1 MTGFAN
7 TPGEPIAVVGL
18 SCRLP
23 GADGPAAFRRLLAEG
38 RSAITEVPAD
48 RWDAAATG
56 VRHGGFLDAVD
67 RFDAAFFGVSP
78 REAAA
83 MDPQQRL
90 VLELA
95 WEALEHAGIVP
106 STLDGTTAGVFVG
119 AMWDDYAAL
128 GHARGPAGISHHTIT
143 GVHRSLLANR
153 VSRLLGAHGP
163 SFTVDSGQSSS
174 LVAVHLA
181 VQSLR
186 RGECPVALAGGVN
199 LVFSPGNAVTTAK
212 FGGLSP
218 DGQCFTFDARAN
230 GFVRGEGGGLVV
242 LKTLSRA
249 HADGDEILCVIRGT
263 AVNNDGAGEG
273 LTVPDARAQAAVV
286 RSAHA
291 DAGIDAAAVGYV
303 ELHGTGTKVGDPVE
317 AAALGEVFA
326 AVRDEPLPVGSV
338 KTNIG
343 HLEGAAGI
351 AGLLKAVLAV
361 RHGLLPASLNF
372 ATPNPAIP
380 LAELKLRVVTA
391 ATGWTA
397 RRRVA
402 GVSSFG
408 MGGTNAHVVVESA
421 EPAPVPPRD
430 LPAGPVPWLLSA
442 RTPAALRAQAAR
454 LLAHV
459 DEHPE
464 LSPVDVGW
472 SLATRRA
479 MFEHRAVAVGRA
491 ELRAIADGVPSAVTQ
506 GATATRDGR
515 VVFVFPGQGGQWAGM
530 AAELLDASPVFA
542 ARLAECAAALAPHLG
557 WDVVDVLRE
566 VPGAPA
572 LDRTDVL
579 QPVFWSVAV
588 ALAAEWRARGVEPA
602 AVLGHSQGELAAAAV
617 AGALSLDD
625 AARIVALRAR
635 LLAERMAGNGGM
647 LSVDLPVAVVTDLL
661 AAYGGRLSVGAVNGP
676 ATTAVSGD
684 LDALGELQAELT
696 ARGVRSRRIAIAYAS
711 HSAQAEP
718 LKAELLRLI
727 AGIRPR
733 ATEIPFYSSTAGGLL
748 DPARLDAAH
757 WFANLRQPVLFDP
770 AVRAALDEGMGLFV
784 EVSPHPVLLGGLL
797 ATAADHDCP
806 AAAAGTL
813 RRGDGG
819 PARFRTSVAE
829 LWTRGGRVD
838 WTATFPGARPV
849 ELPTYAFQRQRFWLD
864 EDPAGTGTAETA
876 GAARYAG
883 NRGPAAQPPQDL
895 LETVRAH
902 TAVVLGHPGPAAIDP
917 AASFKDL
924 GFDSIVG
931 VELCERLSA
940 ATGLRLP
947 ATAVFDHPTP
957 ARLAAMLRDELT
969 GGARTAPA
977 EVVGRAEE
985 PIAIVAMSCRYPGGV
1000 RSADELWDVVAEGRD
1015 VIAGLPDD
1023 RGWDLDDLYD
1033 ANPGKAGKSYARHG
1047 GFLTGVADFD
1057 ADFFG
1062 ISPREALAMDPQ
1074 QRLLLETA
1082 WEAFEHAG
1090 IDPATLR
1097 GSRTGVYVGATS
1109 SEYGPRLSEGGEG
1122 FDGHLLTGTTGSV
1135 ASGRLAYVLGLEGPA
1150 LTVDTAC
1157 SSSLVALHLAVRALL
1172 AGECTLA
1179 LAGGAAVMASPGM
1192 LVEFSRQ
1199 RGLSRD
1205 GRCRAFSADA
1215 DGTGWAEGAGLVLL
1229 ERLSDAR
1236 RHGHP
1241 VLALVRGTAVNSDG
1255 ASNGLTAPNGPS
1267 QQRVIRAALAD
1278 AGLEPSDVDVVEAHG
1293 TGTPL
1298 GDPIEA
1304 QALIATYGQDRDRP
1318 LLLGSLKSNLGHTQ
1332 AAAGV
1337 GGVIKM
1343 VQALWH
1349 EVVPRTLH
1357 AGEPSPRIDWTAGAV
1372 TLASA
1377 QQPWPETGA
1386 PRRAGVSSFGISG
1399 TNAHVI
1405 VEQAPESAAE
1415 PVPVAED
1422 APESA
1427 AEPAPVA
1434 EDALGVWVLS
1444 GRSERAVADRASA
1457 LSETGHGVA
1466 EVGWSLAATR
1476 TAFEHRAAVVGQRAE
1491 LLAGLREVAAGTPG
1505 AAVVTGLAGPAG
1517 RTVFVFPGQGA
1528 QWAGMAA
1535 GLLGESPVFAARF
1548 GECAAA
1554 LESFVDWSPVDVL
1567 RGGELDRVDVVQ
1579 PLSWAVMVSLAAL
1592 WQSYGV
1598 TPDAVVGHSQGEIAA
1613 AVVAGG
1619 LSLEDGARVVALRS
1633 KAIAAGLAGKGGM
1646 ASIAADA
1653 GRVAALLDDRTSIAA
1668 FNSPSSTVVAGEPA
1682 ALRELAGRCEREGIR
1697 ARLIPVDYASHSAH
1711 VAAIEAGLRE
1721 VLAPI
1726 RPRTGDVPFYSTV
1739 TAEPV
1744 DTATL
1749 DAGYWYRNLR
1759 QPVRFRETAD
1769 VLAGRGH
1776 RFFVEVGPH
1785 PVLGGAL
1792 QETVDAAV
1800 VGTLRRNEGGL
1811 RRFLLSAAQLW
1822 AHGHDVDWSALYPR
1836 RRTVSLPTYPFQRRR
1851 FWLEPA
1857 TATTGDRGFWTA
1869 LEDDTL
1875 GLAGD
1880 TPWRDARL
1888 ALTRWRRQA
1897 DIDGW
1902 RHRIAWRAR
1911 PEPSGP
1917 ALTGTWL
1924 VVTPGPGALD
1934 ALGGLGADLVEVVGD
1949 GDRAALAERLTG
1961 LSPDGVLALPALEAD
1976 PIRAVTRAT
1985 VLVQALGDAGIDA
1998 PLWCL
2003 TSGAVAA
2010 LDTDPP
2016 PEPAQAAVWGFG
2028 RVAALEHSGR
2038 WGGLVDLP
2046 ATRDAGTFAR
2056 LAAVLSGADDEDQ
2069 VAIRPSGVFARRL
2082 IPAPLRGR
2090 APARTWET
2098 GGTALV
2104 TGGTG
2109 ALGRHLARWLV
2120 TRGAEHV
2127 VLTGRRGADAPGVA
2141 ELRAELGTRVS
2152 VVACD
2157 VADADALRAV
2167 VEGIGDDL
2175 RTVVHAAGAGTLAAI
2190 ADTGPDAV
2198 AGVLRAK
2205 VHGARHLDDLLG
2217 DRDLDAFVLFSSI
2230 SGVWGVAD
2238 HAAYAASNAYLDALA
2253 VRRRALGRTA
2263 LSVAW
2268 GPWAGGGMIAESL
2281 HDVLARRGVPVIAP
2295 DLALAALGQA
2305 LDHDETFVALAE
2317 IDWPVFADVFSAVRP
2332 SPLLAEQPAVKRL
2345 REAAPATA
2353 GWAARLAGHTGPERE
2368 KLVSALVRQ
2377 QVAAA
2382 LGHDGPETVDVRR
2395 AFKDLGFDSL
2405 TAVELRNRLAAATG
2419 LKLPSTLVFDH
2430 PTAAKLTEYLL
2441 AEVAP
2446 VAAVASGPAPAAADG
2461 DDPIAIVAMSC
2472 RFPGGVTSPE
2482 QLWTLLTDG
2491 ADAISGLPADRGWNL
2506 GSLYDADPGR
2516 AGTTYTRHGGF
2527 LADATRFDPAFFGI
2541 SPREA
2546 VAMDPQQRL
2555 LLEVCWE
2562 VFERAGIDP
2571 ATLAGTPAGV
2581 FVGMTDQAYG
2591 AGSGG
2596 EGEDYLVTGAVSS
2609 VASGRIAY
2617 LLGLEGPAVTIDT
2630 ACSSSLVALHLAA
2643 RSLRSGE
2650 CSMALA
2656 GASMVMSTPSQ
2667 FLGFSRQRGLA
2678 PDGRCKPFA
2687 AAADGFSLAEGV
2699 GVLLVERLSDA
2710 RRHNH
2715 PVLALLRGSAINS
2728 DGASNGLTA
2737 PNGLSQQ
2744 RVIRSALADAGLEPS
2759 EVDVVEAHGTG
2770 TPLGDPIEAQ
2780 ALIAAYGPDRDRPL
2794 LVGSLKS
2801 NLGHTQT
2808 ASGVAGVI
2816 KVVEAMRHGLLPK
2829 TLHLDEPTPEV
2840 DWSSGVVELT
2850 GEDREWPD
2858 TGNPR
2863 RAGVS
2868 AFGISGTNAHVIL
2881 EQAPE
2886 EPVLDPLPD
2895 TVGTWV
2901 LSARSEAAVRA
2912 QAAALAETGH
2922 GVAEVGWSLVSTRS
2936 AFEYRAAVVGDRDE
2950 LLAGL
2955 RELAAGGPVTTTVA
2969 GETVFVFPGQGAQW
2983 AGMAAGLLGES
2994 PVFAARFGECAAALE
3009 SYVDWSPV
3017 DVLRGGELDRVDVV
3031 QPLSWAVMVSLA
3043 ALWQSYGVTPDAVV
3057 GHSQG
3062 EIAAAVVAGGLSLE
3076 DGARVVAL
3084 RSKAIAA
3091 GLAGHG
3097 GMAWIAAPEAEIT
3110 PLLAAH
3116 DGRICVAA
3124 VNGPGSVVVSG
3135 ETEAVDALLAG
3146 AGDLRVRRI
3155 PVDYASH
3162 SAAVEAIEVEL
3173 REALAPVRPRTSAI
3187 TYVSGITGE
3196 AIDTAGLDAGYWYR
3210 NLREPV
3216 RFHDATKTLAESG
3229 HRFFVEVS
3237 PHPVLGGGIEETLDE
3252 TGERAAVV
3260 GTLRRHAGGFRRFL
3274 TSLAQLWTHGHDV
3287 GWPALYPVRRT
3298 VPLPTYPFQ
3307 RQRFWLEPRSAAA
3320 VVRSAVDELRYEVR
3334 WSPVATPRTA
3344 ALDAGWLAV
3353 VPAGLD
3359 VRDLLGPDVRLL
3371 EVSTEDRAALG
3382 ALLAA
3387 EAPPSGVVSLL
3398 ALAGEPHTEHPVL
3411 TAGLAGNVLLT
3422 QALADA
3428 GITAPLWF
3436 VTRGA
3441 VSTGPGDSLASP
3453 AQAMD
3458 WGLGGILGL
3467 DHPDR
3472 WGGLVDLP
3480 PVADTTTAG
3489 RLAAVL
3495 TGHDGEDQVAL
3506 RPSGVFARRLV
3517 RAAASPPAGTRW
3529 RPRGTALVTGGT
3541 GALGGQAARWLAAN
3555 GTPHL
3560 VLVSRKGE
3568 DAPGAGELTGE
3579 LAALGAEVT
3588 VAACDVADRDALRDL
3603 LAQLPPVHAVVHTAG
3618 AVDVERPLTA
3628 VTLADVAELA
3638 EAKVQG
3644 ARNLDEL
3651 CGDVDAFVL
3660 FSSGAAVWGNA
3671 GQAGYAAANAFLDA
3685 LAQQRHDRGLP
3696 ATSIAWGAWAGGGM
3710 VDENVGA
3717 QLARRGVPM
3726 MRPELAVTAIQPSV
3740 DTGSPTGVVADI
3752 DWAAFTPLYT
3762 AARPRPLLRDLPEAQ
3777 RAVAEESPVDSGG
3790 ELVRRLRAASDGER
3804 DRIVL
3809 DLVRGEVAAVL
3820 GLPGRDAVRPAQ
3832 TLKDLGFDSLTALDL
3847 RNRLGSATGLR
3858 LPATLV
3864 FDYPTPAA
3872 VAGYVLSGLVGTEPA
3887 EAGGLLGEL
3896 DRIEAALA
3904 ALPAGDPAAELVTAR
3919 LRKLLWK
3926 HDDTGGEIGGDPDD
3940 LELDTATDDEMFAA
3954 IDRELGIS

>member
-1 MTGFAN
+1 MTGFAS
-7 TPGEPIAVVGL
+7 TPGEPVAVVGL

-23 GADGPAAFRRLLAEG
+23 GADGPAAFWRLLTEG
-38 RSAITEVPAD
+38 RSAITGVPAG
-48 RWDAAATG
+48 RWDPDVSG
-56 VRHGGFLDAVD
+56 VRQGGFLDDVD
-67 RFDAAFFGVSP
+67 RFDAAFFGISP
-78 REAAA
+78 REATA

-106 STLDGTTAGVFVG
+106 ASLGGSSAGVFVG

-128 GHARGPAGISHHTIT
+128 VHASDPEAITHHTIT
-143 GVHRSLLANR
+143 GVHRSLLGNR
-153 VSRLLGAHGP
+153 VSHLLGAHGP

-199 LVFSPGNAVTTAK
+199 LNFAPGNAVTAAK

-249 HADGDEILCVIRGT
+249 RADGDEILCVIRGT

-286 RSAHA
+286 RGAHA
-291 DAGIDAAAVGYV
+291 DAGIEPSAVGYV
-303 ELHGTGTKVGDPVE
+303 ELHGTGTKVGDPIE

-326 AVRDEPLPVGSV
+326 AGRDEPLPVGSV

-351 AGLLKAVLAV
+351 AGLLKAVLSV
-361 RHGLLPASLNF
+361 RHATLPASLNF

-380 LAELKLRVVTA
+380 LDALKLHVVA
-391 ATGWTA
+391 EKTGWDAET
-397 RRRVA
+397 RIA

-408 MGGTNAHVVVESA
+408 MGGTNAHVVLEAADPVAPRAATDASA
-421 EPAPVPPRD
+421 
-430 LPAGPVPWLLSA
+430 PWLLSA
-442 RTPAALRAQAAR
+442 RTAEALRAQAAR
-454 LLAHV
+454 LLSHV

-464 LSPVDVGW
+464 LSAVDVGW
-472 SLATRRA
+472 SLANRRTA
-479 MFEHRAVAVGRA
+479 FAHRAVADGRDA
-491 ELRAIADGVPSAVTQ
+491 LRAVADGLGRTQ
-506 GATATRDGR
+506 GVTATNDDR

-530 AAELLDASPVFA
+530 AAELLDGSPVFA
-542 ARLAECAAALAPHLG
+542 ARLAECAAALAPHLD

-566 VPGAPA
+566 APGAPS

-588 ALAAEWRARGVEPA
+588 SLAAEWRAHGVEPA
-602 AVLGHSQGELAAAAV
+602 AVLGHSQGELAAAVV

-625 AARIVALRAR
+625 AARIVALRAK
-635 LLAERMAGNGGM
+635 LLAARMAGNGGM
-647 LSVDLPVAVVTDLL
+647 LSVDLPVAAVTDLL
-661 AAYGGRLSVGAVNGP
+661 QAYPGRLSVGAVNGP

-684 LDALGELQAELT
+684 LDALDELQAELT
-696 ARGVRSRRIAIAYAS
+696 AREVRSRRIAIAYAS

-718 LKAELLRLI
+718 LKDELLRLI
-727 AGIRPR
+727 AGIRPQPS
-733 ATEIPFYSSTAGGLL
+733 ELPFYSSTAGGLL
-748 DPARLDAAH
+748 DTERLDADH
-757 WFANLRQPVLFDP
+757 WFANLRQPVLFAP
-770 AVRAALDEGMGLFV
+770 AIRAALDAGIGLFA
-784 EVSPHPVLLGGLL
+784 EVSPHPVLVGGLL
-797 ATAADHDCP
+797 ETAADADRP
-806 AAAAGTL
+806 AAAVGTL

-829 LWTRGGRVD
+829 LWTRGGGVD
-838 WTATFPGARPV
+838 WTAAFPGASPV
-849 ELPTYAFQRQRFWLD
+849 DLPTYAFQRERFWLD
-864 EDPAGTGTAETA
+864 VDTAETV
-876 GAARYAG
+876 GAHRYAG
-883 NRGPAAQPPQDL
+883 SRGPEARPQPSQDL
-895 LETVRAH
+895 LETVRAY
-902 TAVVLGHPGPAAIDP
+902 TALVLGHAGPDAIDP
-917 AASFKDL
+917 TASFKDL
-924 GFDSIVG
+924 GFDSIIG

-940 ATGLRLP
+940 ATGRKVP
-947 ATAVFDHPTP
+947 ATSVFDHPTP
-957 ARLAAMLRDELT
+957 ARLAAMLRDE
-969 GGARTAPA
+969 PA
-977 EVVGRAEE
+977 ATSPAVATRADE

-1000 RSADELWDVVAEGRD
+1000 RSADELWQLVADGRD
-1015 VIAGLPDD
+1015 VIGALPAD

-1033 ANPGKAGKSYARHG
+1033 ANPGKAGKSYARLG
-1047 GFLTGVADFD
+1047 GFLTDVAEFD

-1074 QRLLLETA
+1074 QRLLLETT

-1090 IDPATLR
+1090 IDPASLK

-1109 SEYGPRLSEGGEG
+1109 SEYGPRLFEGGEG

-1172 AGECTLA
+1172 AGECTMA
-1179 LAGGAAVMASPGM
+1179 VAGGAAVLASPGM

-1215 DGTGWAEGAGLVLL
+1215 DGTGWAEGAGVVLV
-1229 ERLSDAR
+1229 ERLSDAQR
-1236 RHGHP
+1236 LGHP
-1241 VLALVRGTAVNSDG
+1241 VLAVVRGTAVNSDG

-1267 QQRVIRAALAD
+1267 QQRVIRSALAD
-1278 AGLEPSDVDVVEAHG
+1278 AGLAPSEVDVVEAHG

-1304 QALIATYGQDRDRP
+1304 QALLATYGQDRERP

-1332 AAAGV
+1332 AAAGI

-1343 VQALWH
+1343 VEALRH
-1349 EVVPRTLH
+1349 GVVPRTLH
-1357 AGEPSPRIDWTAGAV
+1357 ADEPSPRVDWSGGAV

-1377 QQPWPETGA
+1377 EQPWPETGA

-1405 VEQAPESAAE
+1405 VEQAPEA
-1415 PVPVAED
+1415 
-1422 APESA
+1422 
-1427 AEPAPVA
+1427 APVVS
-1434 EDALGVWVLS
+1434 EKDSLGVWVLS
-1444 GRSERAVADRASA
+1444 GRSEDAVADRASA
-1457 LSETGHGVA
+1457 LAETDHGVA
-1466 EVGWSLAATR
+1466 GVGWSLATTR
-1476 TAFEHRAAVVGQRAE
+1476 TAFEHRAAVVGERAE
-1491 LLAGLREVAAGTPG
+1491 LLDGLREIAARTPG
-1505 AAVVTGLAGPAG
+1505 ASVVTGRTGPVG

-1528 QWAGMAA
+1528 QWIGMAA
-1535 GLLGESPVFAARF
+1535 GLLDESPVFAERF
-1548 GECAAA
+1548 ADCATA
-1554 LESFVDWSPVDVL
+1554 LESFVDWSPFDVL
-1567 RGGELDRVDVVQ
+1567 REGALDRVDVVQ
-1579 PLSWAVMVSLAAL
+1579 PLSWAVMVSLSAL

-1633 KAIAAGLAGKGGM
+1633 KAIAAGLAGQGGM
-1646 ASIAADA
+1646 ASIALDA
-1653 GRVAALLDDRTSIAA
+1653 ERVTALLDDRISIAA
-1668 FNSPSSTVVAGEPA
+1668 FNSPSSTVVCGDPV
-1682 ALRELAGRCEREGIR
+1682 ALQELVARCERDGVR
-1697 ARLIPVDYASHSAH
+1697 ARVIPVDYASHSAH
-1711 VAAIEAGLRE
+1711 VEAIEAELRE

-1726 RPRTGDVPFYSTV
+1726 RPRTGNIPFYSTV
-1739 TAEPV
+1739 TAEPI
-1744 DTATL
+1744 DTASL

-1759 QPVRFRETAD
+1759 QPVRFRETAE
-1769 VLAGRGH
+1769 VLAERGH
-1776 RFFVEVGPH
+1776 RFFVEVSPH
-1785 PVLGGAL
+1785 PVLGGGL
-1792 QETVDAAV
+1792 QETLEEAAV
-1800 VGTLRRNEGGL
+1800 VGTLRRGEGGL

-1836 RRTVSLPTYPFQRRR
+1836 RQTVSLPTYPFQRQR
-1851 FWLEPA
+1851 FWIEPA
-1857 TATTGDRGFWTA
+1857 AKPTDDSGFWTA
-1869 LEDDTL
+1869 LDDDTL
-1875 GLAGD
+1875 GLAED
-1880 TPWRDARL
+1880 LPWRDARV
-1888 ALTRWRRQA
+1888 ALSRWRRQA
-1897 DIDGW
+1897 DLDSR
-1902 RHRIAWRAR
+1902 RHRIAWRPL
-1911 PEPSGP
+1911 PEPP
-1917 ALTGTWL
+1917 ATPLTGTWL
-1924 VVTPGPGALD
+1924 LLTPTAGALT
-1934 ALGGLGADLVEVVGD
+1934 GLGLVEVLVTAD
-1949 GDRAALAERLTG
+1949 DDRASLAERLAG
-1961 LSPDGVLALPALEAD
+1961 LTPDGVLALTTSDD
-1976 PIRAVTRAT
+1976 PIHAVTSTA

-1998 PLWCL
+1998 PLWSL
-2003 TSGAVAA
+2003 TRGAVAA
-2010 LDTDPP
+2010 LDTDSP
-2016 PEPAQAAVWGFG
+2016 PEPAQAAVWGLG
-2028 RVAALEHSGR
+2028 RVAALEHPGR
-2038 WGGLVDLP
+2038 WGGLIDLP
-2046 ATRDAGTFAR
+2046 EPWDASVAAK
-2056 LAAVLSGADDEDQ
+2056 LAAVLSGDEDQ

-2082 IPAPLRGR
+2082 VPASLRGKT
-2090 APARTWET
+2090 PARTWET
-2098 GGTALV
+2098 RGTALV

-2109 ALGRHLARWLV
+2109 ALGRHLARWLIA
-2120 TRGAEHV
+2120 RGAEHV
-2127 VLTGRRGADAPGVA
+2127 VLTGRRDADVA
-2141 ELRAELGTRVS
+2141 ELGPRVS
-2152 VVACD
+2152 AVICD
-2157 VADADALRAV
+2157 VTDAHAIRELVD
-2167 VEGIGDDL
+2167 GIDDL
-2175 RTVVHAAGAGTLAAI
+2175 RTVVHAAGVGTLATLDDTDPAAI
-2190 ADTGPDAV
+2190 AD
-2198 AGVLRAK
+2198 VLRAK
-2205 VHGARHLDDLLG
+2205 VLGAQHLDDLLG
-2217 DRDLDAFVLFSSI
+2217 DRELDAFVLFSSI

-2253 VRRRALGRTA
+2253 LRRRALGRTA

-2268 GPWAGGGMIAESL
+2268 GPWAGGGMIAETL
-2281 HDVLARRGVPVIAP
+2281 HDVLARRGVPVIEP
-2295 DLALAALGQA
+2295 ELALAGLGQA
-2305 LDHDETFVALAE
+2305 LGHEEAFVALAE
-2317 IDWPVFADVFSAVRP
+2317 IDWPVFADVFTAVRP
-2332 SPLLAEQPAVKRL
+2332 SPLLAEQPAVKQL
-2345 REAAPATA
+2345 REQSPETA
-2353 GWAARLAGHTGPERE
+2353 GWGDQLAAFTGPERE
-2368 KLVSALVRQ
+2368 KFVSTVVRQ

-2382 LGHDGPETVDVRR
+2382 LGHTSPETVDVRR

-2405 TAVELRNRLAAATG
+2405 TAVELRNRLSAATG

-2430 PTAAKLTEYLL
+2430 PTAALLTEHLL
-2441 AEVAP
+2441 AEVTPESTVDATPVP
-2446 VAAVASGPAPAAADG
+2446 VAAPADG
-2461 DDPIAIVAMSC
+2461 DPIAIVAMGC
-2472 RFPGGVTSPE
+2472 RFPGGVTTPE
-2482 QLWTLLTDG
+2482 QLWSLLTDG
-2491 ADAISGLPADRGWNL
+2491 VDAISGLPADRGWDL
-2506 GSLYDADPGR
+2506 GSLYDTDASRP
-2516 AGTTYTRHGGF
+2516 GTTYARHGGF

-2571 ATLAGTPAGV
+2571 AALHGTPAGV

-2591 AGSGG
+2591 SGSGT

-2617 LLGLEGPAVTIDT
+2617 VLGLEGPAVTVDT

-2643 RSLRSGE
+2643 QSLRSGE

-2687 AAADGFSLAEGV
+2687 AGADGFALAEGV

-2710 RRHNH
+2710 RRHGH
-2715 PVLALLRGSAINS
+2715 PVLAVLRGSAINS

-2737 PNGLSQQ
+2737 PNGGSQQ
-2744 RVIRSALADAGLEPS
+2744 RVIRAALAGAGLRPS

-2780 ALIAAYGPDRDRPL
+2780 ALIAAYGPDRERPL

-2816 KVVEAMRHGLLPK
+2816 KMVEAMRHGQLPK
-2829 TLHLDEPTPEV
+2829 TLHLDEPTAEV
-2840 DWSSGVVELT
+2840 DWSSGAVELT
-2850 GEDREWPD
+2850 AEERAWPA
-2858 TGNPR
+2858 TGAPR

-2886 EPVLDPLPD
+2886 ETPVDALPD

-2901 LSARSEAAVRA
+2901 LSGRSEAAVRE
-2912 QAAALAETGH
+2912 QAAALAETEH
-2922 GVAEVGWSLVSTRS
+2922 GVAEVGWSLVGTRS
-2936 AFEYRAAVVGDRDE
+2936 AFEYRAAVAGDRDE

-2955 RELAAGGPVTTTVA
+2955 RELAAGGPVTTGTA

-2983 AGMAAGLLGES
+2983 AGMAVGLLDES
-2994 PVFAARFGECAAALE
+2994 PVFAERIAECAAALAPH
-3009 SYVDWSPV
+3009 VDWSLTE
-3017 DVLRGGELDRVDVV
+3017 VLDDAEALERVDVV
-3031 QPLSWAVMVSLA
+3031 QPASWAVMVSLA
-3043 ALWQSYGVTPDAVV
+3043 ALWRAHGVEPDAVV

-3091 GLAGHG
+3091 GLAGRG
-3097 GMAWIAAPEAEIT
+3097 GMAWIAAPESVVT
-3110 PLLAAH
+3110 PLLEPY
-3116 DGRICVAA
+3116 DGRLSLAA
-3124 VNGPGSVVVSG
+3124 VNGPASVVVSG
-3135 ETEAVDALLAG
+3135 EVEALETLIAG
-3146 AGDLRVRRI
+3146 AGELRVRRI

-3162 SAAVEAIEVEL
+3162 SAAVEAIEAEL
-3173 REALAPVRPRTSAI
+3173 REVLAPVRPRTSSI
-3187 TYVSGITGE
+3187 TYISGVTGTPV
-3196 AIDTAGLDAGYWYR
+3196 DTGTLDAEYWYR
-3210 NLREPV
+3210 NLRQPV
-3216 RFHDATKTLAESG
+3216 RFHDATKTLIDAG

-3252 TGERAAVV
+3252 TEESAAVV
-3260 GTLRRHAGGFRRFL
+3260 GTLRRNAGDLRRFL
-3274 TSLAQLWTHGHDV
+3274 TSLSQLWAHGHDV
-3287 GWPALYPVRRT
+3287 DWPVLYPVRRT

-3307 RQRFWLEPRSAAA
+3307 RQRFWLEPRSSAP
-3320 VVRSAVDELRYEVR
+3320 VVRSTVDELRYEVR
-3334 WSPVATPRTA
+3334 WSPLATPRA
-3344 ALDAGWLAV
+3344 ATLDAGWLAV
-3353 VPAGLD
+3353 VPAGAD
-3359 VRDLLGPDVRLL
+3359 YRDLLGPDVRLL
-3371 EVSTEDRAALG
+3371 EVSTEDRSELAV
-3382 ALLAA
+3382 LLAA
-3387 EAPPSGVVSLL
+3387 EDTPAGVVSLL
-3398 ALAGEPHTEHPVL
+3398 ALDDEPHARHPVL

-3428 GITAPLWF
+3428 GIAAPLWF
-3436 VTRGA
+3436 ATRGA
-3441 VSTGPGDSLASP
+3441 VSTGPGEPLHSST
-3453 AQAMD
+3453 QAMA

-3467 DHPDR
+3467 DQPDR

-3480 PVADTTTAG
+3480 ETVDATTAG

-3517 RAAASPPAGTRW
+3517 RAAASPPVRW
-3529 RPRGTALVTGGT
+3529 RPHGTALVTGGT
-3541 GALGGQAARWLAAN
+3541 GALGGQVARWLAAN
-3555 GTPHL
+3555 GAEHL
-3560 VLVSRKGE
+3560 VLLSRQGG
-3568 DAPGAGELTGE
+3568 DAPGAADLTGE
-3579 LAALGAEVT
+3579 LSALGAKVT
-3588 VAACDVADRDALRDL
+3588 VAACDVSDRDALREL
-3603 LAQLPPVHAVVHTAG
+3603 LAELPPVNAVVHTAG
-3618 AVDVERPLTA
+3618 AVDVERPITA
-3628 VTLADVAELA
+3628 VTLADFAELA
-3638 EAKVQG
+3638 EAKVRG

-3651 CGDVDAFVL
+3651 CGDLDAFVL
-3660 FSSGAAVWGNA
+3660 FSSGAGVWGNA

-3685 LAQQRHDRGLP
+3685 LAQQRHDRGVP

-3717 QLARRGVPM
+3717 QLERRGVPM

-3740 DTGSPTGVVADI
+3740 DTGGPTTVVADI
-3752 DWAAFTPLYT
+3752 DWAKFTPLYT
-3762 AARPRPLLRDLPEAQ
+3762 ASRQRPLLRELPEAQ
-3777 RAVAEESPVDSGG
+3777 QESPVDSDG
-3790 ELVRRLRAASDGER
+3790 ELAKRLRAASENER
-3804 DRIVL
+3804 ERVVL
-3809 DLVRGEVAAVL
+3809 DLVRAEAATVL
-3820 GLPGRDAVRPAQ
+3820 GFPGRDAVRPTQ
-3832 TLKDLGFDSLTALDL
+3832 TLKELGFDSLTALDL
-3847 RNRLGSATGLR
+3847 RNRLSAATGLK

-3872 VAGYVLSGLVGTEPA
+3872 VAQHVLEGLFTEDTA
-3887 EAGGLLGEL
+3887 DDEL

-3904 ALPAGDPAAELVTAR
+3904 ALPAELVTAR

-3926 HDDTGGEIGGDPDD
+3926 WDDTGDDPGDDD
-3940 LELDTATDDEMFAA
+3940 GLELDTATDDEMFAA

>member
-1 MTGFAN
+1 MTGFAS
-7 TPGEPIAVVGL
+7 TPGEPVAVVGL

-23 GADGPAAFRRLLAEG
+23 GADGPEAFWRLLSDG

-48 RWDAAATG
+48 RWDAGATG

-67 RFDAAFFGVSP
+67 RFDAAFFGISP

-106 STLDGTTAGVFVG
+106 ASLGGSAAGVFVG

-128 GHARGPAGISHHTIT
+128 VHASDPDGISHHTIT
-143 GVHRSLLANR
+143 GVHRSLLGNR
-153 VSRLLGAHGP
+153 VSHFLGAHGP
-163 SFTVDSGQSSS
+163 SFTIDSGQSSS

-199 LVFSPGNAVTTAK
+199 LIFAPDNAVTTAR

-249 HADGDEILCVIRGT
+249 QADGDEILCVIRGT
-263 AVNNDGAGEG
+263 AVNNDGAGDG
-273 LTVPDARAQAAVV
+273 LTVPDAGAQAAAV

-291 DAGIDAAAVGYV
+291 DAGIEPADVGYV
-303 ELHGTGTKVGDPVE
+303 ELHGTGTKVGDPIE
-317 AAALGEVFA
+317 AAALGQVFA
-326 AVRDEPLPVGSV
+326 AGRTEPLPVGSV

-361 RHGLLPASLNF
+361 RHATLPASLNF
-372 ATPNPAIP
+372 TTPNPAIP
-380 LAELKLRVVTA
+380 LDELKLRVIA
-391 ATGWTA
+391 EPTGWA
-397 RRRVA
+397 GRRIA

-408 MGGTNAHVVVESA
+408 MGGTNAHVVLEA
-421 EPAPVPPRD
+421 ADPVARRAVTD
-430 LPAGPVPWLLSA
+430 AAAPWLLSA
-442 RTPAALRAQAAR
+442 RTAPALRAQATR
-454 LLAHV
+454 LLSHV
-459 DEHPE
+459 DDHPE
-464 LSPVDVGW
+464 LSAVDIGW
-472 SLATRRA
+472 TLANRRTA
-479 MFEHRAVAVGRA
+479 FEHRAVVDSRDG
-491 ELRAIADGVPSAVTQ
+491 LRALADGLGVTQ
-506 GATATRDGR
+506 GVTATSDDR

-542 ARLAECAAALAPHLG
+542 ARVAECAAALAPHLD
-557 WDVVDVLRE
+557 WDVVDVLRHGTPSLE
-566 VPGAPA
+566 
-572 LDRTDVL
+572 RTDVL

-588 ALAAEWRARGVEPA
+588 SLAAEWRARGVEPA
-602 AVLGHSQGELAAAAV
+602 AVLGHSQGELAAAVV
-617 AGALSLDD
+617 ADALSLED

-635 LLAERMAGNGGM
+635 LLADRMAGHGGM
-647 LSVDLPVAVVTDLL
+647 LSVDIAVAEVTELL
-661 AAYGGRLSVGAVNGP
+661 TAYPGRLSIGAVNGP

-684 LDALGELQAELT
+684 LDALDELQAELT
-696 ARGVRSRRIAIAYAS
+696 AREVRTRRIAIAYAS

-718 LKAELLRLI
+718 LKDELLRLI

-733 ATEIPFYSSTAGGLL
+733 ASAIPFYSSTAGGRL
-748 DPARLDAAH
+748 DTERLDADH
-757 WFANLRQPVLFDP
+757 WFANLRQPVLFDS
-770 AVRAALDEGMGLFV
+770 AVRAALDAGIGVFA
-784 EVSPHPVLLGGLL
+784 EVSPHPVLVGGIL
-797 ATAADHDCP
+797 ATAADHDRP
-806 AAAAGTL
+806 AAAVGTL
-813 RRGDGG
+813 RRGEGG
-819 PARFRTSVAE
+819 PARFAKSVAE
-829 LWTRGGRVD
+829 LWTRGGAVD
-838 WTATFPGARPV
+838 WTFPGGHRV
-849 ELPTYAFQRQRFWLD
+849 DLPTYAFQRERFWLD
-864 EDPAGTGTAETA
+864 GAETTGATGTVGTPRYTGDRGAEA
-876 GAARYAG
+876 HPKPGS
-883 NRGPAAQPPQDL
+883 QPSQDL

-902 TAVVLGHPGPAAIDP
+902 TALVLGHPGPAAIDP
-917 AASFKDL
+917 TASFKDL
-924 GFDSIVG
+924 GFDSIIG
-931 VELCERLSA
+931 VELCERLST
-940 ATGLRLP
+940 ATGRKIP
-947 ATAVFDHPTP
+947 ATSVFDHPTP
-957 ARLAAMLRDELT
+957 ARLAAMLAGTTDADQAQPT
-969 GGARTAPA
+969 
-977 EVVGRAEE
+977 RADE

-1000 RSADELWDVVAEGRD
+1000 RSADDLWDLVAAGRD
-1015 VIAGLPDD
+1015 VIGGLPTD
-1023 RGWDLDDLYD
+1023 RGWDLDALYD
-1033 ANPGKAGKSYARHG
+1033 PDPGHQGTSYARHG
-1047 GFLTGVADFD
+1047 GFLTDVAGFD

-1090 IDPATLR
+1090 IDPASLK
-1097 GSRTGVYVGATS
+1097 GSRTGVYIGATN

-1122 FDGHLLTGTTGSV
+1122 GHLLTGTTGSV

-1179 LAGGAAVMASPGM
+1179 LAGGAAVLASPGM

-1199 RGLSRD
+1199 RGLSAD

-1215 DGTGWAEGAGLVLL
+1215 DGTGWAEGAGVVVV

-1241 VLALVRGTAVNSDG
+1241 VLAVVRGTAVNSDG

-1278 AGLEPSDVDVVEAHG
+1278 AGLAPSEVDVVEAHG

-1304 QALIATYGQDRDRP
+1304 QALIATYGQDRERP
-1318 LLLGSLKSNLGHTQ
+1318 LLLGSLKSNVGHTQ
-1332 AAAGV
+1332 AAAGI

-1343 VQALWH
+1343 VQALRH
-1349 EVVPRTLH
+1349 GVVPRTLH
-1357 AGEPSPRIDWTAGAV
+1357 AAEPSPRIDWSAGAV
-1372 TLASA
+1372 TLAVTE
-1377 QQPWPETGA
+1377 QPWPETGA
-1386 PRRAGVSSFGISG
+1386 PRRAGISSFGISG

-1405 VEQAPESAAE
+1405 VEQ
-1415 PVPVAED
+1415 VP
-1422 APESA
+1422 
-1427 AEPAPVA
+1427 EPAPAPPA
-1434 EDALGVWVLS
+1434 EDVVGVWVLS
-1444 GRSERAVADRASA
+1444 GRSESALADRASA
-1457 LSETGHGVA
+1457 LTGTEHGVA
-1466 EVGWSLAATR
+1466 EVGWSLATTR
-1476 TAFEHRAAVVGQRAE
+1476 TAFEHRAAVVGERAE
-1491 LLAGLREVAAGTPG
+1491 LLTGLHEIAAGTPG
-1505 AAVVTGLAGPAG
+1505 ASVVTGVTGPAG

-1535 GLLGESPVFAARF
+1535 GLLAESPVFAERF
-1548 GECAAA
+1548 AECEAA
-1554 LESFVDWSPVDVL
+1554 LESFMDCSL
-1567 RGGELDRVDVVQ
+1567 RDGDLDRVDVVQ

-1633 KAIAAGLAGKGGM
+1633 KAIAAGLAGRGGM

-1653 GRVAALLDDRTSIAA
+1653 ERVEALLDDRISIAA

-1682 ALRELAGRCEREGIR
+1682 ALAELVARCEGEGLR
-1697 ARLIPVDYASHSAH
+1697 VRLIPVDYASHSAH
-1711 VAAIEAGLRE
+1711 VEAIEAELRE
-1721 VLAPI
+1721 VLAPV
-1726 RPRTGDVPFYSTV
+1726 RPRTGEIPFYSTV

-1759 QPVRFRETAD
+1759 RPVLFHETAD
-1769 VLAGRGH
+1769 VLAERGH
-1776 RFFVEVGPH
+1776 RFFVEVSPH
-1785 PVLGGAL
+1785 PVLGGGL
-1792 QETVDAAV
+1792 QETLDAAV

-1811 RRFLLSAAQLW
+1811 HRFLLSAAQLW
-1822 AHGHDVDWSALYPR
+1822 AHGHDVDWSPLHPH
-1836 RRTVSLPTYPFQRRR
+1836 RRTVSLPTYPFQRQR
-1851 FWLEPA
+1851 FWLDPA
-1857 TATTGDRGFWTA
+1857 TKPTDDTGFWTA
-1869 LEDDTL
+1869 LEEDAF
-1875 GLAGD
+1875 GLRED

-1888 ALTRWRRQA
+1888 ALTHWRQQA
-1897 DIDGW
+1897 DVDSR
-1902 RHRIAWRAR
+1902 RHRIAWRPL
-1911 PEPSGP
+1911 PEPAAAP
-1917 ALTGTWL
+1917 LTGTWL
-1924 VVTPGPGALD
+1924 VVTPTPGALD
-1934 ALGGLGADLVEVVGD
+1934 GLGPDLVEVLD
-1949 GDRAALAERLTG
+1949 TGDRATLAERLAG
-1961 LSPDGVLALPALEAD
+1961 LTPDGVLALPAPDDD
-1976 PIRAVTRAT
+1976 PIGAVTRAT

-2003 TSGAVAA
+2003 TSGAVAP
-2010 LDTDPP
+2010 LDTDPAP
-2016 PEPAQAAVWGFG
+2016 KPDQAAVWGFG

-2046 ATRDAGTFAR
+2046 ETWDVETFTR
-2056 LAAVLSGADDEDQ
+2056 LSAVLAGEEDQ
-2069 VAIRPSGVFARRL
+2069 VAIRPSGVFVRRL
-2082 IPAPLRGR
+2082 VPAVLRK
-2090 APARTWET
+2090 APERTWET
-2098 GGTALV
+2098 RGTALV

-2120 TRGAEHV
+2120 ARGAEHV

-2141 ELRAELGTRVS
+2141 ELQAELGTRLS

-2157 VADADALRAV
+2157 VADAHAV
-2167 VEGIGDDL
+2167 RELVDGVEDL
-2175 RTVVHAAGAGTLAAI
+2175 RTVVHAAGVGTLAAI
-2190 ADTGPDAV
+2190 ADTDPDAI
-2198 AGVLRAK
+2198 ADVLRAK
-2205 VHGARHLDDLLG
+2205 VLGARHLDDLLG
-2217 DRDLDAFVLFSSI
+2217 DRELDAFVLFSSI

-2253 VRRRALGRTA
+2253 ERRRVLGRTA

-2281 HDVLARRGVPVIAP
+2281 HDVLARRGVPVIQP
-2295 DLALAALGQA
+2295 EPALAGLGQA

-2317 IDWPVFADVFSAVRP
+2317 IDWPVFAEVFTAVRP
-2332 SPLLAEQPAVKRL
+2332 SPLLAERPGAQAGEEPA
-2345 REAAPATA
+2345 AAS
-2353 GWAARLAGHTGPERE
+2353 GWLAAHSGPERE
-2368 KLVSALVRQ
+2368 KLVSTVVRQ

-2382 LGHDGPETVDVRR
+2382 LGHASPEAVDVRR

-2405 TAVELRNRLAAATG
+2405 TAVELRNRLNAVTG

-2430 PTAAKLTEYLL
+2430 PTVAKLTEFLL
-2441 AEVAP
+2441 AEATPESEVDDVP
-2446 VAAVASGPAPAAADG
+2446 AVE
-2461 DDPIAIVAMSC
+2461 DDPIAIVAMGC

-2482 QLWTLLTDG
+2482 ELWTLLTDG
-2491 ADAISGLPADRGWNL
+2491 VDAISGLPADRGWDL
-2506 GSLYDADPGR
+2506 GSLYDADADANRP
-2516 AGTTYTRHGGF
+2516 GTTYVRHGGF
-2527 LADATRFDPAFFGI
+2527 LDGATGFDPAFFGI

-2546 VAMDPQQRL
+2546 LAMDPQQRL

-2581 FVGMTDQAYG
+2581 FVGLTDQAYG
-2591 AGSGG
+2591 SGG
-2596 EGEDYLVTGAVSS
+2596 GSEGEDYLVTGAVSS

-2617 LLGLEGPAVTIDT
+2617 VLGLEGPAVTVDT

-2643 RSLRSGE
+2643 QSLRAGE

-2687 AAADGFSLAEGV
+2687 ASADGFSLAEGV

-2710 RRHNH
+2710 RRHGH
-2715 PVLALLRGSAINS
+2715 PVLAVLRGSAINS

-2737 PNGLSQQ
+2737 PNGGSQQ
-2744 RVIRSALADAGLEPS
+2744 RVIRAALASAGLRPS

-2780 ALIAAYGPDRDRPL
+2780 ALIAAYGPDRERPL

-2816 KVVEAMRHGLLPK
+2816 KVVEAMRHGVLPR
-2829 TLHLDEPTPEV
+2829 TLHLDEPTAEV
-2840 DWSSGVVELT
+2840 DWSAGVVELT
-2850 GEDREWPD
+2850 AEDRAWPE
-2858 TGNPR
+2858 TGAPR

-2868 AFGISGTNAHVIL
+2868 AFGISGTNAHVLL

-2886 EPVLDPLPD
+2886 ESLVDALPD

-2901 LSARSEAAVRA
+2901 LSARSEAAVRE
-2912 QAAALAETGH
+2912 QAAALAETEH

-2955 RELAAGGPVTTTVA
+2955 RELAAGSPVTTATA

-2983 AGMAAGLLGES
+2983 AGMATGLLDES
-2994 PVFAARFGECAAALE
+2994 PVFAERIAECAAALAP
-3009 SYVDWSPV
+3009 YVDWSLT
-3017 DVLRGGELDRVDVV
+3017 DVLGDAEALERVDVV
-3031 QPLSWAVMVSLA
+3031 QPASWAVMVSLA

-3091 GLAGHG
+3091 GLAGRG

-3110 PLLAAH
+3110 PLLEPY
-3116 DGRICVAA
+3116 DGRISLAA

-3135 ETEAVDALLAG
+3135 EADAIEALLAE
-3146 AGDLRVRRI
+3146 AGELRVRRI

-3162 SAAVEAIEVEL
+3162 SAAVEAIEAEL
-3173 REALAPVRPRTSAI
+3173 REALAPVRPRPSAI
-3187 TYVSGITGE
+3187 RYISGVTGTP
-3196 AIDTAGLDAGYWYR
+3196 IDTSTLDAGYWYR
-3210 NLREPV
+3210 NLRQPV
-3216 RFHDATKTLAESG
+3216 RFHDATKTLVEAG

-3237 PHPVLGGGIEETLDE
+3237 PHPVLGAGIEETLDE
-3252 TGERAAVV
+3252 TPEPAAVV
-3260 GTLRRHAGGFRRFL
+3260 GTLRRNAGDLRRFL
-3274 TSLAQLWTHGHDV
+3274 TSLAQLWAHGHDV
-3287 GWPALYPVRRT
+3287 DWSVLYPVKRT

-3307 RQRFWLEPRSAAA
+3307 RQRFWLEPRSATP
-3320 VVRSAVDELRYEVR
+3320 VVRSAVDELRYDVR
-3334 WSPVATPRTA
+3334 WSPLATPRATT
-3344 ALDAGWLAV
+3344 LDAGWLAV

-3359 VRDLLGPDVRLL
+3359 VQDLLGPDVRVL
-3371 EVSTEDRAALG
+3371 EVSTEDRPELAL
-3382 ALLAA
+3382 ALAA
-3387 EAPPSGVVSLL
+3387 EAPAIGVVSLL
-3398 ALAGEPHTEHPVL
+3398 ALNDEPHDEHPVL
-3411 TAGLAGNVLLT
+3411 TAGLAANVLLT

-3428 GITAPLWF
+3428 GIPAPLWF
-3436 VTRGA
+3436 ATRGA
-3441 VSTGPGDSLASP
+3441 VSVDATEPLTSP
-3453 AQAMD
+3453 AQAMA
-3458 WGLGGILGL
+3458 WGLGGILAL
-3467 DHPDR
+3467 DQPDR

-3480 PVADTTTAG
+3480 PTTDATTAG

-3506 RPSGVFARRLV
+3506 RPSGLFARRLV
-3517 RAAASPPAGTRW
+3517 RAAAAPPAGTRW

-3541 GALGGQAARWLAAN
+3541 GALGGQVARWLAAN
-3555 GTPHL
+3555 GVEHV
-3560 VLVSRKGE
+3560 VLASRQGE
-3568 DAPGAGELTGE
+3568 HAPGAAELTGE
-3579 LAALGAEVT
+3579 LSALGAKVT
-3588 VAACDVADRDALRDL
+3588 VAACDVSDREALSEL
-3603 LAQLPPVHAVVHTAG
+3603 LADLPPINAVVHTAG
-3618 AVDVERPLTA
+3618 AVDVERPITA
-3628 VTLADVAELA
+3628 VTLADFAHLA
-3638 EAKVQG
+3638 EAKVRG
-3644 ARNLDEL
+3644 AQHLHEL
-3651 CGDVDAFVL
+3651 CGDDVDAFVL
-3660 FSSGAAVWGNA
+3660 FSSGAGVWGNA

-3685 LAQQRHDRGLP
+3685 LAHQRRDRGLP

-3717 QLARRGVPM
+3717 QLERRGVPM

-3740 DTGSPTGVVADI
+3740 DTGGPASVVADI
-3752 DWAAFTPLYT
+3752 DWAKFTPLYT
-3762 AARPRPLLRDLPEAQ
+3762 ASRQRPLLRELPEAQ
-3777 RAVAEESPVDSGG
+3777 QESPVDSGG
-3790 ELVRRLRAASDGER
+3790 ELARRLQAASENER
-3804 DRIVL
+3804 ERVVL
-3809 DLVRGEVAAVL
+3809 DLVRGEAATVL
-3820 GLPGRDAVRPAQ
+3820 GFRGRDAVRPTQ
-3832 TLKDLGFDSLTALDL
+3832 TLKELGFDSLTALDL
-3847 RNRLGSATGLR
+3847 RNRLSAATGLK

-3864 FDYPTPAA
+3864 FDYPTPDA
-3872 VAGYVLSGLVGTEPA
+3872 VAKLVLDGLFGA
-3887 EAGGLLGEL
+3887 DSAADEL
-3896 DRIEAALA
+3896 DRIEAELA
-3904 ALPAGDPAAELVTAR
+3904 ALPAELVTAR

-3926 HDDTGGEIGGDPDD
+3926 WDDAGDDGDDD

>member
-1 MTGFAN
+1 MTGFAS
-7 TPGEPIAVVGL
+7 TPGEPVAVVGL

-23 GADGPAAFRRLLAEG
+23 GADGPAAFWRLLTEG
-38 RSAITEVPAD
+38 RSAITDVPAE
-48 RWDAAATG
+48 RWDPDVSG
-56 VRHGGFLDAVD
+56 VRRGGFLDDVD
-67 RFDAAFFGVSP
+67 RFDAAFFGISP
-78 REAAA
+78 REAGA

-106 STLDGTTAGVFVG
+106 ASLGGSAAGVFVG

-128 GHARGPAGISHHTIT
+128 VHASDPETITHHTIT
-143 GVHRSLLANR
+143 GVHRSLLGNR
-153 VSRLLGAHGP
+153 VSHLLGAHGP

-199 LVFSPGNAVTTAK
+199 LIFSPGNAVTTAK

-218 DGQCFTFDARAN
+218 DGQCFTFDERAN

-242 LKTLSRA
+242 LKLLSRA
-249 HADGDEILCVIRGT
+249 QADGDEILGVIRGT
-263 AVNNDGAGEG
+263 AVNNDGAGDG
-273 LTVPDARAQAAVV
+273 LTVPDAQAQAAVV
-286 RSAHA
+286 RGAHA
-291 DAGIDAAAVGYV
+291 DAGIEPSAVGYV
-303 ELHGTGTKVGDPVE
+303 ELHGTGTKVGDPIE

-326 AVRDEPLPVGSV
+326 AGRDEPLPVGSV

-361 RHGLLPASLNF
+361 RHATLPASLNF

-380 LAELKLRVVTA
+380 LDELKLRVVAENAGWA
-391 ATGWTA
+391 AET
-397 RRRVA
+397 RIA

-408 MGGTNAHVVVESA
+408 MGGTNAHVVVEAA
-421 EPAPVPPRD
+421 EPAAPRETTD
-430 LPAGPVPWLLSA
+430 ATAPWLLSA
-442 RTPAALRAQAAR
+442 RTAEALRAQAAR
-454 LLAHV
+454 LLSHV

-464 LSPVDVGW
+464 LSAVDIGW
-472 SLATRRA
+472 SLANHRTA
-479 MFEHRAVAVGRA
+479 FAHRAVADGRDA
-491 ELRAIADGVPSAVTQ
+491 LRAVADGMGRTQ
-506 GATATRDGR
+506 GVTATSDDR

-530 AAELLDASPVFA
+530 AAELLDGSPVFA
-542 ARLAECAAALAPHLG
+542 ARLAECAAALAPHLD

-566 VPGAPA
+566 TPGAPS

-588 ALAAEWRARGVEPA
+588 SLAAEWRARGVEPA
-602 AVLGHSQGELAAAAV
+602 AVLGHSQGELAAAVV

-625 AARIVALRAR
+625 AARIVALRAK
-635 LLAERMAGNGGM
+635 LLATRMAGNGGM
-647 LSVDLPVAVVTDLL
+647 LSVDLPVAAVTEFLD
-661 AAYGGRLSVGAVNGP
+661 AYPGRLSVGAVNGP

-684 LDALGELQAELT
+684 LDALDELQAEFS
-696 ARGVRSRRIAIAYAS
+696 AREVRSRRIAIAYAS

-718 LKAELLRLI
+718 LKDELLRLI
-727 AGIRPR
+727 AGIRPQPS
-733 ATEIPFYSSTAGGLL
+733 EVPFYSSTAGGLL
-748 DPARLDAAH
+748 DTERLDADH

-770 AVRAALDEGMGLFV
+770 AIRAALDAGVGLFV
-784 EVSPHPVLLGGLL
+784 EVSPHPVLVGGLL
-797 ATAADHDCP
+797 ETAAAADRP
-806 AAAAGTL
+806 AAAVGTL

-819 PARFRTSVAE
+819 PARFATSVAE
-829 LWTRGGRVD
+829 LWTRGGGID
-838 WTATFPGARPV
+838 WTSTFAGGGPV
-849 ELPTYAFQRQRFWLD
+849 DLPTYAFQRERFWLEGD
-864 EDPAGTGTAETA
+864 TAETV
-876 GAARYAG
+876 GTHRYAG
-883 NRGPAAQPPQDL
+883 NRGPEAHPQPAQDL

-902 TAVVLGHPGPAAIDP
+902 TALVLGHPGPDAIDP
-917 AASFKDL
+917 TASFKDL
-924 GFDSIVG
+924 GFDSIIG

-940 ATGLRLP
+940 ATGLKVP
-947 ATAVFDHPTP
+947 ATSVFDHPTP
-957 ARLAAMLRDELT
+957 TRLAAMLRSEPAVT
-969 GGARTAPA
+969 SPAVTARAD
-977 EVVGRAEE
+977 E
-985 PIAIVAMSCRYPGGV
+985 PIAIIAMSCRYPGGV
-1000 RSADELWDVVAEGRD
+1000 RSADELWQLVADGRD
-1015 VIAGLPDD
+1015 VIGGLPAD

-1047 GFLTGVADFD
+1047 GFLADVAEFD

-1074 QRLLLETA
+1074 QRLLLETT

-1090 IDPATLR
+1090 IDPASLK

-1109 SEYGPRLSEGGEG
+1109 SEYGPRLFEGGEG

-1172 AGECTLA
+1172 AGECTMA
-1179 LAGGAAVMASPGM
+1179 VAGGAAVLASPGM

-1215 DGTGWAEGAGLVLL
+1215 DGTGWAEGAGVVLV
-1229 ERLSDAR
+1229 ERLSDAQR
-1236 RHGHP
+1236 LGHP
-1241 VLALVRGTAVNSDG
+1241 VLAVVRGTAVNSDG

-1267 QQRVIRAALAD
+1267 QQRVIRSALAD
-1278 AGLEPSDVDVVEAHG
+1278 AGLEPSEVDVVEAHG

-1304 QALIATYGQDRDRP
+1304 QALIATYGQDRERP

-1332 AAAGV
+1332 AAAGI

-1343 VQALWH
+1343 VQALRH
-1349 EVVPRTLH
+1349 GVVPRTLH
-1357 AGEPSPRIDWTAGAV
+1357 ADEPSPRVDWSAGAV

-1377 QQPWPETGA
+1377 EQPWPETGA

-1405 VEQAPESAAE
+1405 VEQAPE
-1415 PVPVAED
+1415 
-1422 APESA
+1422 
-1427 AEPAPVA
+1427 PAPVVSE
-1434 EDALGVWVLS
+1434 EDTLGVWVLS
-1444 GRSERAVADRASA
+1444 GRTDAAVADRASA
-1457 LSETGHGVA
+1457 LAETPHGVA

-1476 TAFEHRAAVVGQRAE
+1476 TAFEHRAAVVGERAE
-1491 LLAGLREVAAGTPG
+1491 LLAGLGEIATRTPG
-1505 AAVVTGLAGPAG
+1505 ASVVTGVTGPVG

-1528 QWAGMAA
+1528 QWVGMAA
-1535 GLLGESPVFAARF
+1535 GLLDESPVFADRF
-1548 GECAAA
+1548 AECASA
-1554 LESFVDWSPVDVL
+1554 LESFVDWSPFAIL
-1567 RGGELDRVDVVQ
+1567 REGALDRVDVVQ
-1579 PLSWAVMVSLAAL
+1579 PLSWAVMVSLSAL

-1619 LSLEDGARVVALRS
+1619 LSLVDGARVVALRS
-1633 KAIAAGLAGKGGM
+1633 KAIAAGLAGRGGM
-1646 ASIAADA
+1646 ASIALAA
-1653 GRVAALLDDRTSIAA
+1653 ERVEALLDERISIAA
-1668 FNSPSSTVVAGEPA
+1668 FNSPSSTVVCGDPV
-1682 ALRELAGRCEREGIR
+1682 ALQELVARCESDGVR
-1697 ARLIPVDYASHSAH
+1697 ARVIPVDYASHSAH
-1711 VAAIEAGLRE
+1711 VEAIEAELRE

-1726 RPRTGDVPFYSTV
+1726 RPRTGDIPFYSTV
-1739 TAEPV
+1739 TAEPI

-1759 QPVRFRETAD
+1759 QPVLFRDTAD
-1769 VLAGRGH
+1769 VLAERGH
-1776 RFFVEVGPH
+1776 RFFVEVSPH
-1785 PVLGGAL
+1785 PVLGGGL
-1792 QETVDAAV
+1792 QETLEEAAV
-1800 VGTLRRNEGGL
+1800 VGTLRRGEGGL

-1822 AHGHDVDWSALYPR
+1822 ARGHDVDWSALYPR
-1836 RRTVSLPTYPFQRRR
+1836 RRTVPLPTYPFQRQR
-1851 FWLEPA
+1851 FWIEPA
-1857 TATTGDRGFWTA
+1857 AKSSDDSGFWTA
-1869 LEDDTL
+1869 LDDDTL
-1875 GLAGD
+1875 GLAD
-1880 TPWRDARL
+1880 DLPWRDARV
-1888 ALTRWRRQA
+1888 ALSRWRRQA
-1897 DIDGW
+1897 DLDTW
-1902 RHRIAWRAR
+1902 RHRITWRAW
-1911 PEPSGP
+1911 PEPP
-1917 ALTGTWL
+1917 ATPLTGTWL
-1924 VVTPGPGALD
+1924 VVTPTAGAL
-1934 ALGGLGADLVEVVGD
+1934 AGLDADLVEVLVTAED
-1949 GDRAALAERLTG
+1949 DRATIAERLAG
-1961 LSPDGVLALPALEAD
+1961 LTPDGVLALGTSDD
-1976 PIRAVTRAT
+1976 PIHAVTSVA

-1998 PLWCL
+1998 PLWSL
-2003 TSGAVAA
+2003 TRGAVAA
-2010 LDTDPP
+2010 LDTDPAP
-2016 PEPAQAAVWGFG
+2016 KPAQAAVWGLG
-2028 RVAALEHSGR
+2028 RVAALEHPGR
-2038 WGGLVDLP
+2038 WGGLIDLP
-2046 ATRDAGTFAR
+2046 GTWDAEAAAR
-2056 LAAVLSGADDEDQ
+2056 LAAVLAGDEDQ
-2069 VAIRPSGVFARRL
+2069 VAIRPTGVLVRRL
-2082 IPAPLRGR
+2082 VPASVRGKT
-2090 APARTWET
+2090 PGRTWET
-2098 GGTALV
+2098 RGTALV

-2120 TRGAEHV
+2120 AHGAEHV
-2127 VLTGRRGADAPGVA
+2127 VLTGRRAADVA
-2141 ELRAELGTRVS
+2141 ELGPRVS
-2152 VVACD
+2152 AVICD
-2157 VADADALRAV
+2157 VTDAHALRELV
-2167 VEGIGDDL
+2167 DGIDDL
-2175 RTVVHAAGAGTLAAI
+2175 RTVVHAAGVGTLATLDDTDPAAI
-2190 ADTGPDAV
+2190 AE
-2198 AGVLRAK
+2198 VLRAK
-2205 VHGARHLDDLLG
+2205 VLGAQHLDDLLG
-2217 DRDLDAFVLFSSI
+2217 DRELDAFVLFSSI

-2253 VRRRALGRTA
+2253 LRRRALGRTA
-2263 LSVAW
+2263 LSIAW
-2268 GPWAGGGMIAESL
+2268 GPWAGGGMIAETL
-2281 HDVLARRGVPVIAP
+2281 HDVLARRGVPVIEP
-2295 DLALAALGQA
+2295 ELALAGLGQA
-2305 LDHDETFVALAE
+2305 LGHEEAFVALAE
-2317 IDWPVFADVFSAVRP
+2317 IDWPVFADVFTAVRP
-2332 SPLLAEQPAVKRL
+2332 SPLLAEQPAVKQL
-2345 REAAPATA
+2345 REQSPETSGWGDQLAAF
-2353 GWAARLAGHTGPERE
+2353 TGPERE
-2368 KLVSALVRQ
+2368 KFVSTVVRQ

-2382 LGHDGPETVDVRR
+2382 LGHASPETVDVRR

-2405 TAVELRNRLAAATG
+2405 TAVELRNRLSAATG

-2430 PTAAKLTEYLL
+2430 PTAALLTEHLL

-2446 VAAVASGPAPAAADG
+2446 ESTVDATPVPVAAPAD
-2461 DDPIAIVAMSC
+2461 DDPIAIVAMGC
-2472 RFPGGVTSPE
+2472 RFPGGVTTPE

-2491 ADAISGLPADRGWNL
+2491 VDAISGLPADRGWDL
-2506 GSLYDADPGR
+2506 GSLYDSDASRP
-2516 AGTTYTRHGGF
+2516 GTTYARHGGF

-2571 ATLAGTPAGV
+2571 TALHGTPAGV

-2591 AGSGG
+2591 SGG
-2596 EGEDYLVTGAVSS
+2596 GSEGEDYLVTGAVSS

-2617 LLGLEGPAVTIDT
+2617 VLGLEGPAVTVDT

-2643 RSLRSGE
+2643 QSLRSGE

-2687 AAADGFSLAEGV
+2687 AAADGFALAEGV

-2710 RRHNH
+2710 RRHGH
-2715 PVLALLRGSAINS
+2715 PVLAVLRGSAINS

-2737 PNGLSQQ
+2737 PNGGSQQ
-2744 RVIRSALADAGLEPS
+2744 RVIRAALAGAGLRPS

-2780 ALIAAYGPDRDRPL
+2780 ALIAAYGPDRERPL

-2816 KVVEAMRHGLLPK
+2816 KMVEAMRHGQLPK
-2829 TLHLDEPTPEV
+2829 TLHLDEPTAEV

-2850 GEDREWPD
+2850 AEERAWPE
-2858 TGNPR
+2858 TGAPR

-2886 EPVLDPLPD
+2886 AAPVEALPD

-2901 LSARSEAAVRA
+2901 LSGRSEAAVRE
-2912 QAAALAETGH
+2912 QAAALAEAEH
-2922 GVAEVGWSLVSTRS
+2922 GVAEVGWSLVSTRP

-2955 RELAAGGPVTTTVA
+2955 RELAAGSPVTTGTA

-2983 AGMAAGLLGES
+2983 AGMAVDLLDES
-2994 PVFAARFGECAAALE
+2994 PVFAERIAQCAAALAP
-3009 SYVDWSPV
+3009 YVDWSLTE
-3017 DVLRGGELDRVDVV
+3017 VLGDADALERVDVV
-3031 QPLSWAVMVSLA
+3031 QPVSWAVMVSLA
-3043 ALWQSYGVTPDAVV
+3043 ALWRAHGVEPDAVV

-3091 GLAGHG
+3091 GLAGRG
-3097 GMAWIAAPEAEIT
+3097 GMAWIAAPEAEVA
-3110 PLLAAH
+3110 PLLEPYG
-3116 DGRICVAA
+3116 GRLSIAA

-3135 ETEAVDALLAG
+3135 EVEALDELVAET
-3146 AGDLRVRRI
+3146 GDHLRVRRI

-3162 SAAVEAIEVEL
+3162 SAAVEAIEAEL
-3173 REALAPVRPRTSAI
+3173 SEVLAPVRPRPSAI
-3187 TYVSGITGE
+3187 TYLSGVTGTPV
-3196 AIDTAGLDAGYWYR
+3196 DTATLDAGYWYR
-3210 NLREPV
+3210 NLRQPV
-3216 RFHDATKTLAESG
+3216 RFHDATKTLIEAG

-3252 TGERAAVV
+3252 TEESAAVV
-3260 GTLRRHAGGFRRFL
+3260 GTLRRNAGDLRRFL
-3274 TSLAQLWTHGHDV
+3274 ASLSQLWAHGHDV
-3287 GWPALYPVRRT
+3287 DWSVLYPVKRT

-3307 RQRFWLEPRSAAA
+3307 RQRFWLEPRSAAP
-3320 VVRSAVDELRYEVR
+3320 VVRSTVDELRYEVR
-3334 WSPVATPRTA
+3334 WSPLATPRATT
-3344 ALDAGWLAV
+3344 LDAGWLAV
-3353 VPAGLD
+3353 VPAGAD
-3359 VRDLLGPDVRLL
+3359 FRDLLGEDVRVL
-3371 EVSTEDRAALG
+3371 EVAAQDRSELA

-3387 EAPPSGVVSLL
+3387 EDTPAGVVSLL
-3398 ALAGEPHTEHPVL
+3398 ALDDEPHAEHPVL
-3411 TAGLAGNVLLT
+3411 TAGLAGNVVLT

-3428 GITAPLWF
+3428 GIAAPLWF
-3436 VTRGA
+3436 ATRGA
-3441 VSTGPGDSLASP
+3441 VSTGPGEPLHSP
-3453 AQAMD
+3453 AQAMA

-3467 DHPDR
+3467 DQPDR

-3480 PVADTTTAG
+3480 PVTDATTAG
-3489 RLAAVL
+3489 RFAAVL

-3517 RAAASPPAGTRW
+3517 RAAASPPVRW
-3529 RPRGTALVTGGT
+3529 RPHGTALVTGGT
-3541 GALGGQAARWLAAN
+3541 GALGGQVARWLAAN
-3555 GTPHL
+3555 GAEHL
-3560 VLVSRKGE
+3560 VLLSRQGE
-3568 DAPGAGELTGE
+3568 EAPGATDLTGE
-3579 LAALGAEVT
+3579 LSALGAKVT
-3588 VAACDVADRDALRDL
+3588 VAACDVSDRDALREL
-3603 LAQLPPVHAVVHTAG
+3603 LAELPPVNAVVHTAG
-3618 AVDVERPLTA
+3618 AVDVERPITA
-3628 VTLADVAELA
+3628 VTLADFADLA
-3638 EAKVQG
+3638 EAKVRG

-3651 CGDVDAFVL
+3651 CGDLDAFVL
-3660 FSSGAAVWGNA
+3660 FSSGAGVWGNA
-3671 GQAGYAAANAFLDA
+3671 GQAGYAAANAYLDA
-3685 LAQQRHDRGLP
+3685 LAHQRRDRGVP

-3717 QLARRGVPM
+3717 QLERRGVPM

-3740 DTGSPTGVVADI
+3740 DTSGPTTVVADI
-3752 DWAAFTPLYT
+3752 DWAKFTPLYT
-3762 AARPRPLLRDLPEAQ
+3762 ASRQRPLLRELPEAQ
-3777 RAVAEESPVDSGG
+3777 QESPVDSDG
-3790 ELVRRLRAASDGER
+3790 ELAKRLRAASENER
-3804 DRIVL
+3804 ERVVL
-3809 DLVRGEVAAVL
+3809 DLVRGEAATVL
-3820 GLPGRDAVRPAQ
+3820 GFPGRDAVRPTQ
-3832 TLKDLGFDSLTALDL
+3832 TLKELGFDSLTALDL
-3847 RNRLGSATGLR
+3847 RNRLSAATGLK

-3872 VAGYVLSGLVGTEPA
+3872 VAQHVLEGLFTEDTA
-3887 EAGGLLGEL
+3887 DDEL

-3904 ALPAGDPAAELVTAR
+3904 ALPTELVTAR

-3926 HDDTGGEIGGDPDD
+3926 WDDTGDD
-3940 LELDTATDDEMFAA
+3940 EDDGLELDTATDDEMFAA

>member
-1 MTGFAN
+1 MEREMTGFAS
-7 TPGEPIAVVGL
+7 TPGEPVAVVGL
-18 SCRLP
+18 SCRFP
-23 GADGPAAFRRLLAEG
+23 GADGPAAFWRLLTEG
-38 RSAITEVPAD
+38 RSAITDVPAG
-48 RWDAAATG
+48 RWDAAETG
-56 VRHGGFLDAVD
+56 VRRGGFLDDVD
-67 RFDAAFFGVSP
+67 RFDAAFFGISP
-78 REAAA
+78 REATA

-106 STLDGTTAGVFVG
+106 ASLGGSAAGVFVG

-128 GHARGPAGISHHTIT
+128 VHASDPEAITHHTIT
-143 GVHRSLLANR
+143 GVHRSLLGNR
-153 VSRLLGAHGP
+153 VSHLLGVHGP

-199 LVFSPGNAVTTAK
+199 LIFSPGNAVTTAK

-242 LKTLSRA
+242 LKRLSQA
-249 HADGDEILCVIRGT
+249 QADGDEILGVIRGT
-263 AVNNDGAGEG
+263 AVNNDGAGDG

-286 RSAHA
+286 RGAHA
-291 DAGIDAAAVGYV
+291 DAGIEPAAVGYV
-303 ELHGTGTKVGDPVE
+303 ELHGTGTKVGDPIE

-326 AVRDEPLPVGSV
+326 AGRDEPLPVGSV
-338 KTNIG
+338 KTNVG

-351 AGLLKAVLAV
+351 AGLLKAVLSL
-361 RHGLLPASLNF
+361 RHATLPANLNF

-380 LAELKLRVVTA
+380 LAELNLRVVTENAGWA
-391 ATGWTA
+391 AE
-397 RRRVA
+397 RRIA

-408 MGGTNAHVVVESA
+408 MGGTNAHVVLEAA
-421 EPAPVPPRD
+421 EPVAPRATTD
-430 LPAGPVPWLLSA
+430 AAAPWLLSA
-442 RTPAALRAQAAR
+442 RTAAALRAQAAR
-454 LLAHV
+454 LLSHV
-459 DEHPE
+459 DEHSE
-464 LSPVDVGW
+464 LSAVDIGW
-472 SLATRRA
+472 SLATRRTA
-479 MFEHRAVAVGRA
+479 FEHRAVADGPDA
-491 ELRAIADGVPSAVTQ
+491 LRAIANGMGVTQ
-506 GATATRDGR
+506 GVTATSDDR

-542 ARLAECAAALAPHLG
+542 TRLAECAAALAPHLD
-557 WDVVDVLRE
+557 WNVVDVLQE
-566 VPGAPA
+566 MPGAPS

-588 ALAAEWRARGVEPA
+588 SLAAEWRARGVEPA
-602 AVLGHSQGELAAAAV
+602 AVLGHSQGELAAAVV

-625 AARIVALRAR
+625 AARIVALRAK
-635 LLAERMAGNGGM
+635 LLAERMAGHGGM
-647 LSVDLPVAVVTDLL
+647 LSVDLPVAAVTELL
-661 AAYGGRLSVGAVNGP
+661 EAYSGRLSVGAVNGP

-684 LDALGELQAELT
+684 LDALDELQAELT
-696 ARGVRSRRIAIAYAS
+696 AREVRSRRIAIAYAS

-718 LKAELLRLI
+718 LKDELLGLI
-727 AGIRPR
+727 AGIRPMPSDV
-733 ATEIPFYSSTAGGLL
+733 PFYSSTAGGLL
-748 DPARLDAAH
+748 DTERLDTDH

-770 AVRAALDEGMGLFV
+770 AIRAALDAGIGVFV
-784 EVSPHPVLLGGLL
+784 EVSPHPVLVGGVL
-797 ATAADHDCP
+797 ATAADADRP
-806 AAAAGTL
+806 AAAVGTL

-819 PARFRTSVAE
+819 PARFTTSVAE
-829 LWTRGGRVD
+829 LWTRGGGVD
-838 WTATFPGARPV
+838 WTAAFPGARPV
-849 ELPTYAFQRQRFWLD
+849 DLPTYAFQRERFWLD
-864 EDPAGTGTAETA
+864 AEPAETV
-876 GAARYAG
+876 GTHRYAG
-883 NRGPAAQPPQDL
+883 NRGPEAHPDTPTQPAQDL

-902 TAVVLGHPGPAAIDP
+902 TALVLGHPGPDAIDP
-917 AASFKDL
+917 TTSFKDL
-924 GFDSIVG
+924 GFDSIIG

-940 ATGLRLP
+940 ATGRKVP
-947 ATAVFDHPTP
+947 ATSVFDHPTP
-957 ARLAAMLRDELT
+957 ARLAAMLRDEPAAASPAVA
-969 GGARTAPA
+969 ARAD
-977 EVVGRAEE
+977 E

-1000 RSADELWDVVAEGRD
+1000 RSADELWQLVADGRD
-1015 VIAGLPDD
+1015 VIGGLPAD
-1023 RGWDLDDLYD
+1023 RGWDLDTLYD
-1033 ANPGKAGKSYARHG
+1033 ANPGKAGKTYARHG
-1047 GFLTGVADFD
+1047 GFLTDVAEFD

-1074 QRLLLETA
+1074 QRLLLETT

-1090 IDPATLR
+1090 IDPASLK

-1109 SEYGPRLSEGGEG
+1109 SEYGPRLFEGGEG

-1172 AGECTLA
+1172 AGECSLA
-1179 LAGGAAVMASPGM
+1179 VAGGAAVMASPGM

-1215 DGTGWAEGAGLVLL
+1215 DGTGWAEGAGVVLV

-1236 RHGHP
+1236 RLGHP
-1241 VLALVRGTAVNSDG
+1241 VLAVVRGTAVNSDG

-1267 QQRVIRAALAD
+1267 QQRVIRSALAD
-1278 AGLEPSDVDVVEAHG
+1278 AGLAPSEVDVVEAHG

-1304 QALIATYGQDRDRP
+1304 QALIATYGQDRERP

-1332 AAAGV
+1332 AAAGI

-1343 VQALWH
+1343 VQALRH
-1349 EVVPRTLH
+1349 GVVPRTLH
-1357 AGEPSPRIDWTAGAV
+1357 ADEPSPKVDWSAGAV

-1377 QQPWPETGA
+1377 EQPWPETGA

-1405 VEQAPESAAE
+1405 VEQAPEAT
-1415 PVPVAED
+1415 PVVSEED
-1422 APESA
+1422 T
-1427 AEPAPVA
+1427 
-1434 EDALGVWVLS
+1434 LGVWVLS
-1444 GRSERAVADRASA
+1444 GRTEAAVADRALELA
-1457 LSETGHGVA
+1457 ETKHGVA
-1466 EVGWSLAATR
+1466 DVGWSLAATR
-1476 TAFEHRAAVVGQRAE
+1476 TAFEHRAAVVGERAE
-1491 LLAGLREVAAGTPG
+1491 LLAGLGEIAARTPG
-1505 AAVVTGLAGPAG
+1505 ASVVTGVTGPVG

-1535 GLLGESPVFAARF
+1535 GLLDESPVFADRF
-1548 GECAAA
+1548 AECAAA
-1554 LESFVDWSPVDVL
+1554 LESFVDWSPFEIL
-1567 RGGELDRVDVVQ
+1567 REGTLDRVDVVQ

-1613 AVVAGG
+1613 AVVASG

-1633 KAIAAGLAGKGGM
+1633 KAIAAGLAGQGGM
-1646 ASIAADA
+1646 ASIALDA
-1653 GRVAALLDDRTSIAA
+1653 ERVTALLDDRISIAA
-1668 FNSPSSTVVAGEPA
+1668 YNSPSSTVVAGDPA
-1682 ALRELAGRCEREGIR
+1682 ALQELVARCESDGVR
-1697 ARLIPVDYASHSAH
+1697 ARVIPVDYASHSAH
-1711 VAAIEAGLRE
+1711 VEAIEAELRE

-1759 QPVRFRETAD
+1759 QAVRFRDTAE
-1769 VLAGRGH
+1769 VLAERGH
-1776 RFFVEVGPH
+1776 RFFVEVSPH
-1785 PVLGGAL
+1785 PVLGGGL
-1792 QETVDAAV
+1792 QETLEEAAV
-1800 VGTLRRNEGGL
+1800 VGTLRRGEGGL

-1822 AHGHDVDWSALYPR
+1822 ARGHDVDWSALYPDP
-1836 RRTVSLPTYPFQRRR
+1836 RTVSLPTYPFQRQR

-1857 TATTGDRGFWTA
+1857 AKPADDSGFWTA
-1869 LEDDTL
+1869 LDDDTL
-1875 GLAGD
+1875 GLADD
-1880 TPWRDARL
+1880 TPWRDARA

-1897 DIDGW
+1897 DLDTW
-1902 RHRIAWRAR
+1902 RHRIAWRAL
-1911 PEPSGP
+1911 PEPP
-1917 ALTGTWL
+1917 AAQLTGTWL
-1924 VVTPGPGALD
+1924 VVTPSAGAL
-1934 ALGGLGADLVEVVGD
+1934 AGLDADLVEVLVTAD
-1949 GDRAALAERLTG
+1949 DDRATLAERLTG
-1961 LSPDGVLALPALEAD
+1961 RTPDGVLALGTSDD
-1976 PIRAVTRAT
+1976 PVHAVTSAA
-1985 VLVQALGDAGIDA
+1985 VLVQALGDTGIDA
-1998 PLWCL
+1998 PLWYL
-2003 TSGAVAA
+2003 TRGAVAP
-2010 LDTDPP
+2010 LDTDSPP
-2016 PEPAQAAVWGFG
+2016 QPAQAAVWGLG
-2028 RVAALEHSGR
+2028 RVAALEHPGR
-2038 WGGLVDLP
+2038 WGGLIDLP
-2046 ATRDAGTFAR
+2046 ETWDAESAAR
-2056 LAAVLSGADDEDQ
+2056 LAAVLAGDEDQ

-2082 IPAPLRGR
+2082 VPASLRGTAPAP
-2090 APARTWET
+2090 AWET
-2098 GGTALV
+2098 RGTALV

-2109 ALGRHLARWLV
+2109 ALGRQLARWLV
-2120 TRGAEHV
+2120 ARGAEHV

-2141 ELRAELGTRVS
+2141 DLRAELGTRIS

-2157 VADADALRAV
+2157 VTDADAVRGV
-2167 VEGIGDDL
+2167 VESIQDL
-2175 RTVVHAAGAGTLAAI
+2175 RTVVHAAGVGTLAALDDTDPEAI
-2190 ADTGPDAV
+2190 AE
-2198 AGVLRAK
+2198 VLRGK
-2205 VHGARHLDDLLG
+2205 VLGAQHLADLLG
-2217 DRDLDAFVLFSSI
+2217 DRELDAFVLFSSI

-2253 VRRRALGRTA
+2253 LRRRALGRTA

-2268 GPWAGGGMIAESL
+2268 GPWAGGGMIAETL
-2281 HDVLARRGVPVIAP
+2281 HDVLARRGVPVIEP
-2295 DLALAALGQA
+2295 DAALTGLGQA

-2317 IDWPVFADVFSAVRP
+2317 IDWPVFAEVFSAVRP
-2332 SPLLAEQPAVKRL
+2332 SPLLAEQPEVKRL
-2345 REAAPATA
+2345 REETPDAS
-2353 GWAARLAGHTGPERE
+2353 GWAEQLAALAGPERE

-2382 LGHDGPETVDVRR
+2382 LGHASPETVDVRR

-2405 TAVELRNRLAAATG
+2405 TAVELRNRLSAATG

-2430 PTAAKLTEYLL
+2430 PTAALLAEHLL

-2446 VAAVASGPAPAAADG
+2446 ESTVDAAPAPVAVAD
-2461 DDPIAIVAMSC
+2461 DDPIAIVAMGC

-2491 ADAISGLPADRGWNL
+2491 VDAISGLPADRGWDL
-2506 GSLYDADPGR
+2506 GSLYDTDATRP
-2516 AGTTYTRHGGF
+2516 GTTYARHGGF

-2571 ATLAGTPAGV
+2571 TALHGTPAGV

-2591 AGSGG
+2591 SGSGS
-2596 EGEDYLVTGAVSS
+2596 EGEDYLVTGAVAS

-2617 LLGLEGPAVTIDT
+2617 VLGLEGPAVTVDT

-2643 RSLRSGE
+2643 QSLRSGE

-2687 AAADGFSLAEGV
+2687 AAADGFALAEGV

-2710 RRHNH
+2710 RRHGH
-2715 PVLALLRGSAINS
+2715 PVLAVLRGSAINS

-2737 PNGLSQQ
+2737 PNGGSQQ
-2744 RVIRSALADAGLEPS
+2744 RVIRAALAGAGLRPS

-2780 ALIAAYGPDRDRPL
+2780 ALIAAYGPDRERPL

-2816 KVVEAMRHGLLPK
+2816 KMVEAMRHGQLPK
-2829 TLHLDEPTPEV
+2829 TLHLDEPTAEV

-2850 GEDREWPD
+2850 AENRAWPE
-2858 TGNPR
+2858 TGAPR

-2886 EPVLDPLPD
+2886 EAPVDALPD

-2901 LSARSEAAVRA
+2901 LSARSEAAVRE
-2912 QAAALAETGH
+2912 QAAALAEWAGH
-2922 GVAEVGWSLVSTRS
+2922 GVAEIGWSLVSTRP
-2936 AFEYRAAVVGDRDE
+2936 AFEYRAAVAGDRDE

-2955 RELAAGGPVTTTVA
+2955 RALAAGGPVTTGTT

-2983 AGMAAGLLGES
+2983 VGMAVDLLGES
-2994 PVFAARFGECAAALE
+2994 PVFAERIAECAAALAPF
-3009 SYVDWSPV
+3009 VDWSLT
-3017 DVLRGGELDRVDVV
+3017 DVLGDAEALERVDVV
-3031 QPLSWAVMVSLA
+3031 QPASWAVMVSLA
-3043 ALWQSYGVTPDAVV
+3043 ALWRAHGVEPDAVV

-3091 GLAGHG
+3091 GLAGRG
-3097 GMAWIAAPEAEIT
+3097 GMAWIAAPEAEVA
-3110 PLLAAH
+3110 LLLEPYA
-3116 DGRICVAA
+3116 GRICVAA

-3135 ETEAVDALLAG
+3135 EAEALEALLAD
-3146 AGDLRVRRI
+3146 AGELRVRRI

-3162 SAAVEAIEVEL
+3162 SAAVETIEAEL
-3173 REALAPVRPRTSAI
+3173 LEVLAPVRPRTSAI
-3187 TYVSGITGE
+3187 TYISGVTGE
-3196 AIDTAGLDAGYWYR
+3196 PVDTATLDAGYWYR
-3210 NLREPV
+3210 NLRQPV
-3216 RFHDATKTLAESG
+3216 RFHDATKTLIEAG

-3252 TGERAAVV
+3252 AEESAAVV
-3260 GTLRRHAGGFRRFL
+3260 GTLRRNAGDLRRFF
-3274 TSLAQLWTHGHDV
+3274 TSLGQLWAHGHDV
-3287 GWPALYPVRRT
+3287 GWTVLYPVKRT

-3307 RQRFWLEPRSAAA
+3307 RQRFWLEPRSAAP
-3320 VVRSAVDELRYEVR
+3320 VVRSTVDELRYEVR
-3334 WSPVATPRTA
+3334 WNPLVTPRA
-3344 ALDAGWLAV
+3344 ATLDAGWLAV
-3353 VPAGLD
+3353 VPAGTDFRNLLGDD
-3359 VRDLLGPDVRLL
+3359 VRVL
-3371 EVSTEDRAALG
+3371 EVAAQDRSELA

-3387 EAPPSGVVSLL
+3387 EDTPTGVVSLL
-3398 ALAGEPHTEHPVL
+3398 ALDDEPHAEHSVL
-3411 TAGLAGNVLLT
+3411 TAGLAGNVVLT

-3428 GITAPLWF
+3428 GIAAPLWF
-3436 VTRGA
+3436 ATRGA
-3441 VSTGPGDSLASP
+3441 VSTGPGELLNSP
-3453 AQAMD
+3453 TQAMA

-3467 DHPDR
+3467 DQPDR

-3480 PVADTTTAG
+3480 PVADATTAG

-3495 TGHDGEDQVAL
+3495 TGHDGEDQVAV

-3541 GALGGQAARWLAAN
+3541 GALGGQVARWLAAH
-3555 GTPHL
+3555 GVEHL
-3560 VLVSRKGE
+3560 VLLSRQGD
-3568 DAPGAGELTGE
+3568 DAPGAADLTAELS
-3579 LAALGAEVT
+3579 ALGAKVT
-3588 VAACDVADRDALRDL
+3588 VAACDVSDRDSLGEL
-3603 LAQLPPVHAVVHTAG
+3603 LAELPPIDAVVHTAG
-3618 AVDVERPLTA
+3618 AVDVERPITA
-3628 VTLADVAELA
+3628 VTLADFAELA
-3638 EAKVQG
+3638 EAKVRG

-3651 CGDVDAFVL
+3651 CGDLDAFVL
-3660 FSSGAAVWGNA
+3660 FSSGAGVWGNA

-3685 LAQQRHDRGLP
+3685 LAHQRRDRGAP

-3717 QLARRGVPM
+3717 QLERRGVPM

-3740 DTGSPTGVVADI
+3740 DTGSPTSVVADI
-3752 DWAAFTPLYT
+3752 DWAKFTPLYT
-3762 AARPRPLLRDLPEAQ
+3762 ASRPRPLLRELPEAQ
-3777 RAVAEESPVDSGG
+3777 QTAVEESPVDSGG
-3790 ELVRRLRAASDGER
+3790 ELARRLQAASESER
-3804 DRIVL
+3804 ERVVL
-3809 DLVRGEVAAVL
+3809 DLVRGEVATVL
-3820 GLPGRDAVRPAQ
+3820 GFPGRDAVRPAQ
-3832 TLKDLGFDSLTALDL
+3832 TLKELGFDSLTALDL
-3847 RNRLGSATGLR
+3847 RNRLGAATGLK

-3864 FDYPTPAA
+3864 FDYPTPTA
-3872 VAGYVLSGLVGTEPA
+3872 VAKHLLAGLVVDET
-3887 EAGGLLGEL
+3887 EAGDLADEL

-3904 ALPAGDPAAELVTAR
+3904 ALPAGDPAGELVAAR

-3926 HDDTGGEIGGDPDD
+3926 WDDTGDD
-3940 LELDTATDDEMFAA
+3940 ADDDGLELDTATDDEMFAA

>member
-1 MTGFAN
+1 MTGFAS
-7 TPGEPIAVVGL
+7 TPGEPVAVVGL

-23 GADGPAAFRRLLAEG
+23 GADGPEAFWQLLSDG

-48 RWDAAATG
+48 RWDAEETG

-67 RFDAAFFGVSP
+67 RFDAAFFGISP

-106 STLDGTTAGVFVG
+106 ASLGGSAAGVFVG

-128 GHARGPAGISHHTIT
+128 VHASDPGSIGHHTIT
-143 GVHRSLLANR
+143 GVHRSLLGNR
-153 VSRLLGAHGP
+153 VSHLLGAHGP

-199 LVFSPGNAVTTAK
+199 LIFAPDNAVTTAR

-242 LKTLSRA
+242 LKLLSQA
-249 HADGDEILCVIRGT
+249 QADGDEILCVIRGT
-263 AVNNDGAGEG
+263 AVNNDGAGDG
-273 LTVPDARAQAAVV
+273 LTVPDADAQAAAV
-286 RSAHA
+286 RGAHA
-291 DAGIDAAAVGYV
+291 DAGIEPSAVGYV
-303 ELHGTGTKVGDPVE
+303 ELHGTGTKVGDPIE
-317 AAALGEVFA
+317 AAALGRVFA
-326 AVRDEPLPVGSV
+326 AGRTEPLPVGSV

-361 RHGLLPASLNF
+361 RHATLPASLNF
-372 ATPNPAIP
+372 TTPNPAIP
-380 LAELKLRVVTA
+380 LDELNLRVVA
-391 ATGWTA
+391 EPAGWA
-397 RRRVA
+397 GRRIA

-408 MGGTNAHVVVESA
+408 MGGTNAHVVLEAA
-421 EPAPVPPRD
+421 EPAAPREVTD
-430 LPAGPVPWLLSA
+430 TPAPWLLSA
-442 RTPAALRAQAAR
+442 RTASALRAQACR
-454 LLAHV
+454 LLSRV

-464 LSPVDVGW
+464 LSPVDIGW
-472 SLATRRA
+472 TLASHRTA
-479 MFEHRAVAVGRA
+479 FEHRAVVDSRDG
-491 ELRAIADGVPSAVTQ
+491 LRAVADGLGVTQ
-506 GATATRDGR
+506 GVAATGDDR

-542 ARLAECAAALAPHLG
+542 ARLAECAAALAPHLD
-557 WDVVDVLRE
+557 WDVVDVLRHGTPSLE
-566 VPGAPA
+566 
-572 LDRTDVL
+572 RTDVL

-588 ALAAEWRARGVEPA
+588 SLAAEWRARGVEPA
-602 AVLGHSQGELAAAAV
+602 AVLGHSQGELAAAVV
-617 AGALSLDD
+617 ADALSLED
-625 AARIVALRAR
+625 AARIVALRAK

-647 LSVDLPVAVVTDLL
+647 LSVDLPVAEVTELL
-661 AAYGGRLSVGAVNGP
+661 AAYEGRLSVGAVNGP

-684 LDALGELQAELT
+684 LDALEELQAELT
-696 ARGVRSRRIAIAYAS
+696 TREVRSRRIAIAYAS

-718 LKAELLRLI
+718 LKDELLRLI

-733 ATEIPFYSSTAGGLL
+733 ASAIPFYSSTAGGRL
-748 DPARLDAAH
+748 DTERLDADH

-770 AVRAALDEGMGLFV
+770 AVRAALDAGLSVFA
-784 EVSPHPVLLGGLL
+784 EVSPHPVLVGGIV
-797 ATAADHDCP
+797 ATAADRDHP
-806 AAAAGTL
+806 AAAVGTL
-813 RRGDGG
+813 RRGEGG
-819 PARFRTSVAE
+819 PARFARSVAE
-829 LWTRGGRVD
+829 LWTRGGAVK
-838 WTATFPGARPV
+838 WTFPGGQRV
-849 ELPTYAFQRQRFWLD
+849 DLPTYAFQRERFWLD
-864 EDPAGTGTAETA
+864 TTETVGTPRYTGDRGAE
-876 GAARYAG
+876 ARPEASSH
-883 NRGPAAQPPQDL
+883 PTQDL

-902 TAVVLGHPGPAAIDP
+902 TALVLGHPGPDAIDP
-917 AASFKDL
+917 AATFKDL
-924 GFDSIVG
+924 GFDSIIG
-931 VELCERLSA
+931 VELCERLST
-940 ATGLRLP
+940 ATGRKVP

-957 ARLAAMLRDELT
+957 ARLAAMLT
-969 GGARTAPA
+969 GATHTDQAHPT
-977 EVVGRAEE
+977 RAEE

-1000 RSADELWDVVAEGRD
+1000 RSADDLWDLVKDGRD
-1015 VIAGLPDD
+1015 VIGGFPTD
-1023 RGWDLDDLYD
+1023 RGWDLDTLYD
-1033 ANPGKAGKSYARHG
+1033 ANPDKAGTSYARHG
-1047 GFLTGVADFD
+1047 GFLTDIAGFD

-1090 IDPATLR
+1090 IDPASLK
-1097 GSRTGVYVGATS
+1097 GSRTGVYVGATN

-1122 FDGHLLTGTTGSV
+1122 GHLLTGTTGSV

-1179 LAGGAAVMASPGM
+1179 IAGGAAVMASPGM

-1215 DGTGWAEGAGLVLL
+1215 DGTGWAEGAGVVVV

-1241 VLALVRGTAVNSDG
+1241 VLAVVRGTAVNSDG

-1278 AGLEPSDVDVVEAHG
+1278 AGLTPSEVDVVEAHG

-1304 QALIATYGQDRDRP
+1304 QALIATYGQDRERP

-1332 AAAGV
+1332 AAAGI
-1337 GGVIKM
+1337 GGVIKV
-1343 VQALWH
+1343 VQALRH
-1349 EVVPRTLH
+1349 GVVPRTLH
-1357 AGEPSPRIDWTAGAV
+1357 ADEPSSRIDWSAGAV
-1372 TLASA
+1372 TLAA
-1377 QQPWPETGA
+1377 TEQPWPETSA

-1405 VEQAPESAAE
+1405 VEQVPEPTSE
-1415 PVPVAED
+1415 MSEVD
-1422 APESA
+1422 S
-1427 AEPAPVA
+1427 
-1434 EDALGVWVLS
+1434 LGVWVLS
-1444 GRSERAVADRASA
+1444 GRSESALADRASA
-1457 LSETGHGVA
+1457 LAETEHGVA
-1466 EVGWSLAATR
+1466 DVGWSLAATR
-1476 TAFEHRAAVVGQRAE
+1476 TAFERRAAVVGERAE
-1491 LLAGLREVAAGTPG
+1491 LLAGLREIAAGTPG
-1505 AAVVTGLAGPAG
+1505 PSVVTGVTGLVG

-1528 QWAGMAA
+1528 QWAGMTAE
-1535 GLLGESPVFAARF
+1535 LLDESPVFAARF
-1548 GECAAA
+1548 AECETA
-1554 LESFVDWSPVDVL
+1554 LSSFVDFSL
-1567 RGGELDRVDVVQ
+1567 RDGDLDRVDVVQ

-1653 GRVAALLDDRTSIAA
+1653 ERVEALLDDHISIAA

-1682 ALRELAGRCEREGIR
+1682 ALQELVARCESEGIR

-1711 VAAIEAGLRE
+1711 VEAIEAELRE

-1726 RPRTGDVPFYSTV
+1726 RPRTGKIPFYSTV

-1759 QPVRFRETAD
+1759 QPVLFHETAD
-1769 VLAGRGH
+1769 VLADRGH
-1776 RFFVEVGPH
+1776 RFFVEVSPH

-1792 QETVDAAV
+1792 QDTLDAAV

-1822 AHGHDVDWSALYPR
+1822 AHGHDVDWSALYPH
-1836 RRTVSLPTYPFQRRR
+1836 RRTVSLPTYPFQRQR

-1857 TATTGDRGFWTA
+1857 TKPDGDSEFWTA
-1869 LEDDTL
+1869 LDEDAF
-1875 GLAGD
+1875 GLADD
-1880 TPWRDARL
+1880 TPWRDARQ
-1888 ALTRWRRQA
+1888 ALTRWRRQS
-1897 DIDGW
+1897 DLDSW
-1902 RHRIAWRAR
+1902 RHRIAWRAL
-1911 PEPSGP
+1911 PEPP
-1917 ALTGTWL
+1917 ASPLTGTWL
-1924 VVTPGPGALD
+1924 VVTPTPGVLD
-1934 ALGGLGADLVEVVGD
+1934 GLNADLVEVSGA
-1949 GDRAALAERLTG
+1949 GDRATLAERLAG
-1961 LSPDGVLALPALEAD
+1961 LTPDGVLLPALDDD
-1976 PIRAVTRAT
+1976 PISAVTRAT

-2003 TSGAVAA
+2003 TSGAVAP
-2010 LDTDPP
+2010 LDTDPAP
-2016 PEPAQAAVWGFG
+2016 NPAQAAVWGFG

-2046 ATRDAGTFAR
+2046 ETWDADALTR
-2056 LAAVLSGADDEDQ
+2056 LAAVLSGDEDQ
-2069 VAIRPSGVFARRL
+2069 VAVRPSGVFARRL
-2082 IPAPLRGR
+2082 VPAVRKG
-2090 APARTWET
+2090 PARTWET
-2098 GGTALV
+2098 RGTALV

-2120 TRGAEHV
+2120 THGVEHV
-2127 VLTGRRGADAPGVA
+2127 VLTGRRGADTPGVA
-2141 ELRAELGTRVS
+2141 ELRAELGTRIS

-2157 VADADALRAV
+2157 VADADAVRALV
-2167 VEGIGDDL
+2167 DGIDDL
-2175 RTVVHAAGAGTLAAI
+2175 RTVVHAAGVGTLAAI
-2190 ADTGPDAV
+2190 ADTDPDAI
-2198 AGVLRAK
+2198 ADVLRAK
-2205 VHGARHLDDLLG
+2205 VLGARHLDAVLG
-2217 DRDLDAFVLFSSI
+2217 DRELDAFVLFSSI

-2238 HAAYAASNAYLDALA
+2238 HAAYAASNAYLDAFA
-2253 VRRRALGRTA
+2253 ERRRALGRTA

-2281 HDVLARRGVPVIAP
+2281 HDVLARRGVPVIEP
-2295 DLALAALGQA
+2295 EPALAGLGQA
-2305 LDHDETFVALAE
+2305 LDHDDTFVALAE
-2317 IDWPVFADVFSAVRP
+2317 IDWPVFAEVFTAVRP
-2332 SPLLAEQPAVKRL
+2332 SPLLAERP
-2345 REAAPATA
+2345 EARADEETPDAS
-2353 GWAARLAGHTGPERE
+2353 GWLAAHSGPERE
-2368 KLVSALVRQ
+2368 KLVSTVVRR

-2382 LGHDGPETVDVRR
+2382 LGHSSPEAVDVRR

-2405 TAVELRNRLAAATG
+2405 TAVELRNRLTAATG

-2430 PTAAKLTEYLL
+2430 PTVAKLTEYLL
-2441 AEVAP
+2441 AEVTPESTVDTKP
-2446 VAAVASGPAPAAADG
+2446 VADN
-2461 DDPIAIVAMSC
+2461 DPIAIVAMGC

-2482 QLWTLLTDG
+2482 ELWTLLTDG
-2491 ADAISGLPADRGWNL
+2491 VDAISGLPADRGWDL
-2506 GSLYDADPGR
+2506 GSLYDADASRP
-2516 AGTTYTRHGGF
+2516 GTTYARHGGF
-2527 LADATRFDPAFFGI
+2527 LDGATAFDPAFFGI

-2546 VAMDPQQRL
+2546 LAMDPQQRL

-2562 VFERAGIDP
+2562 VIERAGIDP

-2581 FVGMTDQAYG
+2581 FVGLTDQAYG
-2591 AGSGG
+2591 SGGG

-2617 LLGLEGPAVTIDT
+2617 VLGLEGPAVTVDT

-2643 RSLRSGE
+2643 QSLRAGE

-2678 PDGRCKPFA
+2678 PDGRCKPFS

-2710 RRHNH
+2710 QRHGH
-2715 PVLALLRGSAINS
+2715 PVLAVLRGSAINS

-2737 PNGLSQQ
+2737 PNGGSQQ
-2744 RVIRSALADAGLEPS
+2744 RVIRAALAGAGLRPS

-2794 LVGSLKS
+2794 LVGSLKA

-2816 KVVEAMRHGLLPK
+2816 KVVEAMRHGVLPR
-2829 TLHLDEPTPEV
+2829 TLHLDEPTAEV
-2840 DWSSGVVELT
+2840 DWSAGVVELT
-2850 GEDREWPD
+2850 AEDRAWPE
-2858 TGNPR
+2858 TGAPR

-2886 EPVLDPLPD
+2886 VSPVDTLPD
-2895 TVGTWV
+2895 TVGTWI
-2901 LSARSEAAVRA
+2901 LSGRSEKAVRE

-2922 GVAEVGWSLVSTRS
+2922 GVAEVGWSLVGTRS

-2950 LLAGL
+2950 LVAGL
-2955 RELAAGGPVTTTVA
+2955 RELAAGGPVTTGTA

-2983 AGMAAGLLGES
+2983 AGMAVGLLAES
-2994 PVFAARFGECAAALE
+2994 PVFAARIAECAAALDP
-3009 SYVDWSPV
+3009 YVDWSLT
-3017 DVLRGGELDRVDVV
+3017 DVLSDAEALERVDIV
-3031 QPLSWAVMVSLA
+3031 QPASWAVMVSLA
-3043 ALWQSYGVTPDAVV
+3043 ALWRAHGVEPDAVV

-3091 GLAGHG
+3091 GLAGRG
-3097 GMAWIAAPEAEIT
+3097 GMAWIAAPEAEIA
-3110 PLLAAH
+3110 PLLAPY
-3116 DGRICVAA
+3116 DGRISLAA

-3135 ETEAVDALLAG
+3135 EAEAIDALLAD

-3162 SAAVEAIEVEL
+3162 SAAVESIEAEL
-3173 REALAPVRPRTSAI
+3173 REVLAPVRPRTSTM
-3187 TYVSGITGE
+3187 TYLSGVTGRP
-3196 AIDTAGLDAGYWYR
+3196 IDTATLDAAYWYR
-3210 NLREPV
+3210 NLRQPV
-3216 RFHDATKTLAESG
+3216 RFHDATKTLIETG

-3237 PHPVLGGGIEETLDE
+3237 PHPVLGAGIEETLDE
-3252 TGERAAVV
+3252 TGESAAVV
-3260 GTLRRHAGGFRRFL
+3260 GTLRRNAGDLRRFL
-3274 TSLAQLWTHGHDV
+3274 TSLAQLWAHGHDV
-3287 GWPALYPVRRT
+3287 DWSVLYPVKRT

-3307 RQRFWLEPRSAAA
+3307 RQRFWLEPRSAAPI
-3320 VVRSAVDELRYEVR
+3320 VRSEVDALRYDVR
-3334 WSPVATPRTA
+3334 WSPVLTPRTTT
-3344 ALDAGWLAV
+3344 LDAGWLAV

-3359 VRDLLGPDVRLL
+3359 ARDLLGPDVRVLD
-3371 EVSTEDRAALG
+3371 VSTEDRSELAL
-3382 ALLAA
+3382 LLAA
-3387 EAPPSGVVSLL
+3387 EAPPTGVVSLL
-3398 ALAGEPHTEHPVL
+3398 ALDEDPHPEHPVL
-3411 TAGLAGNVLLT
+3411 TAGLAANVLLT

-3428 GITAPLWF
+3428 GIAAPLWF
-3436 VTRGA
+3436 ATRGA
-3441 VSTGPGDSLASP
+3441 VSVDAAEPLTSP
-3453 AQAMD
+3453 AQAMA

-3467 DHPDR
+3467 DQPDR

-3480 PVADTTTAG
+3480 PVTDATTAG

-3506 RPSGVFARRLV
+3506 RPSGVFARRLA
-3517 RAAASPPAGTRW
+3517 RAAASPPVRW
-3529 RPRGTALVTGGT
+3529 RPHGTALVTGGT
-3541 GALGGQAARWLAAN
+3541 GALGGQVARWLAAN
-3555 GTPHL
+3555 GVEHL
-3560 VLVSRKGE
+3560 VLVSRRGE
-3568 DAPGAGELTGE
+3568 HAPGAAELS
-3579 LAALGAEVT
+3579 ALGVEVT
-3588 VAACDVADRDALRDL
+3588 VAACDVSDRGALREL
-3603 LAQLPPVHAVVHTAG
+3603 LNELPPINAVVHTAG
-3618 AVDVERPLTA
+3618 AVDVERPITA
-3628 VTLADVAELA
+3628 VTLADFAHLA

-3651 CGDVDAFVL
+3651 CGDLDAFVL
-3660 FSSGAAVWGNA
+3660 FSSGAGVWGNA
-3671 GQAGYAAANAFLDA
+3671 GQAGYAAANAYLDA
-3685 LAQQRHDRGLP
+3685 LAHQRRDRGLP

-3710 VDENVGA
+3710 VDEAVGA
-3717 QLARRGVPM
+3717 QLERRGVPM
-3726 MRPELAVTAIQPSV
+3726 MRPELAVTAIRPSV
-3740 DTGSPTGVVADI
+3740 DTGSPTSVVADI
-3752 DWAAFTPLYT
+3752 DWPKFAPLYT
-3762 AARPRPLLRDLPEAQ
+3762 AARPRPLLRELPEAH
-3777 RAVAEESPVDSGG
+3777 VESPVDSEAG
-3790 ELVRRLRAASDGER
+3790 LAKRLRTVSENER
-3804 DRIVL
+3804 ERVVL
-3809 DLVRGEVAAVL
+3809 DLVRAEVATVL
-3820 GLPGRDAVRPAQ
+3820 GFASRDAVRPAQ
-3832 TLKDLGFDSLTALDL
+3832 TLKELGFDSLTALDL
-3847 RNRLGSATGLR
+3847 RNRLGAATGLK

-3872 VAGYVLSGLVGTEPA
+3872 VAKHLLAGLVVEDTVT
-3887 EAGGLLGEL
+3887 GEL
-3896 DRIEAALA
+3896 DRIEAELA
-3904 ALPAGDPAAELVTAR
+3904 ALPPELVTAR

-3926 HDDTGGEIGGDPDD
+3926 WDDTGGEGDED

>member
-1 MTGFAN
+1 MTGFAS
-7 TPGEPIAVVGL
+7 TPGEPVAVVGL
-18 SCRLP
+18 SCRFP
-23 GADGPAAFRRLLAEG
+23 GADGPAAFWRLLTEG
-38 RSAITEVPAD
+38 RSAVTDVPAG
-48 RWDAAATG
+48 RWDPDTAG
-56 VRHGGFLDAVD
+56 VRRGGFLDDVD
-67 RFDAAFFGVSP
+67 RFDAAFFGISP

-106 STLDGTTAGVFVG
+106 ASLGGSAAGVFVG

-128 GHARGPAGISHHTIT
+128 VHASDPAAITHHTIT
-143 GVHRSLLANR
+143 GVHRSLLGNR
-153 VSRLLGAHGP
+153 VSHLLGAHGP

-199 LVFSPGNAVTTAK
+199 LIFSPGNAVTTAR

-242 LKTLSRA
+242 LKLLSQA
-249 HADGDEILCVIRGT
+249 QADGDEILGVLRGT
-263 AVNNDGAGEG
+263 AVNNDGAGDG
-273 LTVPDARAQAAVV
+273 LTVPDAEAQAAVV
-286 RSAHA
+286 RGAHA
-291 DAGIDAAAVGYV
+291 DAGIEPAAVGYV
-303 ELHGTGTKVGDPVE
+303 ELHGTGTKVGDPIE

-326 AVRDEPLPVGSV
+326 AGRAEPLPVGSV

-361 RHGLLPASLNF
+361 RHATLPASLNF

-380 LAELKLRVVTA
+380 LDDLNLRVVTEQGGWA
-391 ATGWTA
+391 AE
-397 RRRVA
+397 RRIA

-408 MGGTNAHVVVESA
+408 MGGTNAHVVLEAA
-421 EPAPVPPRD
+421 EPAAPRSATD
-430 LPAGPVPWLLSA
+430 STAPWLLSA
-442 RTPAALRAQAAR
+442 RTAPALQAQAAR
-454 LLAHV
+454 LLSHV

-464 LSPVDVGW
+464 LSAVDIGW
-472 SLATRRA
+472 SLANHRTA
-479 MFEHRAVAVGRA
+479 FAHRAVADGRDA
-491 ELRAIADGVPSAVTQ
+491 LRAIADGMGRTQ
-506 GATATRDGR
+506 GVTATSDDR

-530 AAELLDASPVFA
+530 AAELLDGAPVFA
-542 ARLAECAAALAPHLG
+542 ARLAECAAALAPHLD

-566 VPGAPA
+566 APGAPS

-588 ALAAEWRARGVEPA
+588 SLAAEWRARGVEPA
-602 AVLGHSQGELAAAAV
+602 AVLGHSQGELAAAVV

-625 AARIVALRAR
+625 AARIVALRAK
-635 LLAERMAGNGGM
+635 LLADRMAGNGGM
-647 LSVDLPVAVVTDLL
+647 LSVDLPVSAVQDLL
-661 AAYGGRLSVGAVNGP
+661 TAYPGRLSVGAVNGP

-684 LDALGELQAELT
+684 LDALDELQAELT
-696 ARGVRSRRIAIAYAS
+696 AREVRCRRIAIAYAS

-718 LKAELLRLI
+718 LKDELLGLI

-733 ATEIPFYSSTAGGLL
+733 PSEIPFYSSTAGGLL
-748 DPARLDAAH
+748 DTERLDADH

-770 AVRAALDEGMGLFV
+770 AIRAALDAGIGVFV
-784 EVSPHPVLLGGLL
+784 EVSPHPVLVPGVL
-797 ATAADHDCP
+797 ATAADHDRP
-806 AAAAGTL
+806 AAAVGTL

-819 PARFRTSVAE
+819 PTRFATSVAE
-829 LWTRGGRVD
+829 LWTRGGGID
-838 WTATFPGARPV
+838 WSAAFPGGGPAD
-849 ELPTYAFQRQRFWLD
+849 LPTYAFQRERFWLD
-864 EDPAGTGTAETA
+864 ANPAEVGDNTAEVNGGPAETV
-876 GAARYAG
+876 GTHRYAG
-883 NRGPAAQPPQDL
+883 NRGPEAHPTQDL

-902 TAVVLGHPGPAAIDP
+902 TALVLGHPGPDAIDP
-917 AASFKDL
+917 TASFKDL
-924 GFDSIVG
+924 GFDSIIG

-940 ATGLRLP
+940 ATGRQVP
-947 ATAVFDHPTP
+947 ATSVFDHPTP
-957 ARLAAMLRDELT
+957 ARLAAMLSDDQAET
-969 GGARTAPA
+969 SPAVATRTD
-977 EVVGRAEE
+977 E

-1000 RSADELWDVVAEGRD
+1000 RTADELWQLVADGRD
-1015 VIAGLPDD
+1015 VIGGLPTD

-1033 ANPGKAGKSYARHG
+1033 ANPGKAGKTYARYG
-1047 GFLTGVADFD
+1047 GFLTDVAEFD

-1074 QRLLLETA
+1074 QRLLLETT
-1082 WEAFEHAG
+1082 WEAFENAG
-1090 IDPATLR
+1090 IDPASLK
-1097 GSRTGVYVGATS
+1097 GSRTGVYVGATP
-1109 SEYGPRLSEGGEG
+1109 SEYGPRLFEGGEG

-1172 AGECTLA
+1172 AGECTMA
-1179 LAGGAAVMASPGM
+1179 VAGGAAVLASPGM

-1215 DGTGWAEGAGLVLL
+1215 DGTGWAEGAGVVLV
-1229 ERLSDAR
+1229 ERLSDAQR
-1236 RHGHP
+1236 LGHP
-1241 VLALVRGTAVNSDG
+1241 VLAVVRGTAVNSDG

-1267 QQRVIRAALAD
+1267 QQRVIRSALAD
-1278 AGLEPSDVDVVEAHG
+1278 AGLAPSEVDVVEAHG

-1304 QALIATYGQDRDRP
+1304 QALIATYGQDRERP

-1332 AAAGV
+1332 AAAGI

-1343 VQALWH
+1343 VQALRH
-1349 EVVPRTLH
+1349 GVVPRTLH
-1357 AGEPSPRIDWTAGAV
+1357 ADEPSPKVDWSAGAV

-1377 QQPWPETGA
+1377 EQPWPETGA

-1405 VEQAPESAAE
+1405 VEQAPDAD
-1415 PVPVAED
+1415 PVVSEED
-1422 APESA
+1422 S
-1427 AEPAPVA
+1427 
-1434 EDALGVWVLS
+1434 LGVWVLS
-1444 GRSERAVADRASA
+1444 GRTEAAVADRASA
-1457 LSETGHGVA
+1457 LAETRHGVA
-1466 EVGWSLAATR
+1466 DVGWSLATTR
-1476 TAFEHRAAVVGQRAE
+1476 TAFEHRAAVVGERAE
-1491 LLAGLREVAAGTPG
+1491 LLAGLGEIAARTPG
-1505 AAVVTGLAGPAG
+1505 ASVVTGVTGPVG

-1535 GLLGESPVFAARF
+1535 GLLDESPVFTDRF
-1548 GECAAA
+1548 AECAAA
-1554 LESFVDWSPVDVL
+1554 LESFVDWSPFGIL
-1567 RGGELDRVDVVQ
+1567 RDGALDRVDVVQ

-1633 KAIAAGLAGKGGM
+1633 KAIAAGLAGQGGM
-1646 ASIAADA
+1646 ASVALDA
-1653 GRVAALLDDRTSIAA
+1653 ERVQALLDDRISIAA
-1668 FNSPSSTVVAGEPA
+1668 YNSPSSTVVAGDPA
-1682 ALRELAGRCEREGIR
+1682 ALQELVARCEADGVR
-1697 ARLIPVDYASHSAH
+1697 ARVIPVDYASHSAH
-1711 VAAIEAGLRE
+1711 VEAIEAELRE

-1739 TAEPV
+1739 TAEPI

-1759 QPVRFRETAD
+1759 QAVRFRDTAD
-1769 VLAGRGH
+1769 VLAERGH
-1776 RFFVEVGPH
+1776 RFFVEVSPH
-1785 PVLGGAL
+1785 PVLGGGL

-1800 VGTLRRNEGGL
+1800 VGTLRRGEGGL

-1822 AHGHDVDWSALYPR
+1822 AHGRDIDWSARYPNQH
-1836 RRTVSLPTYPFQRRR
+1836 TVSLPTYPFQRQR
-1851 FWLEPA
+1851 FWIEPTVKPA
-1857 TATTGDRGFWTA
+1857 DDSGFWTA
-1869 LEDDTL
+1869 LDDDTL
-1875 GLAGD
+1875 GLAD
-1880 TPWRDARL
+1880 DLPWRDARV
-1888 ALTRWRRQA
+1888 ALTRWRRQS
-1897 DIDGW
+1897 DVDSW
-1902 RHRIAWRAR
+1902 RHRITWRAL
-1911 PEPSGP
+1911 PEPAATP
-1917 ALTGTWL
+1917 LTGTWL
-1924 VVTPGPGALD
+1924 VVTPTAGAL
-1934 ALGGLGADLVEVVGD
+1934 AGLDLIEVVVTAD
-1949 GDRAALAERLTG
+1949 DDRATLAERLAG
-1961 LSPDGVLALPALEAD
+1961 LTPDGVLALGTSDD
-1976 PIRAVTRAT
+1976 PIHAVTGAAA
-1985 VLVQALGDAGIDA
+1985 LVQALGDAGIDA
-1998 PLWCL
+1998 PLWYL
-2003 TSGAVAA
+2003 TRGAVAP
-2010 LDTDPP
+2010 LDTDSP
-2016 PEPAQAAVWGFG
+2016 PEPAQAAVWGLG
-2028 RVAALEHSGR
+2028 RVAALEHPGR
-2038 WGGLVDLP
+2038 WGGLIDLP
-2046 ATRDAGTFAR
+2046 ATWDASVAAK
-2056 LAAVLSGADDEDQ
+2056 LAAVVSGAEDQ

-2082 IPAPLRGR
+2082 VPAAPRGT
-2090 APARTWET
+2090 APAWET
-2098 GGTALV
+2098 RGTALV

-2120 TRGAEHV
+2120 DRGAEHV
-2127 VLTGRRGADAPGVA
+2127 ILTGRRDADVT
-2141 ELRAELGTRVS
+2141 ELGPRVS
-2152 VVACD
+2152 VVTCD
-2157 VADADALRAV
+2157 VTDAHALREL
-2167 VEGIGDDL
+2167 VEGIDDL
-2175 RTVVHAAGAGTLAAI
+2175 RTVVHAAGVGTLAALDDTDPTAI
-2190 ADTGPDAV
+2190 AE
-2198 AGVLRAK
+2198 VLRGK
-2205 VHGARHLDDLLG
+2205 VLGAQHLDALLG
-2217 DRDLDAFVLFSSI
+2217 DRELDAFVLFSSI

-2253 VRRRALGRTA
+2253 LRRRALGRTA

-2268 GPWAGGGMIAESL
+2268 GPWAGGGMIAETL
-2281 HDVLARRGVPVIAP
+2281 HDILARRGVPVIEPEA
-2295 DLALAALGQA
+2295 ALAGLGQA

-2317 IDWPVFADVFSAVRP
+2317 IDWPVFAEVFSAVRP
-2332 SPLLAEQPAVKRL
+2332 SPLLAEQPEVKKL
-2345 REAAPATA
+2345 LEAAPDAS
-2353 GWAARLAGHTGPERE
+2353 GWADQLAALSPPERE
-2368 KLVSALVRQ
+2368 KLVSTLVRQ

-2382 LGHDGPETVDVRR
+2382 LGHASPESVDVRR

-2405 TAVELRNRLAAATG
+2405 TAVELRNRLSAATG

-2430 PTAAKLTEYLL
+2430 PTAALLTGHLL
-2441 AEVAP
+2441 AEVTPESTVDMAP
-2446 VAAVASGPAPAAADG
+2446 ATVAVAD
-2461 DDPIAIVAMSC
+2461 DDPIAIVAMGC
-2472 RFPGGVTSPE
+2472 RFPGGVTTPE

-2491 ADAISGLPADRGWNL
+2491 VDAISGLPADRGWDL
-2506 GSLYDADPGR
+2506 GSLYDTDASRP
-2516 AGTTYTRHGGF
+2516 GTTYARHGGF

-2571 ATLAGTPAGV
+2571 TALHGTPAGV

-2591 AGSGG
+2591 SGG
-2596 EGEDYLVTGAVSS
+2596 SEGEDYLVTGAVSS

-2617 LLGLEGPAVTIDT
+2617 VLGLEGPAVTVDT

-2643 RSLRSGE
+2643 QSLRSGE

-2687 AAADGFSLAEGV
+2687 AAADGFALAEGV

-2710 RRHNH
+2710 RRHGH
-2715 PVLALLRGSAINS
+2715 PVLAVLRGSAINS

-2737 PNGLSQQ
+2737 PNGGSQQ
-2744 RVIRSALADAGLEPS
+2744 RVIRAALAGAGLRPS

-2816 KVVEAMRHGLLPK
+2816 KMVEAMRHGQLPK
-2829 TLHLDEPTPEV
+2829 TLHLDEPTAEV

-2850 GEDREWPD
+2850 AEDRAWPE
-2858 TGNPR
+2858 TGAPR

-2886 EPVLDPLPD
+2886 QAPVAALPD

-2901 LSARSEAAVRA
+2901 LSGRSEAAVRE
-2912 QAAALAETGH
+2912 QAAALAETEH

-2950 LLAGL
+2950 LLTGL
-2955 RELAAGGPVTTTVA
+2955 RELAAGGPVTTGTT

-2983 AGMAAGLLGES
+2983 VGMAVDLLADA
-2994 PVFAARFGECAAALE
+2994 PVFAERIAECAAALAPH
-3009 SYVDWSPV
+3009 VDWSLT
-3017 DVLRGGELDRVDVV
+3017 DVLADAEALERVDVV
-3031 QPLSWAVMVSLA
+3031 QPVSWAVMVSLA
-3043 ALWQSYGVTPDAVV
+3043 ALWRAHGVEPDAVV

-3091 GLAGHG
+3091 GLAGRG
-3097 GMAWIAAPEAEIT
+3097 GMAWIAAPEAEVA
-3110 PLLAAH
+3110 PLLAAY
-3116 DGRICVAA
+3116 DGRLSIAA

-3135 ETEAVDALLAG
+3135 EVEALEALIAG
-3146 AGDLRVRRI
+3146 AGELRVRRV

-3162 SAAVEAIEVEL
+3162 SAAVEAIEAEL
-3173 REALAPVRPRTSAI
+3173 GEVLAPVRPRSSAI
-3187 TYVSGITGE
+3187 TYISGVTGTPV
-3196 AIDTAGLDAGYWYR
+3196 DTATLDAGYWYR
-3210 NLREPV
+3210 NLRQPV
-3216 RFHDATKTLAESG
+3216 RFHDATKTLIEAG

-3252 TGERAAVV
+3252 TDETAAVV
-3260 GTLRRHAGGFRRFL
+3260 GTLRRNAGDLRRFL
-3274 TSLAQLWTHGHDV
+3274 TSLAQLWAHGHDV
-3287 GWPALYPVRRT
+3287 DWAVRYPVQRT

-3307 RQRFWLEPRSAAA
+3307 RQRFWLEPRSAAS
-3320 VVRSAVDELRYEVR
+3320 VVRSTVDELRYEVR
-3334 WSPVATPRTA
+3334 WSPLATPRATT
-3344 ALDAGWLAV
+3344 LDAGWLAV
-3353 VPAGLD
+3353 VPAGSD
-3359 VRDLLGPDVRLL
+3359 FRDLLGDDVRVL
-3371 EVSTEDRAALG
+3371 EVAAEDRSELA

-3387 EAPPSGVVSLL
+3387 EDTPAGVVSLL
-3398 ALAGEPHTEHPVL
+3398 ALDDEPHAEHPVL
-3411 TAGLAGNVLLT
+3411 TAGLAGNVVLT

-3428 GITAPLWF
+3428 GIAAPLWF
-3436 VTRGA
+3436 ATRGA
-3441 VSTGPGDSLASP
+3441 VSTGPGEPLHSP
-3453 AQAMD
+3453 AQAMA

-3467 DHPDR
+3467 DQPDR

-3480 PVADTTTAG
+3480 PVTDATTAG

-3517 RAAASPPAGTRW
+3517 RAAASPPVSW

-3541 GALGGQAARWLAAN
+3541 GALGGQVARWLA
-3555 GTPHL
+3555 GHGVEHL
-3560 VLVSRKGE
+3560 VLLSRQGD
-3568 DAPGAGELTGE
+3568 DAPGAADLTGD
-3579 LAALGAEVT
+3579 LSALGAKVT
-3588 VAACDVADRDALRDL
+3588 VAACDVSDRDALREL
-3603 LAQLPPVHAVVHTAG
+3603 LEELPPIDAVVHTAG
-3618 AVDVERPLTA
+3618 AVDVERPITA
-3628 VTLADVAELA
+3628 VTLADFAELA
-3638 EAKVQG
+3638 EAKVRG

-3651 CGDVDAFVL
+3651 CGDLDAFVL
-3660 FSSGAAVWGNA
+3660 FSSGAGVWGNA

-3685 LAQQRHDRGLP
+3685 LAHQRRDRGAP

-3717 QLARRGVPM
+3717 QLERRGVPM

-3740 DTGSPTGVVADI
+3740 DTGGATAVVAEI
-3752 DWAAFTPLYT
+3752 DWAKFTPLYT
-3762 AARPRPLLRDLPEAQ
+3762 ASRQRPLLRELPEAQ
-3777 RAVAEESPVDSGG
+3777 QESSVDSDG
-3790 ELVRRLRAASDGER
+3790 ELVKRLRAASENER
-3804 DRIVL
+3804 ERVVL
-3809 DLVRGEVAAVL
+3809 DLVRGEAATVL
-3820 GLPGRDAVRPAQ
+3820 GFPGRDAVRPTQ
-3832 TLKDLGFDSLTALDL
+3832 TLKELGFDSLTALDL
-3847 RNRLGSATGLR
+3847 RNRLAAATGLK

-3864 FDYPTPAA
+3864 FDHPTPAA
-3872 VAGYVLSGLVGTEPA
+3872 VAQHVLDGLFTEDTA
-3887 EAGGLLGEL
+3887 DDEL

-3904 ALPAGDPAAELVTAR
+3904 ALPTELVTAR

-3926 HDDTGGEIGGDPDD
+3926 WDDAGEDEDD
-3940 LELDTATDDEMFAA
+3940 GLELDTATDDEMFAA

>member
-1 MTGFAN
+1 MTGFAS
-7 TPGEPIAVVGL
+7 TPGEPVAVVGL
-18 SCRLP
+18 SCRFP
-23 GADGPAAFRRLLAEG
+23 GADGPDAFWRLLTDG

-48 RWDAAATG
+48 RWDAGETG

-67 RFDAAFFGVSP
+67 RFDAAFFGISP

-106 STLDGTTAGVFVG
+106 ATLGGSAAGVFVG

-128 GHARGPAGISHHTIT
+128 VHASDARAIGHHTIT
-143 GVHRSLLANR
+143 GVHRSLLGNR
-153 VSRLLGAHGP
+153 VSHFLGAHGP

-199 LVFSPGNAVTTAK
+199 LIFAPGNAVTTAK

-218 DGQCFTFDARAN
+218 DGRCFTFDARAN

-242 LKTLSRA
+242 LKLLARA
-249 HADGDEILCVIRGT
+249 QADSDEILGVIRGT
-263 AVNNDGAGEG
+263 AVTNDGAGEG
-273 LTVPDARAQAAVV
+273 LTVPDADAQAAAV

-291 DAGIDAAAVGYV
+291 DAGIEPSVVGYV
-303 ELHGTGTKVGDPVE
+303 ELHGTGTKVGDPIE
-317 AAALGEVFA
+317 AAALGRVFA
-326 AVRDEPLPVGSV
+326 AGRAEPLPVGSV

-351 AGLLKAVLAV
+351 AGLLKTVLAV
-361 RHGLLPASLNF
+361 RHAALPASLNF
-372 ATPNPAIP
+372 TTPNPAIP
-380 LAELKLRVVTA
+380 LDELNLRVVTEPA
-391 ATGWTA
+391 DWAG
-397 RRRVA
+397 RRIA

-408 MGGTNAHVVVESA
+408 MGGTNAHVVLEA
-421 EPAPVPPRD
+421 ADPTPPRAAPD
-430 LPAGPVPWLLSA
+430 TAAPWLLSA
-442 RTPAALRAQAAR
+442 RTAAALRAQAGR
-454 LLAHV
+454 LLSHV

-464 LSPVDVGW
+464 LSSVDIGW
-472 SLATRRA
+472 TLANRRTA
-479 MFEHRAVAVGRA
+479 FEHRAVADGR
-491 ELRAIADGVPSAVTQ
+491 EGLRAVADGLGVTQ
-506 GATATRDGR
+506 GVAATSDGR
-515 VVFVFPGQGGQWAGM
+515 VAFVFPGQGGQWAGM

-542 ARLAECAAALAPHLG
+542 ARLAECAAALAPHLD
-557 WDVVDVLRE
+557 WDVVDVLRRGTPSLE
-566 VPGAPA
+566 
-572 LDRTDVL
+572 RTDVL

-588 ALAAEWRARGVEPA
+588 SLAAEWRARGVEPA
-602 AVLGHSQGELAAAAV
+602 AVLGHSQGELAAAVV
-617 AGALSLDD
+617 ADALSLED
-625 AARIVALRAR
+625 AARIVALRAK
-635 LLAERMAGNGGM
+635 LLAGRMAGHGGM
-647 LSVDLPVAVVTDLL
+647 LSVDLPVDAVTELL
-661 AAYGGRLSVGAVNGP
+661 TAYAGRLSVGAVNGP

-684 LDALGELQAELT
+684 LDALDELQAELT
-696 ARGVRSRRIAIAYAS
+696 AREVRTRRIAIAYAS

-718 LKAELLRLI
+718 LKDELLRLI

-733 ATEIPFYSSTAGGLL
+733 ASAIPFYSSTAGGRL
-748 DPARLDAAH
+748 ATEHLDADH

-770 AVRAALDEGMGLFV
+770 AVRAALDAGIGVFA
-784 EVSPHPVLLGGLL
+784 EVSPHPVLVAGVV
-797 ATAADHDCP
+797 ATAADHDRP
-806 AAAAGTL
+806 AAAVGTL
-813 RRGDGG
+813 RRGEGG
-819 PARFRTSVAE
+819 PARFAKSVAE
-829 LWTRGGRVD
+829 LWTRGGAVA
-838 WTATFPGARPV
+838 WTFPGAHPV
-849 ELPTYAFQRQRFWLD
+849 DLPTYAFQRERFWLGSTELD
-864 EDPAGTGTAETA
+864 STETVGTPRYTGDRGAE
-876 GAARYAG
+876 AR
-883 NRGPAAQPPQDL
+883 PQPTQDL

-902 TAVVLGHPGPAAIDP
+902 TALVLGHPGPQAIDP
-917 AASFKDL
+917 TASFKDL
-924 GFDSIVG
+924 GFDSITG

-940 ATGLRLP
+940 ETGRKVP
-947 ATAVFDHPTP
+947 VTAVFDHPTP
-957 ARLAAMLRDELT
+957 ARLAAMLAGTTDADQTQVT
-969 GGARTAPA
+969 GGD
-977 EVVGRAEE
+977 E

-1000 RSADELWDVVAEGRD
+1000 RSADDLWDLVKNGRD
-1015 VIAGLPDD
+1015 VIGGLPTD
-1023 RGWDLDDLYD
+1023 RGWDLDALYD
-1033 ANPGKAGKSYARHG
+1033 PDPGHQGTSYARHG
-1047 GFLTGVADFD
+1047 GFLADVAEFD

-1090 IDPATLR
+1090 IDPASLK
-1097 GSRTGVYVGATS
+1097 GSRTGVYVGATN
-1109 SEYGPRLSEGGEG
+1109 SEYGPRLAEGGEG
-1122 FDGHLLTGTTGSV
+1122 GHLLTGTTGSV
-1135 ASGRLAYVLGLEGPA
+1135 ASGRIAYVLGLEGPA

-1157 SSSLVALHLAVRALL
+1157 SSSLVALHLAVRALR

-1179 LAGGAAVMASPGM
+1179 LAGGAAVLAGPGM

-1215 DGTGWAEGAGLVLL
+1215 DGTGWAEGAGVVVV

-1236 RHGHP
+1236 RNGHP
-1241 VLALVRGTAVNSDG
+1241 VLAVVRGTAVNSDG

-1278 AGLEPSDVDVVEAHG
+1278 AGLAPSEVDVVEAHG

-1304 QALIATYGQDRDRP
+1304 QALIATYGQDRERP

-1332 AAAGV
+1332 AAAGI
-1337 GGVIKM
+1337 GGVIKV
-1343 VQALWH
+1343 VQALRH
-1349 EVVPRTLH
+1349 GVVPRTLH
-1357 AGEPSPRIDWTAGAV
+1357 AGEPSPRIDWSAGAV
-1372 TLASA
+1372 TLAA
-1377 QQPWPETGA
+1377 AEQPWPETGA

-1405 VEQAPESAAE
+1405 VEQVPEPE
-1415 PVPVAED
+1415 PVPVVED
-1422 APESA
+1422 S
-1427 AEPAPVA
+1427 
-1434 EDALGVWVLS
+1434 LGVWVLS
-1444 GRSERAVADRASA
+1444 GRSEAAVADRATA
-1457 LSETGHGVA
+1457 LAETEHGVA
-1466 EVGWSLAATR
+1466 DVGWSLAATR
-1476 TAFEHRAAVVGQRAE
+1476 TAFEHRAAVVGERGE
-1491 LLAGLREVAAGTPG
+1491 LLTGLREIAAGTPG
-1505 AAVVTGLAGPAG
+1505 ASVVTGVAGPVG

-1535 GLLGESPVFAARF
+1535 GLLGESPVFAERF
-1548 GECAAA
+1548 AECEAA
-1554 LESFVDWSPVDVL
+1554 LESFVDFSL
-1567 RGGELDRVDVVQ
+1567 RDADLDRVDVVQ

-1633 KAIAAGLAGKGGM
+1633 KAIAAGLAGQGGM

-1653 GRVAALLDDRTSIAA
+1653 ERVEALLDDRISIAA
-1668 FNSPSSTVVAGEPA
+1668 FNSPSSTVVAGDPT
-1682 ALRELAGRCEREGIR
+1682 ALQDLVARCESEGLR

-1711 VAAIEAGLRE
+1711 VEAIEAELRE

-1726 RPRTGDVPFYSTV
+1726 RPRTGEIPFYSTV

-1759 QPVRFRETAD
+1759 QPVLFHETAD
-1769 VLAGRGH
+1769 VLAERGH
-1776 RFFVEVGPH
+1776 RFFVEVSPH

-1792 QETVDAAV
+1792 QDTLDAAV

-1822 AHGHDVDWSALYPR
+1822 AHGHDVDWSAHHPP
-1836 RRTVSLPTYPFQRRR
+1836 RRTVSLPTYPFQRQR

-1857 TATTGDRGFWTA
+1857 AEPDGDSGFWTA
-1869 LEDDTL
+1869 LDEDTF
-1875 GLAGD
+1875 GLAED

-1897 DIDGW
+1897 DLDSR
-1902 RHRIAWRAR
+1902 RHRIAWRAL
-1911 PEPSGP
+1911 PEPAAAP
-1917 ALTGTWL
+1917 LTGTWL
-1924 VVTPGPGALD
+1924 VVTSAPGALD
-1934 ALGGLGADLVEVVGD
+1934 GLGADVVEVLATD
-1949 GDRAALAERLTG
+1949 DRAALAERLTG
-1961 LSPDGVLALPALEAD
+1961 LTPDGVLALPAPGDD
-1976 PIRAVTRAT
+1976 PVGAVTRAT

-2003 TSGAVAA
+2003 TSGAVAP
-2010 LDTDPP
+2010 LDTDPAP
-2016 PEPAQAAVWGFG
+2016 KPEQAAVWGFG
-2028 RVAALEHSGR
+2028 RVAALEHPGR

-2046 ATRDAGTFAR
+2046 GTWDAETLAR
-2056 LAAVLSGADDEDQ
+2056 LAAVLAGPEDQ

-2082 IPAPLRGR
+2082 VPAALRGR

-2098 GGTALV
+2098 RGTALV

-2120 TRGAEHV
+2120 ARGAEHV

-2141 ELRAELGTRVS
+2141 GLRAELGTRLS

-2157 VADADALRAV
+2157 VADRDAVRELL
-2167 VEGIGDDL
+2167 EGIDDL
-2175 RTVVHAAGAGTLAAI
+2175 RTVVHAAGVGTLAAI
-2190 ADTGPDAV
+2190 ADTGPDAI
-2198 AGVLRAK
+2198 ADVLRAK
-2205 VHGARHLDDLLG
+2205 VLGARHLDDLLG
-2217 DRDLDAFVLFSSI
+2217 DRELDAFVLFSSI

-2238 HAAYAASNAYLDALA
+2238 HAAYAASNAYLDAFAL
-2253 VRRRALGRTA
+2253 RRRALGRTA

-2281 HDVLARRGVPVIAP
+2281 HDVLARRGVPVIEP
-2295 DLALAALGQA
+2295 EPALAGLGQA
-2305 LDHDETFVALAE
+2305 LDHDEAFVALAE
-2317 IDWPVFADVFSAVRP
+2317 IDWPVFAEVFTAVRP
-2332 SPLLAEQPAVKRL
+2332 SPLLAERPGAQAHEEPA
-2345 REAAPATA
+2345 AASD
-2353 GWAARLAGHTGPERE
+2353 WLAGHSGPERE
-2368 KLVSALVRQ
+2368 KLVSTVVRQ

-2382 LGHDGPETVDVRR
+2382 LGHASPEAVDVRR

-2405 TAVELRNRLAAATG
+2405 TAVELRNRLTAVTG

-2430 PTAAKLTEYLL
+2430 PTVAKLTEFLL
-2441 AEVAP
+2441 GEVTPESTVDAGP
-2446 VAAVASGPAPAAADG
+2446 VE
-2461 DDPIAIVAMSC
+2461 DDPIAIVAMGC

-2482 QLWTLLTDG
+2482 ELWTLLSDG
-2491 ADAISGLPADRGWNL
+2491 VDAISGLPADRGWDV
-2506 GSLYDADPGR
+2506 GSLYDADASRP
-2516 AGTTYTRHGGF
+2516 GTTYVRHGGF
-2527 LADATRFDPAFFGI
+2527 LDGATRFDPAFFGI

-2546 VAMDPQQRL
+2546 LAMDPQQRL

-2571 ATLAGTPAGV
+2571 ATLHGTPAGV
-2581 FVGMTDQAYG
+2581 FVGLTDQAYG
-2591 AGSGG
+2591 SGG
-2596 EGEDYLVTGAVSS
+2596 GSEGEDYLVTGAVSS

-2617 LLGLEGPAVTIDT
+2617 VLGLEGPAVTVDT

-2643 RSLRSGE
+2643 QSLRAGE

-2678 PDGRCKPFA
+2678 PDGRCKPFSA
-2687 AAADGFSLAEGV
+2687 SADGFALAEGV

-2710 RRHNH
+2710 RRRGH
-2715 PVLALLRGSAINS
+2715 PVLAVLRGSAVNS

-2737 PNGLSQQ
+2737 PNGGSQQ
-2744 RVIRSALADAGLEPS
+2744 RVIRAALAKAGLRPS

-2780 ALIAAYGPDRDRPL
+2780 ALIAAYGPERERPL
-2794 LVGSLKS
+2794 LVGSLKA

-2816 KVVEAMRHGLLPK
+2816 KVVEAMRHGVLPR
-2829 TLHLDEPTPEV
+2829 TLHLDEPTAEV
-2840 DWSSGVVELT
+2840 DWSAGVVELT
-2850 GEDREWPD
+2850 AEDRPWPE
-2858 TGNPR
+2858 TGAPR
-2863 RAGVS
+2863 RAGIS

-2886 EPVLDPLPD
+2886 EPPVDALPD

-2901 LSARSEAAVRA
+2901 LSARSEAAVRE

-2922 GVAEVGWSLVSTRS
+2922 GVAEVGWSLVHTRP

-2955 RELAAGGPVTTTVA
+2955 RELAAGGPVTTRTA

-2983 AGMAAGLLGES
+2983 AGMATGLLDES
-2994 PVFAARFGECAAALE
+2994 PVFAERIAECAAALAP
-3009 SYVDWSPV
+3009 YVDWSLTE
-3017 DVLRGGELDRVDVV
+3017 VLGDAAALDRVDVV
-3031 QPLSWAVMVSLA
+3031 QPASWAVMVSLA
-3043 ALWQSYGVTPDAVV
+3043 ALWRAHGVEPDAVV

-3091 GLAGHG
+3091 GLAGRG

-3110 PLLAAH
+3110 PLLEPY
-3116 DGRICVAA
+3116 DGRISLAA

-3135 ETEAVDALLAG
+3135 EAEAIEALLAA
-3146 AGDLRVRRI
+3146 AGELRVRRI

-3162 SAAVEAIEVEL
+3162 SAAVEAIEAEL
-3173 REALAPVRPRTSAI
+3173 REVLAAIRPRSSSI
-3187 TYVSGITGE
+3187 TYLSGVTGSP
-3196 AIDTAGLDAGYWYR
+3196 IDTATLDAGYWYR
-3210 NLREPV
+3210 NLRRPV
-3216 RFHDATKTLAESG
+3216 RFHDATKALVEAG

-3237 PHPVLGGGIEETLDE
+3237 PHPVLGAGIEETLDE
-3252 TGERAAVV
+3252 ATDAAAVV
-3260 GTLRRHAGGFRRFL
+3260 GTLRRNAGDLRRFL
-3274 TSLAQLWTHGHDV
+3274 TSLAQLWAHGHDV
-3287 GWPALYPVRRT
+3287 DWSVRYPVKRT

-3307 RQRFWLEPRSAAA
+3307 RRRFWLEPRSATP
-3320 VVRSAVDELRYEVR
+3320 VVRSAVDDLRYDVR
-3334 WSPVATPRTA
+3334 WSPVATPRATS
-3344 ALDAGWLAV
+3344 LDAGWLAV
-3353 VPAGLD
+3353 VPAGLAA
-3359 VRDLLGPDVRLL
+3359 RELLGPDVRVL
-3371 EVSTEDRAALG
+3371 EVSTEDRSGLAV
-3382 ALLAA
+3382 LLAA
-3387 EAPPSGVVSLL
+3387 EAPPTGVVSFL
-3398 ALAGEPHTEHPVL
+3398 ALDDDPYPDHPVL
-3411 TAGLAGNVLLT
+3411 PAGLAANVVLT

-3428 GITAPLWF
+3428 GVTAPLWF
-3436 VTRGA
+3436 ATRGA
-3441 VSTGPGDSLASP
+3441 VSVDPGEPLVNP
-3453 AQAMD
+3453 TQAMA

-3467 DHPDR
+3467 DQPDR

-3480 PVADTTTAG
+3480 PVADATTAG

-3506 RPSGVFARRLV
+3506 RPSGLFARRLV
-3517 RAAASPPAGTRW
+3517 RAAAAPPAGTRW

-3541 GALGGQAARWLAAN
+3541 GALGGHVARWLAA
-3555 GTPHL
+3555 GGVEHV
-3560 VLVSRKGE
+3560 VLTSRRGE
-3568 DAPGAGELTGE
+3568 HAPGAAELTGE
-3579 LAALGAEVT
+3579 LSALGAKVT
-3588 VAACDVADRDALRDL
+3588 VAACDVADREALREL
-3603 LAQLPPVHAVVHTAG
+3603 LADLPPINAVVHTAG

-3628 VTLADVAELA
+3628 VTLADIAHLA
-3638 EAKVQG
+3638 EAKVRG
-3644 ARNLDEL
+3644 AQNLDEL
-3651 CGDVDAFVL
+3651 CDDLDAFVL
-3660 FSSGAAVWGNA
+3660 FSSGAGVWGNA
-3671 GQAGYAAANAFLDA
+3671 GQAGYAAANAYLDA
-3685 LAQQRHDRGLP
+3685 LAHQRRDRGLP

-3710 VDENVGA
+3710 VDESVGA
-3717 QLARRGVPM
+3717 QLDRRGVPM

-3740 DTGSPTGVVADI
+3740 DTGSPASVVADI
-3752 DWAAFTPLYT
+3752 DWVKFTPLYT
-3762 AARPRPLLRDLPEAQ
+3762 AARPRPLLRELPEAQ
-3777 RAVAEESPVDSGG
+3777 QESPVDSGG
-3790 ELVRRLRAASDGER
+3790 ELATRLRAVSDSER
-3804 DRIVL
+3804 DRVVL
-3809 DLVRGEVAAVL
+3809 DLVRGEVATVL
-3820 GLPGRDAVRPAQ
+3820 GFPGRDAVRPTQ
-3832 TLKDLGFDSLTALDL
+3832 TLKELGFDSLTALDL
-3847 RNRLGSATGLR
+3847 RNRLGAATGLK

-3872 VAGYVLSGLVGTEPA
+3872 VAKHLLAGLVVEETA
-3887 EAGGLLGEL
+3887 TDEL

-3904 ALPAGDPAAELVTAR
+3904 ALPAELVTAR

-3926 HDDTGGEIGGDPDD
+3926 WDEAGEAEDED

>member
-1 MTGFAN
+1 MTGFAS

-23 GADGPAAFRRLLAEG
+23 GADGPAAFWRLLTEG
-38 RSAITEVPAD
+38 RSAITDVPAG
-48 RWDAAATG
+48 RWDVAETG
-56 VRHGGFLDAVD
+56 VRQGGFLDAVD
-67 RFDAAFFGVSP
+67 RFDAAFFGISP
-78 REAAA
+78 REATA

-106 STLDGTTAGVFVG
+106 ASLGGTSAGVFVG

-128 GHARGPAGISHHTIT
+128 VHASDPEAITHHTIT
-143 GVHRSLLANR
+143 GVHRSLLGNR
-153 VSRLLGAHGP
+153 VSHLLGAHGP

-199 LVFSPGNAVTTAK
+199 LIFSPGNAVTTAR

-249 HADGDEILCVIRGT
+249 QADGDEILAVIRGT
-263 AVNNDGAGEG
+263 AVNNDGAGDG
-273 LTVPDARAQAAVV
+273 LTVPDAQAQGAVV
-286 RSAHA
+286 RGAQA
-291 DAGIDAAAVGYV
+291 DAGIEPSAVGYV
-303 ELHGTGTKVGDPVE
+303 ELHGTGTKVGDPIE

-326 AVRDEPLPVGSV
+326 AGRDEPLPVGSV

-361 RHGLLPASLNF
+361 RHATLPASLNF

-380 LAELKLRVVTA
+380 LADLNLSVVA
-391 ATGWTA
+391 ENAEWDA
-397 RRRVA
+397 ERRIA

-408 MGGTNAHVVVESA
+408 MGGTNAHVVLEAADPV
-421 EPAPVPPRD
+421 APRE
-430 LPAGPVPWLLSA
+430 ATNATAPWLLSA
-442 RTPAALRAQAAR
+442 RTATALRSQAAS
-454 LLAHV
+454 LLSHV
-459 DEHPE
+459 DEYPE
-464 LSPVDVGW
+464 RSAVDIGW
-472 SLATRRA
+472 SLANRRTA
-479 MFEHRAVAVGRA
+479 FEHRAVADSRDA
-491 ELRAIADGVPSAVTQ
+491 LRAIADGMGVTQ
-506 GATATRDGR
+506 GVAATSDDR

-542 ARLAECAAALAPHLG
+542 ARLAECRDALAPHLD
-557 WDVVDVLRE
+557 WDVVDVLRQGT
-566 VPGAPA
+566 PS

-588 ALAAEWRARGVEPA
+588 SLAAEWRAHGVEPA
-602 AVLGHSQGELAAAAV
+602 AVLGHSQGELAAAVV

-625 AARIVALRAR
+625 AARIVALRAK
-635 LLAERMAGNGGM
+635 LLADRMAGHGGM
-647 LSVDLPVAVVTDLL
+647 LSIDLPVTAVTELL
-661 AAYGGRLSVGAVNGP
+661 TAYSGRLSIGAVNGP

-684 LDALGELQAELT
+684 LDALDELQAELA
-696 ARGVRSRRIAIAYAS
+696 AREVRSRRIAIAYAS

-718 LKAELLRLI
+718 LKDELLRLI
-727 AGIRPR
+727 DGIRPM
-733 ATEIPFYSSTAGGLL
+733 ASDIPFYSSTAGGLL
-748 DPARLDAAH
+748 DTERLDASH

-770 AVRAALDEGMGLFV
+770 AVRAVLDAGIGVFA
-784 EVSPHPVLLGGLL
+784 EVSPHPVLVGGLL
-797 ATAADHDCP
+797 ATAADHDRP

-829 LWTRGGRVD
+829 LWTRGGGVD
-838 WTATFPGARPV
+838 WTAAIPGGNPV
-849 ELPTYAFQRQRFWLD
+849 DLPTYAFQRQRFWLD
-864 EDPAGTGTAETA
+864 GNTAKTTDAAETV
-876 GAARYAG
+876 GLHRYAG
-883 NRGPAAQPPQDL
+883 NRGPEARPQPVRDL

-902 TAVVLGHPGPAAIDP
+902 TALVLGHPGPAAIDP
-917 AASFKDL
+917 AATFKDL
-924 GFDSIVG
+924 GFDSIIG
-931 VELCERLSA
+931 VEFCTRLSA
-940 ATGLRLP
+940 ATGLKVP
-947 ATAVFDHPTP
+947 ATSVFDHPTP
-957 ARLAAMLRDELT
+957 ARLAVMLT
-969 GGARTAPA
+969 GGSKTVRT
-977 EVVGRAEE
+977 EVATPTDE

-1000 RSADELWDVVAEGRD
+1000 RSADELWQLVADGRD
-1015 VIAGLPDD
+1015 VIGGLPTD
-1023 RGWDLDDLYD
+1023 RGWDLDGLYD
-1033 ANPGKAGKSYARHG
+1033 ANPGKPGKSYARHG
-1047 GFLTGVADFD
+1047 GFLTDVAEFD

-1074 QRLLLETA
+1074 QRLLLETT

-1090 IDPATLR
+1090 IDPASLK
-1097 GSRTGVYVGATS
+1097 GSRTGVYVGATG
-1109 SEYGPRLSEGGEG
+1109 SEYGPRLFEGGEG

-1179 LAGGAAVMASPGM
+1179 VAGGAAVMASPGM

-1215 DGTGWAEGAGLVLL
+1215 DGTGWAEGAGIVLV
-1229 ERLSDAR
+1229 ERLSDAQR
-1236 RHGHP
+1236 LGHP
-1241 VLALVRGTAVNSDG
+1241 VLAVVRGTAVNSDG

-1267 QQRVIRAALAD
+1267 QQRVIRSALAD
-1278 AGLEPSDVDVVEAHG
+1278 AGLAPSEVDVVEAHG

-1304 QALIATYGQDRDRP
+1304 QALIATYGQDRERP

-1332 AAAGV
+1332 AAAGI

-1343 VQALWH
+1343 VQALRH
-1349 EVVPRTLH
+1349 GVVPRTLH
-1357 AGEPSPRIDWTAGAV
+1357 ADEPSPRVDWTAGAV
-1372 TLASA
+1372 SLAA
-1377 QQPWPETGA
+1377 AEQPWPETGA

-1405 VEQAPESAAE
+1405 VEQAPE
-1415 PVPVAED
+1415 
-1422 APESA
+1422 
-1427 AEPAPVA
+1427 PAPTVSE
-1434 EDALGVWVLS
+1434 EDGLGVWVLS
-1444 GRSERAVADRASA
+1444 GRSGAAVADRASA
-1457 LSETGHGVA
+1457 LAETEHGIA
-1466 EVGWSLAATR
+1466 DVGWSLVATR
-1476 TAFEHRAAVVGQRAE
+1476 TAFEHRAAVVGERAQ
-1491 LLAGLREVAAGTPG
+1491 LLEGLREIATKTPG
-1505 AAVVTGLAGPAG
+1505 ASVVTGVTGPVG

-1528 QWAGMAA
+1528 QWVGMAA
-1535 GLLGESPVFAARF
+1535 GLLDESGVFAQRF
-1548 GECAAA
+1548 AECAAA
-1554 LESFVDWSPVDVL
+1554 LESFVDWSPFDAL
-1567 RGGELDRVDVVQ
+1567 REGALDRVDVVQ

-1619 LSLEDGARVVALRS
+1619 LSLEDGAQVVTLRS
-1633 KAIAAGLAGKGGM
+1633 KAIAAGLAGRGGM
-1646 ASIAADA
+1646 ASIALDA
-1653 GRVAALLDDRTSIAA
+1653 ERVQSLLDDRISIAA
-1668 FNSPSSTVVAGEPA
+1668 FNSPSSTVVAGDPA
-1682 ALRELAGRCEREGIR
+1682 ALHELVARCERDGVR
-1697 ARLIPVDYASHSAH
+1697 ARMIPVDYASHSAH
-1711 VAAIEAGLRE
+1711 VEAIEAELLD
-1721 VLAPI
+1721 VLADI
-1726 RPRTGDVPFYSTV
+1726 RPHTGEIPFYSTV
-1739 TAEPV
+1739 TAEPI

-1759 QPVRFRETAD
+1759 QPVLFRDTAAA
-1769 VLAGRGH
+1769 LAEQGH
-1776 RFFVEVGPH
+1776 RFFVEVSPH
-1785 PVLGGAL
+1785 PVLGGGL
-1792 QETVDAAV
+1792 QETLENAAV
-1800 VGTLRRNEGGL
+1800 VGTLRRGEGGL
-1811 RRFLLSAAQLW
+1811 RRFLLSLAQLW
-1822 AHGHDVDWSALYPR
+1822 TQGHDVDWSALYPHQ
-1836 RRTVSLPTYPFQRRR
+1836 RTVPLPTYPFQRTRY
-1851 FWLEPA
+1851 WIEP
-1857 TATTGDRGFWTA
+1857 TAKTADDSGFWTA
-1869 LEDDTL
+1869 LADDTL
-1875 GLAGD
+1875 GLADD

-1888 ALTRWRRQA
+1888 ALARWRRQA
-1897 DIDGW
+1897 DLDSW
-1902 RHRIAWRAR
+1902 RHRIAWRAL
-1911 PEPSGP
+1911 PEPP
-1917 ALTGTWL
+1917 ATPLTGTWL
-1924 VVTPGPGALD
+1924 VLTPTAGALP
-1934 ALGGLGADLVEVVGD
+1934 GLDVVEVLVTAD
-1949 GDRAALAERLTG
+1949 DDRASLAERLAGRT
-1961 LSPDGVLALPALEAD
+1961 PDGVLALTTYDD
-1976 PIRAVTRAT
+1976 PIRAVTSTA
-1985 VLVQALGDAGIDA
+1985 VLVQALGDAGIGA

-2003 TSGAVAA
+2003 TRGAVAP
-2010 LDTDPP
+2010 LDTDSAPN
-2016 PEPAQAAVWGFG
+2016 PAQAAIWGLG
-2028 RVAALEHSGR
+2028 RVAALEHPGR
-2038 WGGLVDLP
+2038 WGGLIDLP
-2046 ATRDAGTFAR
+2046 ETWDAGTADK
-2056 LAAVLSGADDEDQ
+2056 LTAVLSGDEDQ

-2082 IPAPLRGR
+2082 VPASLRGKP
-2090 APARTWET
+2090 PARTWET
-2098 GGTALV
+2098 RGTALV

-2109 ALGRHLARWLV
+2109 ALGRHLARWLIA
-2120 TRGAEHV
+2120 RGAEHV
-2127 VLTGRRGADAPGVA
+2127 VLTARRDADVT
-2141 ELRAELGTRVS
+2141 ELGARVS
-2152 VVACD
+2152 VVVCD
-2157 VADADALRAV
+2157 VTDAHALRELV
-2167 VEGIGDDL
+2167 DGIDDL
-2175 RTVVHAAGAGTLAAI
+2175 RTVVHAAGVGTLAALDDTDPEAI
-2190 ADTGPDAV
+2190 AD
-2198 AGVLRAK
+2198 VLRAK
-2205 VHGARHLDDLLG
+2205 VLGAQHLDDVLG
-2217 DRDLDAFVLFSSI
+2217 DRELDAFVLFSSI

-2253 VRRRALGRTA
+2253 LRRRALGRTA

-2268 GPWAGGGMIAESL
+2268 GPWAGGGMIAETL
-2281 HDVLARRGVPVIAP
+2281 HDVLARRGVPVIEP
-2295 DLALAALGQA
+2295 EPALAGLGQA
-2305 LDHDETFVALAE
+2305 LDHDEAFVALAE
-2317 IDWPVFADVFSAVRP
+2317 IDWPVFSEVFTAVRP
-2332 SPLLAEQPAVKRL
+2332 SPLLAERPEVQQL
-2345 REAAPATA
+2345 REETPDSSGWIEQLAA
-2353 GWAARLAGHTGPERE
+2353 LAPPERE
-2368 KLVSALVRQ
+2368 KLVSTVVRQ

-2382 LGHDGPETVDVRR
+2382 LGHASPETVDVRR

-2405 TAVELRNRLAAATG
+2405 TAVELRNRLNAATG

-2430 PTAAKLTEYLL
+2430 PTAALLTEHLL
-2441 AEVAP
+2441 TSVEP
-2446 VAAVASGPAPAAADG
+2446 ASIVDILPTKPAD
-2461 DDPIAIVAMSC
+2461 DDPIAIVAMGC
-2472 RFPGGVTSPE
+2472 RFPGGVTTPE

-2491 ADAISGLPADRGWNL
+2491 VDAISGLPADRGWDL
-2506 GSLYDADPGR
+2506 GSLYDADASRP
-2516 AGTTYTRHGGF
+2516 GTTYARHGGF

-2571 ATLAGTPAGV
+2571 AALHGTQAGV

-2591 AGSGG
+2591 SGG
-2596 EGEDYLVTGAVSS
+2596 GTEGEDYLVTGAVSS

-2617 LLGLEGPAVTIDT
+2617 VLGLEGPAVTVDT

-2643 RSLRSGE
+2643 QSLRSGE

-2687 AAADGFSLAEGV
+2687 AAADGFALAEGG

-2710 RRHNH
+2710 RRHGH
-2715 PVLALLRGSAINS
+2715 PVLAVLRGSAINS

-2737 PNGLSQQ
+2737 PNGRSQQ
-2744 RVIRSALADAGLEPS
+2744 RVIRAALAGAGLRPS

-2780 ALIAAYGPDRDRPL
+2780 ALIAAYGPDRERPL

-2816 KVVEAMRHGLLPK
+2816 KMVEAMRHGQLPK
-2829 TLHLDEPTPEV
+2829 TLHLDEPTAEV

-2850 GEDREWPD
+2850 AEDRAWPE
-2858 TGNPR
+2858 TGAPR

-2886 EPVLDPLPD
+2886 EPPVDALPD

-2901 LSARSEAAVRA
+2901 LSARSEAAVRE
-2912 QAAALAETGH
+2912 QAAALAQTEH
-2922 GVAEVGWSLVSTRS
+2922 GVAEVGWSLAATRS
-2936 AFEYRAAVVGDRDE
+2936 AFEYRAAVVGERDE

-2955 RELAAGGPVTTTVA
+2955 RELAAGGPVTTGTA

-2983 AGMAAGLLGES
+2983 AGMAVDLLDE
-2994 PVFAARFGECAAALE
+2994 PAFADRIAECAAALAPHVE
-3009 SYVDWSPV
+3009 WSLT
-3017 DVLRGGELDRVDVV
+3017 DVLGDADALERVDVV
-3031 QPLSWAVMVSLA
+3031 QPASWAVMVSLA
-3043 ALWQSYGVTPDAVV
+3043 ALWRAHGVEPDAVV

-3091 GLAGHG
+3091 GLAGRG
-3097 GMAWIAAPEAEIT
+3097 GMAWIAAPEAEVT
-3110 PLLAAH
+3110 PLLEPH
-3116 DGRICVAA
+3116 DGKIAIAA

-3135 ETEAVDALLAG
+3135 EVEALEALITG

-3173 REALAPVRPRTSAI
+3173 REVLEPIRPRPSAI
-3187 TYVSGITGE
+3187 TYVSGVTGTP
-3196 AIDTAGLDAGYWYR
+3196 IDTETLDAGYWYR
-3210 NLREPV
+3210 NLRQPV
-3216 RFHDATKTLAESG
+3216 RFHDATKTLIDEG

-3237 PHPVLGGGIEETLDE
+3237 PHPVLGGSIEETLDE
-3252 TGERAAVV
+3252 TEESAAVV
-3260 GTLRRHAGGFRRFL
+3260 GTLRRNAGDLRRFL
-3274 TSLAQLWTHGHDV
+3274 TSLSQLWAHGHDV
-3287 GWPALYPVRRT
+3287 DWSVRYPVKRT
-3298 VPLPTYPFQ
+3298 VSLPTYPFQ
-3307 RQRFWLEPRSAAA
+3307 RQRFWLEPRSSAP
-3320 VVRSAVDELRYEVR
+3320 VVRSTVDTLRYEVR
-3334 WSPVATPRTA
+3334 WSPVTTPRA
-3344 ALDAGWLAV
+3344 ATLDAGWLAV
-3353 VPAGLD
+3353 VPAGHD
-3359 VRDLLGPDVRLL
+3359 FRELLGPDVRLL
-3371 EVSTEDRAALG
+3371 EVSTEDREELAE
-3382 ALLAA
+3382 LLAV
-3387 EAPPSGVVSLL
+3387 EAPPVGVVSLL
-3398 ALAGEPHTEHPVL
+3398 VLDDEPHAEHPVL

-3428 GITAPLWF
+3428 GIVAPLWF
-3436 VTRGA
+3436 ATRGA
-3441 VSTGPGDSLASP
+3441 VSVEPGEPLVNA
-3453 AQAMD
+3453 AQAMA

-3467 DHPDR
+3467 DQPDR

-3480 PVADTTTAG
+3480 PVADVTTAG

-3517 RAAASPPAGTRW
+3517 RAAASPPVRW
-3529 RPRGTALVTGGT
+3529 RPHGTALVTGGT
-3541 GALGGQAARWLAAN
+3541 GALGGQVARWLATN
-3555 GTPHL
+3555 GAEHV

-3568 DAPGAGELTGE
+3568 DAPGAAELRGELS
-3579 LAALGAEVT
+3579 ALGAKVT
-3588 VAACDVADRDALRDL
+3588 VAACDVSDRDALREL
-3603 LAQLPPVHAVVHTAG
+3603 LAELPPVNAVVHTAG
-3618 AVDVERPLTA
+3618 AVDVERPITA
-3628 VTLADVAELA
+3628 VTLADFAELA
-3638 EAKVQG
+3638 EAKVRG

-3651 CGDVDAFVL
+3651 CGDLDAFVL
-3660 FSSGAAVWGNA
+3660 FSSGAGVWGNA
-3671 GQAGYAAANAFLDA
+3671 GQAGYAAANAYLDA
-3685 LAQQRHDRGLP
+3685 LAQQRRDRGLP

-3717 QLARRGVPM
+3717 QLERRGVPM

-3740 DTGSPTGVVADI
+3740 DTGGPTSVVADI
-3752 DWAAFTPLYT
+3752 DWAKFTPLYT
-3762 AARPRPLLRDLPEAQ
+3762 ASRQRPLLRELPEAQ
-3777 RAVAEESPVDSGG
+3777 QESPVDSDG
-3790 ELVRRLRAASDGER
+3790 ELVKRLRAASESER
-3804 DRIVL
+3804 ERVVL
-3809 DLVRGEVAAVL
+3809 DLVRGEVAVVL
-3820 GLPGRDAVRPAQ
+3820 GFPGRDAVRPAQ
-3832 TLKDLGFDSLTALDL
+3832 TLKELGFDSLTALDL
-3847 RNRLGSATGLR
+3847 RNRLAAATGLK

-3864 FDYPTPAA
+3864 FDYPTPTA
-3872 VAGYVLSGLVGTEPA
+3872 VAQHVLEGLFTEDTA
-3887 EAGGLLGEL
+3887 ADEL

-3904 ALPAGDPAAELVTAR
+3904 ALPAELVTAR

-3926 HDDTGGEIGGDPDD
+3926 WDDAGDDSDD
-3940 LELDTATDDEMFAA
+3940 DGLELDTATDDEMFAA

>member
-1 MTGFAN
+1 MPGSAT

-23 GADGPAAFRRLLAEG
+23 GADGPAAFWRLLSEG
-38 RSAITEVPAD
+38 RSAITEVPD
-48 RWDAAATG
+48 GRWDAAEAG

-67 RFDAAFFGVSP
+67 RFDAAFFGISP
-78 REAAA
+78 REATA

-95 WEALEHAGIVP
+95 WEALENAGIVP
-106 STLDGTTAGVFVG
+106 ASLDGGTAGVFVG

-128 GHARGPAGISHHTIT
+128 GHARGTEGVTHHTIT
-143 GVHRSLLANR
+143 GVHRSLLGNR
-153 VSRLLGAHGP
+153 VSYLLGAHGP

-199 LVFSPGNAVTTAK
+199 LIFSPDNAVTTAK

-218 DGQCFTFDARAN
+218 DGRCFTFDARAN

-249 HADGDEILCVIRGT
+249 QADGDEILCVLRGT
-263 AVNNDGAGEG
+263 AVNNDGASTG
-273 LTVPDARAQAAVV
+273 LTTPDARAQAAVV
-286 RSAHA
+286 RGAHA
-291 DAGIDAAAVGYV
+291 DAGIEPSAVGYV

-317 AAALGEVFA
+317 AAALGDVFGA
-326 AVRDEPLPVGSV
+326 REEPLPVGSV

-361 RHGLLPASLNF
+361 RHATLPASLNF

-380 LAELKLRVVTA
+380 LAELNLRVVTEPA
-391 ATGWTA
+391 GWTA
-397 RRRVA
+397 ERRFA

-408 MGGTNAHVVVESA
+408 MGGTNAHVVLEAA
-421 EPAPVPPRD
+421 EPVAPREAAD
-430 LPAGPVPWLLSA
+430 GTAPWPLSG
-442 RTPAALRAQAAR
+442 RTQAALRAQAAR
-454 LLAHV
+454 LLSYV
-459 DEHPE
+459 DENPG

-472 SLATRRA
+472 SLATRRTA
-479 MFEHRAVAVGRA
+479 FEHRAVADGRDGLQA
-491 ELRAIADGVPSAVTQ
+491 VADGMAVTQ
-506 GATATRDGR
+506 GVTATSDDR

-542 ARLAECAAALAPHLG
+542 ARLAECAAALAPHLD
-557 WDVVDVLRE
+557 WDVVDVLRQT
-566 VPGAPA
+566 PGAPS

-588 ALAAEWRARGVEPA
+588 SLAAEWRARGVEPA

-617 AGALSLDD
+617 AGALSLGD
-625 AARIVALRAR
+625 AARIVALRAK
-635 LLAERMAGNGGM
+635 LLADRMAGHGGM
-647 LSVDLPVAVVTDLL
+647 LSVELPVEAVTELL
-661 AAYGGRLSVGAVNGP
+661 AAYPGRLSVGAVNGP
-676 ATTAVSGD
+676 STTAVSGD
-684 LDALGELQAELT
+684 LDALDELQAELT
-696 ARGVRSRRIAIAYAS
+696 ARKVRSRRIAIAYAS

-718 LKAELLRLI
+718 LEDELLRLI
-727 AGIRPR
+727 AGIRPV
-733 ATEIPFYSSTAGGLL
+733 ATDIPFYSSTAGGLL
-748 DPARLDAAH
+748 DTERLDEHH
-757 WFANLRQPVLFDP
+757 WFANLRQPVLFAP
-770 AVRAALDEGMGLFV
+770 AVRAALDAGIGVFA
-784 EVSPHPVLLGGLL
+784 EVSPHPVLVGGILG
-797 ATAADHDCP
+797 TAAHHELP
-806 AAAAGTL
+806 AAAVGTL

-829 LWTRGGRVD
+829 LWTRGGAVD
-838 WTATFPGARPV
+838 WTSEFPGARPV
-849 ELPTYAFQRQRFWLD
+849 DLPTYAFQRERFWLD
-864 EDPAGTGTAETA
+864 DAPETV
-876 GAARYAG
+876 GARRYPG
-883 NRGPAAQPPQDL
+883 NRGPEAHPTQPQDL

-902 TAVVLGHPGPAAIDP
+902 TALVLGHPGPAAIDP
-917 AASFKDL
+917 TTSFKDL
-924 GFDSIVG
+924 GFDSILG
-931 VELCERLSA
+931 VELGERLTL
-940 ATGLRLP
+940 ATGVKLP

-957 ARLAAMLRDELT
+957 ARLAAMLSGTSQD
-969 GGARTAPA
+969 APS
-977 EVVGRAEE
+977 EVAPGAEE

-1000 RSADELWDVVAEGRD
+1000 RSADDLWQLVADGRD
-1015 VIAGLPDD
+1015 VIADLPAD
-1023 RGWDLDDLYD
+1023 RGWDLDGLYD
-1033 ANPGKAGKSYARHG
+1033 ANPGKPGKTYARHG
-1047 GFLTGVADFD
+1047 GFLTGVTEFD

-1109 SEYGPRLSEGGEG
+1109 SEYGPRLHEGGEG

-1157 SSSLVALHLAVRALL
+1157 SSSLVALHLAVRALR
-1172 AGECTLA
+1172 AGECSLA
-1179 LAGGAAVMASPGM
+1179 VAGGAAIMASPGM

-1205 GRCRAFSADA
+1205 GRCRAFSAGA
-1215 DGTGWAEGAGLVLL
+1215 DGTGWAEGVGLVLV

-1236 RHGHP
+1236 RNGHP
-1241 VLALVRGTAVNSDG
+1241 VLAVVRGTAVNSDG

-1278 AGLEPSDVDVVEAHG
+1278 AGLEPSEVDVVEAHG

-1304 QALIATYGQDRDRP
+1304 QALLATYGQDRERP

-1332 AAAGV
+1332 AAAGI
-1337 GGVIKM
+1337 GGVLKM
-1343 VQALWH
+1343 VQALRH
-1349 EVVPRTLH
+1349 GVVPRTLH
-1357 AGEPSPRIDWTAGAV
+1357 ADEPSPRVDWSAGAV

-1377 QQPWPETGA
+1377 AQPWPETGA

-1405 VEQAPESAAE
+1405 VEQVPEPAAAPAAE
-1415 PVPVAED
+1415 D
-1422 APESA
+1422 G
-1427 AEPAPVA
+1427 
-1434 EDALGVWVLS
+1434 LGVWVLS
-1444 GRSERAVADRASA
+1444 GRSEDAVADRASA
-1457 LSETGHGVA
+1457 LTDTGHGVA
-1466 EVGWSLAATR
+1466 EVGWSLASTR
-1476 TAFEHRAAVVGQRAE
+1476 TAFEHRAAVVGDRPE
-1491 LLAGLREVAAGTPG
+1491 LLAGLAEIAERTPG
-1505 AAVVTGLAGPAG
+1505 AAVVTGVTGPAG

-1535 GLLGESPVFAARF
+1535 GLLAESPVFAGRF
-1548 GECAAA
+1548 AECAVA
-1554 LESFVDWSPVDVL
+1554 LESFVDWSPFEML
-1567 RGGELDRVDVVQ
+1567 SSLDRVDVVQ

-1598 TPDAVVGHSQGEIAA
+1598 LPDAVVGHSQGEIAA

-1633 KAIAAGLAGKGGM
+1633 KAIAAGLAGQGGM
-1646 ASIAADA
+1646 ASIALDA
-1653 GRVAALLDDRTSIAA
+1653 SQVQSMLDDRISVAA
-1668 FNSPSSTVVAGEPA
+1668 YNSPSSTVVAGDPA
-1682 ALRELAGRCEREGIR
+1682 ALQDLVARCERDGVR
-1697 ARLIPVDYASHSAH
+1697 ARVIPVDYASHSAH
-1711 VAAIEAGLRE
+1711 VEAIEAELRE

-1726 RPRTGDVPFYSTV
+1726 EPRSAEVPFYSTV

-1769 VLAGRGH
+1769 VLAERGH
-1776 RFFVEVGPH
+1776 RYFVEVSPH
-1785 PVLGGAL
+1785 PVLGGGL
-1792 QETVDAAV
+1792 QEALDAAV
-1800 VGTLRRNEGGL
+1800 VGTLRRTEGGL

-1822 AHGHDVDWSALYPR
+1822 AHGHDVDWSALYPN
-1836 RRTVSLPTYPFQRRR
+1836 RRTVPLPTYPFQRRR

-1857 TATTGDRGFWTA
+1857 AKPADDGRFWTA
-1869 LEDDTL
+1869 LDDDTL
-1875 GLAGD
+1875 ARELGLADD
-1880 TPWRDARL
+1880 TPWRDAKP
-1888 ALTRWRRQA
+1888 ALTQWRRREGL
-1897 DIDGW
+1897 DGW
-1902 RHRIAWRAR
+1902 RNRIAWRAL
-1911 PEPSGP
+1911 PEPP
-1917 ALTGTWL
+1917 APPLTGTWL
-1924 VVTPGPGALD
+1924 VVTPTAGAL
-1934 ALGGLGADLVEVVGD
+1934 AGLGADLVEVLD
-1949 GDRAALAERLTG
+1949 TGDRATLAGRLAG
-1961 LSPDGVLALPALEAD
+1961 LTPDGVLALRGPDDD

-1985 VLVQALGDAGIDA
+1985 VLVQALGDAGIEA
-1998 PLWCL
+1998 PLWYL
-2003 TSGAVAA
+2003 TTGAVAP
-2010 LDTDPP
+2010 LDTDPAP
-2016 PEPAQAAVWGFG
+2016 NPAQAAVWGFG

-2046 ATRDAGTFAR
+2046 GTWDADTATR
-2056 LAAVLSGADDEDQ
+2056 LAAVLTGTGDEDQ
-2069 VAIRPSGVFARRL
+2069 VAIRPSGVFGRRL
-2082 IPAPLRGR
+2082 VPASLRG
-2090 APARTWET
+2090 ATPARTWGT
-2098 GGTALV
+2098 RGTALV

-2109 ALGRHLARWLV
+2109 ALGRHLARWLLD
-2120 TRGAEHV
+2120 RGAEHV
-2127 VLTGRRGADAPGVA
+2127 VLVGRRGVA
-2141 ELRAELGTRVS
+2141 VPELGPRVS

-2157 VADADALRAV
+2157 VADAGAV
-2167 VEGIGDDL
+2167 RGLLDGIDDL
-2175 RTVVHAAGAGTLAAI
+2175 RTVVDAAGVGTLAAI
-2190 ADTGPDAV
+2190 ADTDPEAV
-2198 AGVLRAK
+2198 AEVLRGK
-2205 VHGARHLDDLLG
+2205 VLGAQHLDDLLG
-2217 DRDLDAFVLFSSI
+2217 DRELDAFVLFSSI

-2253 VRRRALGRTA
+2253 LRRRAEGRTA

-2281 HDVLARRGVPVIAP
+2281 HDILARRGVPVIAP
-2295 DLALAALGQA
+2295 DLALAGLGQA
-2305 LDHDETFVALAE
+2305 LDHDDAFVALAE
-2317 IDWPVFADVFSAVRP
+2317 LDWPVFAEVFSAVRP
-2332 SPLLAEQPAVKRL
+2332 SPLLAEQPEVKRL
-2345 REAAPATA
+2345 REEQPAAA
-2353 GWAARLAGHTGPERE
+2353 GWAGQLAAQSAPERE
-2368 KLVSALVRQ
+2368 KLVSTLVRQ

-2382 LGHDGPETVDVRR
+2382 LGHAGPETVDVRR

-2405 TAVELRNRLAAATG
+2405 TAVELRNRLSTATG

-2430 PTAAKLTEYLL
+2430 PTAAKLTEFLL
-2441 AEVAP
+2441 GEVSPQSTVDVAP
-2446 VAAVASGPAPAAADG
+2446 VQAVRD
-2461 DDPIAIVAMSC
+2461 DDPIAIVAMGC
-2472 RFPGGVTSPE
+2472 RFPGGVTTPE

-2491 ADAISGLPADRGWNL
+2491 VDAISGLPADRGWDL
-2506 GSLYDADPGR
+2506 GSLYDADASRP
-2516 AGTTYTRHGGF
+2516 GTTYTRHGGF

-2546 VAMDPQQRL
+2546 TAMDPQQRL

-2571 ATLAGTPAGV
+2571 AALHGTPAGV
-2581 FVGMTDQAYG
+2581 FVGMTDQSYG
-2591 AGSGG
+2591 AGAGG

-2643 RSLRSGE
+2643 QSLRSGE

-2687 AAADGFSLAEGV
+2687 AAADGFALAEGV

-2710 RRHNH
+2710 RRRGH
-2715 PVLALLRGSAINS
+2715 PVLAVLRGSAVNS

-2744 RVIRSALADAGLEPS
+2744 RVIRAALAGAGLEPS

-2780 ALIAAYGPDRDRPL
+2780 ALIAAYGPERARPL

-2816 KVVEAMRHGLLPK
+2816 KVVEAMRHGRLPK

-2850 GEDREWPD
+2850 GEDRAWPE
-2858 TGNPR
+2858 TGAPR

-2886 EPVLDPLPD
+2886 PAPVEPLPD
-2895 TVGTWV
+2895 TVGIWA

-2912 QAAALAETGH
+2912 RASALAETEH

-2950 LLAGL
+2950 LRAGL
-2955 RELAAGGPVTTTVA
+2955 RELAAGSPVSTTTT

-2983 AGMAAGLLGES
+2983 AGMAVDLLDES
-2994 PVFAARFGECAAALE
+2994 PVFAERIAECAAALAPH
-3009 SYVDWSPV
+3009 VGWSLTE
-3017 DVLRGGELDRVDVV
+3017 VLADAAALERVDVV
-3031 QPLSWAVMVSLA
+3031 QPASWAVMVSLA
-3043 ALWQSYGVTPDAVV
+3043 ALWRAHGVEPDAVV

-3097 GMAWIAAPEAEIT
+3097 GMAWIAAPESVVA
-3110 PLLAAH
+3110 PLLEPY
-3116 DGRICVAA
+3116 DGRLSLAA

-3135 ETEAVDALLAG
+3135 EVEALEALLAE

-3162 SAAVEAIEVEL
+3162 SAAVEAIEAGL
-3173 REALAPVRPRTSAI
+3173 REVLAPVRPRTSEI
-3187 TYVSGITGE
+3187 TYVSGVTGTPV
-3196 AIDTAGLDAGYWYR
+3196 DTATLDAGYWYR
-3210 NLREPV
+3210 NLRQPV
-3216 RFHDATKTLAESG
+3216 RFHDATKTLIEAG
-3229 HRFFVEVS
+3229 HRFFVEIS

-3252 TGERAAVV
+3252 TTDSAAVV
-3260 GTLRRHAGGFRRFL
+3260 GTLRRNAGDFRRFL
-3274 TSLAQLWTHGHDV
+3274 TSLGQLWAHGHDV
-3287 GWPALYPVRRT
+3287 DWAALHPVKRT

-3307 RQRFWLEPRSAAA
+3307 RQRFWLEPRTTATVA
-3320 VVRSAVDELRYEVR
+3320 RSAVDDLRYEVR
-3334 WSPVATPRTA
+3334 WSPVTTPRATT
-3344 ALDAGWLAV
+3344 LDAGWVAV
-3353 VPAGLD
+3353 VPAGRD
-3359 VRDLLGPDVRLL
+3359 FRDLLGPDVRVL
-3371 EVSTEDRAALG
+3371 EVSTQDRADLAVE
-3382 ALLAA
+3382 LAA
-3387 EAPPSGVVSLL
+3387 EAPPVGVVSLL
-3398 ALAGEPHTEHPVL
+3398 ALDDEPHAEHPVL

-3428 GITAPLWF
+3428 GIAAPLWF
-3436 VTRGA
+3436 ATRGA
-3441 VSTGPGDSLASP
+3441 VSVDAGDPLGSP
-3453 AQAMD
+3453 AQAMA

-3480 PVADTTTAG
+3480 PVVDAVVAG
-3489 RLAAVL
+3489 RFAAVL

-3506 RPSGVFARRLV
+3506 RPSGVFARRLA
-3517 RAAASPPAGTRW
+3517 RAAASPPVRW
-3529 RPRGTALVTGGT
+3529 RPHGTALVTGGT
-3541 GALGGQAARWLAAN
+3541 GALGGQVARWLAAN
-3555 GTPHL
+3555 GAEHL
-3560 VLVSRKGE
+3560 VLVSRKGD
-3568 DAPGAGELTGE
+3568 DAPGAAELTGE
-3579 LAALGAEVT
+3579 LSALGAKVT
-3588 VAACDVADRDALRDL
+3588 VAACDVSDRDALRAL
-3603 LAQLPPVHAVVHTAG
+3603 LAELPPVTAVVHTAG
-3618 AVDVERPLTA
+3618 AVDVERPITA
-3628 VTLADVAELA
+3628 VTLADFADLA
-3638 EAKVQG
+3638 EAKVRG

-3651 CGDVDAFVL
+3651 CGDLDAFVL
-3660 FSSGAAVWGNA
+3660 FSSGAGVWGNS

-3685 LAQQRHDRGLP
+3685 LAQQRRDRGLP

-3710 VDENVGA
+3710 VDETVGA
-3717 QLARRGVPM
+3717 QLERRGVPM
-3726 MRPELAVTAIQPSV
+3726 MRPELAVTAIRPSV
-3740 DTGSPTGVVADI
+3740 DAGGPASVVADI
-3752 DWAAFTPLYT
+3752 DWARFTPLYT
-3762 AARPRPLLRDLPEAQ
+3762 ASRPRPLLRELPEAQ
-3777 RAVAEESPVDSGG
+3777 AQAEESPVDSGG
-3790 ELVRRLRAASDGER
+3790 ELVRRLRTASASER
-3804 DRIVL
+3804 DRVVL
-3809 DLVRGEVAAVL
+3809 DLVRGEVATVL
-3820 GLPGRDAVRPAQ
+3820 GFPGRDAVRPAQ
-3832 TLKDLGFDSLTALDL
+3832 TLKELGFDSLTALDL
-3847 RNRLGSATGLR
+3847 RNRLGAATGLK

-3864 FDYPTPAA
+3864 FDHPTPAA
-3872 VAGYVLSGLVGTEPA
+3872 VAKHVLEGLFTEDNA
-3887 EAGGLLGEL
+3887 TDEL
-3896 DRIEAALA
+3896 DRIEAELA
-3904 ALPAGDPAAELVTAR
+3904 ALPAELVTAR

-3926 HDDTGGEIGGDPDD
+3926 WDDDRGDEDD
-3940 LELDTATDDEMFAA
+3940 ELELDTATDDEMFAA

>member
-1 MTGFAN
+1 MTGFAS
-7 TPGEPIAVVGL
+7 TPGEPVAVVGL

-23 GADGPAAFRRLLAEG
+23 GADGPEAFWRLLTDG
-38 RSAITEVPAD
+38 RSAITEVPAN
-48 RWDAAATG
+48 RWDAGETG

-67 RFDAAFFGVSP
+67 RFDAAFFGISP

-106 STLDGTTAGVFVG
+106 ASLGGSAAGVFVG

-128 GHARGPAGISHHTIT
+128 VHASDPEAISHHTIT
-143 GVHRSLLANR
+143 GVHRSLLGNR
-153 VSRLLGAHGP
+153 VSHFLGAHGP

-199 LVFSPGNAVTTAK
+199 LIFAPDNAVTTAR

-249 HADGDEILCVIRGT
+249 QADGDEILCVLRGT
-263 AVNNDGAGEG
+263 AVNNDGAGDG
-273 LTVPDARAQAAVV
+273 LTVPDADAQAAAV
-286 RSAHA
+286 RAAQA
-291 DAGIDAAAVGYV
+291 DAGIEPSAVGYV
-303 ELHGTGTKVGDPVE
+303 ELHGTGTKVGDPIE
-317 AAALGEVFA
+317 AAALGAVFA
-326 AVRDEPLPVGSV
+326 AGRAEPLPVGSV

-361 RHGLLPASLNF
+361 RHATLPASLNF
-372 ATPNPAIP
+372 TTPNPAIP
-380 LAELKLRVVTA
+380 LDDLKLRVVA
-391 ATGWTA
+391 EPTGWA
-397 RRRVA
+397 GRRVA

-408 MGGTNAHVVVESA
+408 MGGTNAHVVLEAADPVAPRTATSSA
-421 EPAPVPPRD
+421 A
-430 LPAGPVPWLLSA
+430 PWLLSA
-442 RTPAALRAQAAR
+442 RTAAALRAQAAR
-454 LLAHV
+454 LLSHV
-459 DEHPE
+459 DDHPE
-464 LSPVDVGW
+464 LSPVDIGW
-472 SLATRRA
+472 TLATRRTA
-479 MFEHRAVAVGRA
+479 FAHRTVVDSRDGLRAVA
-491 ELRAIADGVPSAVTQ
+491 DGLGVTQ
-506 GATATRDGR
+506 GVVATSDDR

-542 ARLAECAAALAPHLG
+542 ARLAECAAALAPHLD
-557 WDVVDVLRE
+557 WDVVDVLRQGT
-566 VPGAPA
+566 PS

-588 ALAAEWRARGVEPA
+588 SLAAEWRARGVEPA
-602 AVLGHSQGELAAAAV
+602 AVLGHSQGELAAAVV
-617 AGALSLDD
+617 ADALSLED
-625 AARIVALRAR
+625 AARIVALRAK

-647 LSVDLPVAVVTDLL
+647 LSVDLPATEVTDLL
-661 AAYGGRLSVGAVNGP
+661 AAYPGRLSIGAVNGP

-684 LDALGELQAELT
+684 LDALDELQAELT
-696 ARGVRSRRIAIAYAS
+696 AREVRSRRIAIAYAS

-718 LKAELLRLI
+718 LEDELLRLI

-733 ATEIPFYSSTAGGLL
+733 PSAVPFYSSTAGGRL
-748 DPARLDAAH
+748 DTERLDADH

-770 AVRAALDEGMGLFV
+770 AVRAALDAGIGVFA
-784 EVSPHPVLLGGLL
+784 EVSPHPVLVSGIV
-797 ATAADHDCP
+797 ATAADHDRP
-806 AAAAGTL
+806 AAAVGTL
-813 RRGDGG
+813 RRGEGG
-819 PARFRTSVAE
+819 PARFAKSVAE
-829 LWTRGGRVD
+829 LWTRGGAVD
-838 WTATFPGARPV
+838 WTFPGGHRV
-849 ELPTYAFQRQRFWLD
+849 DLPTYAFQRERFWLD
-864 EDPAGTGTAETA
+864 STETVSTPRYTGDRGAE
-876 GAARYAG
+876 AR
-883 NRGPAAQPPQDL
+883 PHPSQDL
-895 LETVRAH
+895 LELVRAH
-902 TAVVLGHPGPAAIDP
+902 TALVLGHPGPAAIDP

-924 GFDSIVG
+924 GFDSIIG

-940 ATGLRLP
+940 ATGLKIP
-947 ATAVFDHPTP
+947 ATSVFDHPTP
-957 ARLAAMLRDELT
+957 ARLAAMLRAE
-969 GGARTAPA
+969 PA
-977 EVVGRAEE
+977 ETTAAEPTRADE

-1000 RSADELWDVVAEGRD
+1000 RSADDLWNLVADGRD
-1015 VIAGLPDD
+1015 VIGGLPTD
-1023 RGWDLDDLYD
+1023 RGWDLDALYD
-1033 ANPGKAGKSYARHG
+1033 ADPAKAGTSYARHG
-1047 GFLTGVADFD
+1047 GFLTDVADFD

-1090 IDPATLR
+1090 IDPLSLK
-1097 GSRTGVYVGATS
+1097 GSRTGVYIGATN

-1122 FDGHLLTGTTGSV
+1122 GHLLTGTTGSV

-1192 LVEFSRQ
+1192 LVEFSHQ
-1199 RGLSRD
+1199 RGLSAD

-1215 DGTGWAEGAGLVLL
+1215 DGTGWAEGAGVVVV

-1241 VLALVRGTAVNSDG
+1241 VLAVVRGTAVNSDG

-1278 AGLEPSDVDVVEAHG
+1278 AGLAPSEVDVVEAHG

-1332 AAAGV
+1332 AAAGI
-1337 GGVIKM
+1337 GGVIKV
-1343 VQALWH
+1343 VQALRH
-1349 EVVPRTLH
+1349 GVVPRTLH
-1357 AGEPSPRIDWTAGAV
+1357 ADEPSPRIDWSAGAV
-1372 TLASA
+1372 TLAST

-1405 VEQAPESAAE
+1405 VEQ
-1415 PVPVAED
+1415 VP
-1422 APESA
+1422 
-1427 AEPAPVA
+1427 EPAPAPAA
-1434 EDALGVWVLS
+1434 EDSLGVWVLS
-1444 GRSERAVADRASA
+1444 GRSESAMADRASA
-1457 LSETGHGVA
+1457 LTGTEHGVA
-1466 EVGWSLAATR
+1466 EVGWSLAVTR
-1476 TAFEHRAAVVGQRAE
+1476 TAFEHRAAVVGDRAE
-1491 LLAGLREVAAGTPG
+1491 LRTGLREIAAGTPG
-1505 AAVVTGLAGPAG
+1505 AAVVTGVTGPVG

-1535 GLLGESPVFAARF
+1535 GLLDEAPVFAARF
-1548 GECAAA
+1548 AECEAA
-1554 LESFVDWSPVDVL
+1554 LKSFMDCPL
-1567 RGGELDRVDVVQ
+1567 RDGELDRVDMVQ

-1633 KAIAAGLAGKGGM
+1633 KAIAAGLAGQGGM

-1653 GRVAALLDDRTSIAA
+1653 ERVEALLDDRISLAA
-1668 FNSPSSTVVAGEPA
+1668 FNSPSSTVVAGDPA
-1682 ALRELAGRCEREGIR
+1682 ALQELVARCESEGLR

-1711 VAAIEAGLRE
+1711 VEAIEAELRE

-1726 RPRTGDVPFYSTV
+1726 RPRTGDIPFYSTV
-1739 TAEPV
+1739 TAEPI

-1759 QPVRFRETAD
+1759 QPVLFHETAD
-1769 VLAGRGH
+1769 ALAEHGH
-1776 RFFVEVGPH
+1776 RFFVEVSPH

-1792 QETVDAAV
+1792 QDTVDAAV
-1800 VGTLRRNEGGL
+1800 VGTLRRNDGGL

-1822 AHGHDVDWSALYPR
+1822 AHGHDVDWSALYPH
-1836 RRTVSLPTYPFQRRR
+1836 RRTVSLPTYPFQRQR
-1851 FWLEPA
+1851 FWLEPTTK
-1857 TATTGDRGFWTA
+1857 TADSEFWTA
-1869 LEDDTL
+1869 LEEDTL
-1875 GLAGD
+1875 GVAQD
-1880 TPWRDARL
+1880 TPWREARR

-1897 DIDGW
+1897 DVDSW
-1902 RHRIAWRAR
+1902 RHRIAWRAL
-1911 PEPSGP
+1911 PEPP
-1917 ALTGTWL
+1917 AAPPAGTWL
-1924 VVTPGPGALD
+1924 VVTPG
-1934 ALGGLGADLVEVVGD
+1934 ALGGLGADIVEVPGT
-1949 GDRAALAERLTG
+1949 GDRAAFTERLADLVAGGPTSAIEVPTTVDRATLAERLTG
-1961 LSPDGVLALPALEAD
+1961 LTATGVLALPAPDED
-1976 PIRAVTRAT
+1976 PISAVTRIT
-1985 VLVQALGDAGIDA
+1985 TLVQALGDAGIDA

-2003 TSGAVAA
+2003 TSGAVAP

-2016 PEPAQAAVWGFG
+2016 PNPAQAAVWGFG

-2046 ATRDAGTFAR
+2046 EAWDTETLER
-2056 LAAVLSGADDEDQ
+2056 LATVLSGDEDQ
-2069 VAIRPSGVFARRL
+2069 VAIRPSGVFVRRL
-2082 IPAPLRGR
+2082 VPAALRT
-2090 APARTWET
+2090 APERTWET
-2098 GGTALV
+2098 RGTALV

-2120 TRGAEHV
+2120 AHGAEHV
-2127 VLTGRRGADAPGVA
+2127 VLVGRRGADVP
-2141 ELRAELGTRVS
+2141 ELRAELGTRIT

-2157 VADADALRAV
+2157 VADAHAV
-2167 VEGIGDDL
+2167 RELVDGIEDL
-2175 RTVVHAAGAGTLAAI
+2175 RTVVHAAGVGTLAAI
-2190 ADTGPDAV
+2190 ADTDPDAI

-2205 VHGARHLDDLLG
+2205 VLGAQHLDALLG
-2217 DRDLDAFVLFSSI
+2217 DRELDAFVLFSSI

-2253 VRRRALGRTA
+2253 LRRRALGRTA

-2281 HDVLARRGVPVIAP
+2281 HDVLARRGVPVIEP
-2295 DLALAALGQA
+2295 EPALAGLGQA
-2305 LDHDETFVALAE
+2305 LDHDETFIALAE
-2317 IDWPVFADVFSAVRP
+2317 IDWPVFAEVFTAVRP
-2332 SPLLAEQPAVKRL
+2332 SPLLAERPEGHDEPA
-2345 REAAPATA
+2345 EAAGWLTA
-2353 GWAARLAGHTGPERE
+2353 KSGPERE
-2368 KLVSALVRQ
+2368 KLVSTVVRQ

-2382 LGHDGPETVDVRR
+2382 LGHASPEAVDVRR

-2405 TAVELRNRLAAATG
+2405 TAVELRNRLNAATG

-2430 PTAAKLTEYLL
+2430 PTVAKLTEFLL
-2441 AEVAP
+2441 AETTPQSTVDEI
-2446 VAAVASGPAPAAADG
+2446 AAAE
-2461 DDPIAIVAMSC
+2461 DDPIAIVAMGC

-2482 QLWTLLTDG
+2482 ELWTLLTDG
-2491 ADAISGLPADRGWNL
+2491 VDAISGLPADRGWDL
-2506 GSLYDADPGR
+2506 GALYDADASRP
-2516 AGTTYTRHGGF
+2516 GTTYARHGGF
-2527 LADATRFDPAFFGI
+2527 LDGATRFDPAFFGI

-2546 VAMDPQQRL
+2546 LAMDPQQRL

-2571 ATLAGTPAGV
+2571 ATLPGTPAGV
-2581 FVGMTDQAYG
+2581 FVGLTDQAYG
-2591 AGSGG
+2591 SGG
-2596 EGEDYLVTGAVSS
+2596 GSEGEDYLVTGAVSS

-2617 LLGLEGPAVTIDT
+2617 VLGLEGPAVTVDT

-2643 RSLRSGE
+2643 QSLRAGE
-2650 CSMALA
+2650 CSMALT

-2687 AAADGFSLAEGV
+2687 AAADGFALAEGV

-2710 RRHNH
+2710 RRHGH

-2737 PNGLSQQ
+2737 PNGGSQQ
-2744 RVIRSALADAGLEPS
+2744 RVIRAALANAGLRPS

-2780 ALIAAYGPDRDRPL
+2780 ALIAAYGPDRERPL
-2794 LVGSLKS
+2794 LVGSLKA

-2816 KVVEAMRHGLLPK
+2816 KVVEAMRHGVLPR
-2829 TLHLDEPTPEV
+2829 TLHLDEPTAEV
-2840 DWSSGVVELT
+2840 DWSAGVVELT
-2850 GEDREWPD
+2850 AEDRAWPE
-2858 TGNPR
+2858 TGAPR

-2881 EQAPE
+2881 EQVPE
-2886 EPVLDPLPD
+2886 ESPVDALPD

-2901 LSARSEAAVRA
+2901 LSGRSEAAVRA

-2950 LLAGL
+2950 LRAGL
-2955 RELAAGGPVTTTVA
+2955 RELAAGAPVTTTA
-2969 GETVFVFPGQGAQW
+2969 SGETVFVFPGQGAQW
-2983 AGMAAGLLGES
+2983 AGMAVGLLAES
-2994 PVFAARFGECAAALE
+2994 PVFAERIAECAAALAP
-3009 SYVDWSPV
+3009 YVDWSLT
-3017 DVLRGGELDRVDVV
+3017 DVLGDAEALERVDVV
-3031 QPLSWAVMVSLA
+3031 QPASWAVMVSLA
-3043 ALWQSYGVTPDAVV
+3043 ALWQSHGVTPDAVV

-3091 GLAGHG
+3091 GLAGRG

-3110 PLLAAH
+3110 PLLEPY
-3116 DGRICVAA
+3116 DGRISLAA

-3135 ETEAVDALLAG
+3135 EAEALETLLAE
-3146 AGDLRVRRI
+3146 AGELRVRRI

-3162 SAAVEAIEVEL
+3162 SAAVEAIETEL
-3173 REALAPVRPRTSAI
+3173 LEVLAPIRPRPSTI
-3187 TYVSGITGE
+3187 TYLSGVTGNPV
-3196 AIDTAGLDAGYWYR
+3196 DTSTLDAGYWYR
-3210 NLREPV
+3210 NLRQPV
-3216 RFHDATKTLAESG
+3216 RFHDATKTLIEAG

-3237 PHPVLGGGIEETLDE
+3237 PHPVLGAGIEETLDAAPDS
-3252 TGERAAVV
+3252 AAVV
-3260 GTLRRHAGGFRRFL
+3260 GTLRRNAGDLRRFL
-3274 TSLAQLWTHGHDV
+3274 TSLAQLWAHGHDV
-3287 GWPALYPVRRT
+3287 DWSVRYPVKRT

-3307 RQRFWLEPRSAAA
+3307 RQRFWLEPRSATP
-3320 VVRSAVDELRYEVR
+3320 VVRSAVDDLRYDVR
-3334 WSPVATPRTA
+3334 WSPLTTPRPAT
-3344 ALDAGWLAV
+3344 LDAGWLAV

-3359 VRDLLGPDVRLL
+3359 VQDLLGPDVRVL
-3371 EVSTEDRAALG
+3371 EVSTEDRSAL
-3382 ALLAA
+3382 ALVLAA

-3398 ALAGEPHTEHPVL
+3398 ALNDEPHADHPVL
-3411 TAGLAGNVLLT
+3411 PEGLAANVLLT

-3428 GITAPLWF
+3428 GIAAPLWF
-3436 VTRGA
+3436 ATRGA
-3441 VSTGPGDSLASP
+3441 VSVDAAEPLTSP
-3453 AQAMD
+3453 AQAMA

-3467 DHPDR
+3467 DQPDR

-3480 PVADTTTAG
+3480 PVPDATTAG

-3517 RAAASPPAGTRW
+3517 RAAASPPVRW
-3529 RPRGTALVTGGT
+3529 RPHGTALVTGGT
-3541 GALGGQAARWLAAN
+3541 GALGGQVARWLAAN
-3555 GTPHL
+3555 GAEHL

-3568 DAPGAGELTGE
+3568 GAPGAAELAGELS
-3579 LAALGAEVT
+3579 ALGAKVT
-3588 VAACDVADRDALRDL
+3588 VAACDVSDRDALREL
-3603 LAQLPPVHAVVHTAG
+3603 LTELPPVNAVVHTAG
-3618 AVDVERPLTA
+3618 AVDVERPITA
-3628 VTLADVAELA
+3628 LTLADFAELA
-3638 EAKVQG
+3638 EAKVRG

-3651 CGDVDAFVL
+3651 CGDLDAFVL
-3660 FSSGAAVWGNA
+3660 FSSGAGVWGNA

-3685 LAQQRHDRGLP
+3685 LAHQRRDRGAP

-3717 QLARRGVPM
+3717 QLERRGVPM

-3740 DTGSPTGVVADI
+3740 DTGGPTSVVADI
-3752 DWAAFTPLYT
+3752 DWAKFAPLYT
-3762 AARPRPLLRDLPEAQ
+3762 AARPRPLLRELPEAQ
-3777 RAVAEESPVDSGG
+3777 QESPVDSGG
-3790 ELVRRLRAASDGER
+3790 ELAKRLQAASENER
-3804 DRIVL
+3804 ERVVL
-3809 DLVRGEVAAVL
+3809 DLVRGEVATVL
-3820 GLPGRDAVRPAQ
+3820 GFRGRDAVRPAQ
-3832 TLKDLGFDSLTALDL
+3832 TLKELGFDSLTALDL
-3847 RNRLGSATGLR
+3847 RNRLGAATGLK

-3864 FDYPTPAA
+3864 FDHPTPDA
-3872 VAGYVLSGLVGTEPA
+3872 VAKHVLEGLFA
-3887 EAGGLLGEL
+3887 ADSAADEL
-3896 DRIEAALA
+3896 DRIEAELA
-3904 ALPAGDPAAELVTAR
+3904 ALPAELVTAR

-3926 HDDTGGEIGGDPDD
+3926 LDDTGEPDD

>member
-1 MTGFAN
+1 MTGFAS
-7 TPGEPIAVVGL
+7 TPGEPVAVVGL

-23 GADGPAAFRRLLAEG
+23 GADGPDAFWRLLSDG
-38 RSAITEVPAD
+38 RSAITEVPAG
-48 RWDAAATG
+48 RWDAGETG

-67 RFDAAFFGVSP
+67 RFDAAFFGISP

-106 STLDGTTAGVFVG
+106 ASLGGSAAGVFVG

-128 GHARGPAGISHHTIT
+128 VHASDAQAIGHHTIT
-143 GVHRSLLANR
+143 GVHRSLLGNR
-153 VSRLLGAHGP
+153 VSHFLGAHGP

-199 LVFSPGNAVTTAK
+199 LIFAPDNAVTTAR

-249 HADGDEILCVIRGT
+249 QADGDEILCVIRGT
-263 AVNNDGAGEG
+263 AVNNDGAGDG
-273 LTVPDARAQAAVV
+273 LTVPDADAQAAAV
-286 RSAHA
+286 RGAHA
-291 DAGIDAAAVGYV
+291 DAGIEPSAVGYV

-317 AAALGEVFA
+317 AAALGRVFA
-326 AVRDEPLPVGSV
+326 AGRTEPLPVGSV

-361 RHGLLPASLNF
+361 RHATLPASLNF
-372 ATPNPAIP
+372 STPNPAIP
-380 LAELKLRVVTA
+380 LDELKLRVVA
-391 ATGWTA
+391 EPTGWDG
-397 RRRVA
+397 RRIA

-408 MGGTNAHVVVESA
+408 MGGTNAHVVLEAA
-421 EPAPVPPRD
+421 EPVAPRAVPD
-430 LPAGPVPWLLSA
+430 AAAPWLLSA
-442 RTPAALRAQAAR
+442 RTAPALQAQAAR
-454 LLAHV
+454 LLSHV
-459 DEHPE
+459 DEHPI
-464 LSPVDVGW
+464 LSPVDIGW
-472 SLATRRA
+472 TLAAHRTA
-479 MFEHRAVAVGRA
+479 FEHRAVVDSRDG
-491 ELRAIADGVPSAVTQ
+491 LRAVADGLGVTQ
-506 GATATRDGR
+506 GVAATSDDR

-542 ARLAECAAALAPHLG
+542 ARLAECAAALAPHLD
-557 WDVVDVLRE
+557 WDVVDVLRHGTPSLE
-566 VPGAPA
+566 
-572 LDRTDVL
+572 RTDVL

-588 ALAAEWRARGVEPA
+588 SLAAEWRARGVEPA
-602 AVLGHSQGELAAAAV
+602 AVLGHSQGELAAAVV
-617 AGALSLDD
+617 ADALSLED
-625 AARIVALRAR
+625 AARIVALRAK
-635 LLAERMAGNGGM
+635 LLADRMAGHGGM
-647 LSVDLPVAVVTDLL
+647 LSVDLPVAEVTELL
-661 AAYGGRLSVGAVNGP
+661 MAYSGRLSVGAVNGP

-684 LDALGELQAELT
+684 LDALDELQAELT
-696 ARGVRSRRIAIAYAS
+696 AREVRTRRIAIAYAS

-718 LKAELLRLI
+718 LKDELLRLI

-733 ATEIPFYSSTAGGLL
+733 ASAIPFYSSTAGGRL
-748 DPARLDAAH
+748 DTERLDADH
-757 WFANLRQPVLFDP
+757 WFANLRRPVLFDP
-770 AVRAALDEGMGLFV
+770 AVRAALDAGIGVFA
-784 EVSPHPVLLGGLL
+784 EVSPHPVLAGGIL
-797 ATAADHDCP
+797 ATAADHDRP
-806 AAAAGTL
+806 AAAVGTL
-813 RRGDGG
+813 RRGEGG
-819 PARFRTSVAE
+819 PARFTKSVAE
-829 LWTRGGRVD
+829 LWTRGGGVD
-838 WTATFPGARPV
+838 WTFPGGQRV
-849 ELPTYAFQRQRFWLD
+849 DLPTYAFQRERFWLD
-864 EDPAGTGTAETA
+864 AAPAEATGAAGTVGTPRYTGDRGAEARPDA
-876 GAARYAG
+876 GT
-883 NRGPAAQPPQDL
+883 QPPQDL
-895 LETVRAH
+895 LETVRVH
-902 TAVVLGHPGPAAIDP
+902 TALVLGHPGPAAIDP
-917 AASFKDL
+917 TASFKDV
-924 GFDSIVG
+924 GFDSIIG
-931 VELCERLSA
+931 VELCERLST
-940 ATGLRLP
+940 ATGRKIP

-957 ARLAAMLRDELT
+957 ARLAAMLA
-969 GGARTAPA
+969 GAA
-977 EVVGRAEE
+977 ETRSEGTTRADE

-1000 RSADELWDVVAEGRD
+1000 RSADDLWDLVAEGRD
-1015 VIAGLPDD
+1015 VIGGLPTD
-1023 RGWDLDDLYD
+1023 RGWDLDALYD
-1033 ANPGKAGKSYARHG
+1033 PDPAKAGTSYARHG
-1047 GFLTGVADFD
+1047 GFLAEVADFD

-1090 IDPATLR
+1090 IDPASLK
-1097 GSRTGVYVGATS
+1097 GSRTGVYIGATN

-1122 FDGHLLTGTTGSV
+1122 GHLLTGTTGSV

-1215 DGTGWAEGAGLVLL
+1215 DGTGWAEGAGVVVV

-1241 VLALVRGTAVNSDG
+1241 VLAVVRGTAVNSDG

-1278 AGLEPSDVDVVEAHG
+1278 AGMAPSDVDVVEAHG

-1304 QALIATYGQDRDRP
+1304 QALIATYGQDRERP

-1332 AAAGV
+1332 AAAGI

-1343 VQALWH
+1343 VQALRH
-1349 EVVPRTLH
+1349 GVVPRTLH
-1357 AGEPSPRIDWTAGAV
+1357 AAEPSPRIDWSAGSV
-1372 TLASA
+1372 TLAA
-1377 QQPWPETGA
+1377 TEQPWPETGA
-1386 PRRAGVSSFGISG
+1386 PRRAGISSFGISG

-1405 VEQAPESAAE
+1405 VEQVPEAA
-1415 PVPVAED
+1415 
-1422 APESA
+1422 
-1427 AEPAPVA
+1427 PAPA
-1434 EDALGVWVLS
+1434 TEDSLGVWVLS
-1444 GRSERAVADRASA
+1444 GRSESALADQASA
-1457 LSETGHGVA
+1457 LTGTEHGVA
-1466 EVGWSLAATR
+1466 EVGWSLATTR
-1476 TAFEHRAAVVGQRAE
+1476 TAFEHRAAVVGERAE
-1491 LLAGLREVAAGTPG
+1491 LRTGLREIAAGTPG
-1505 AAVVTGLAGPAG
+1505 ASVVTGVTGPAG

-1535 GLLGESPVFAARF
+1535 SLLDESPVFAARF
-1548 GECAAA
+1548 AECEAA
-1554 LESFVDWSPVDVL
+1554 LASFVDFSL
-1567 RGGELDRVDVVQ
+1567 RDGDLDRVDVVQ

-1653 GRVAALLDDRTSIAA
+1653 ERVEALLDDRISIAA
-1668 FNSPSSTVVAGEPA
+1668 FNSPSSTVVAGDPA
-1682 ALRELAGRCEREGIR
+1682 ALQDLVARCESEGLR

-1711 VAAIEAGLRE
+1711 VEAIEAELRE

-1726 RPRTGDVPFYSTV
+1726 RPRTGEIPFYSTV

-1759 QPVRFRETAD
+1759 QPVLFHETAD

-1776 RFFVEVGPH
+1776 RFFVEVSPH

-1792 QETVDAAV
+1792 QDTLDAAV

-1822 AHGHDVDWSALYPR
+1822 AHGHDVDWSPLHPH
-1836 RRTVSLPTYPFQRRR
+1836 RRTVSLPTYPFQRQH

-1857 TATTGDRGFWTA
+1857 TKPTDDNGD
-1869 LEDDTL
+1869 
-1875 GLAGD
+1875 
-1880 TPWRDARL
+1880 PK
-1888 ALTRWRRQA
+1888 
-1897 DIDGW
+1897 GW
-1902 RHRIAWRAR
+1902 RHRIAWRAL
-1911 PEPSGP
+1911 PEPAAAP
-1917 ALTGTWL
+1917 LTGTWL
-1924 VVTPGPGALD
+1924 VVTPTPGALD
-1934 ALGGLGADLVEVVGD
+1934 GLGADLVEVLD
-1949 GDRAALAERLTG
+1949 TGDRATLAEKLTG
-1961 LSPDGVLALPALEAD
+1961 LAPDGVLAVPALDDD
-1976 PIRAVTRAT
+1976 PIGAVTRAA

-2003 TSGAVAA
+2003 TSGAVAP
-2010 LDTDPP
+2010 LDNGPAP
-2016 PEPAQAAVWGFG
+2016 NPAQAAVWGFG
-2028 RVAALEHSGR
+2028 RVAALEHSSR

-2046 ATRDAGTFAR
+2046 ETWDGEILER
-2056 LAAVLSGADDEDQ
+2056 LSAVLAGAEDQ
-2069 VAIRPSGVFARRL
+2069 VAIRPSGVFVRRL
-2082 IPAPLRGR
+2082 VPAALRK
-2090 APARTWET
+2090 APERTWET
-2098 GGTALV
+2098 RGTALV

-2120 TRGAEHV
+2120 ARGAEHV

-2141 ELRAELGTRVS
+2141 ELQAELGTRIS

-2157 VADADALRAV
+2157 VADVAAV
-2167 VEGIGDDL
+2167 RELLDGIDDL
-2175 RTVVHAAGAGTLAAI
+2175 RTVVHAAGVGTLAAI
-2190 ADTGPDAV
+2190 ADTDPDAI
-2198 AGVLRAK
+2198 ADVLRAK
-2205 VHGARHLDDLLG
+2205 VLGARHLDDLLG
-2217 DRDLDAFVLFSSI
+2217 DRELDAFVLFSSI

-2253 VRRRALGRTA
+2253 ERRRALGRTA

-2281 HDVLARRGVPVIAP
+2281 HDVLARRGVPVIQP
-2295 DLALAALGQA
+2295 EPALAGLGQA

-2317 IDWPVFADVFSAVRP
+2317 IDWPVFAEVFTAVRP
-2332 SPLLAEQPAVKRL
+2332 SPLLAERPEAHAGEEPA
-2345 REAAPATA
+2345 AASR
-2353 GWAARLAGHTGPERE
+2353 WLAGHSGPERE
-2368 KLVSALVRQ
+2368 KLVSTVVRQ

-2382 LGHDGPETVDVRR
+2382 LGHASPEAVDVRR

-2405 TAVELRNRLAAATG
+2405 TAVELRNRLTAATG

-2430 PTAAKLTEYLL
+2430 PTVAKLTEYLL
-2441 AEVAP
+2441 AEVTP
-2446 VAAVASGPAPAAADG
+2446 ESTVDEVRVVA
-2461 DDPIAIVAMSC
+2461 DDPIAIVAMGC

-2482 QLWTLLTDG
+2482 ELWTLLAG
-2491 ADAISGLPADRGWNL
+2491 GVDAISGLPADRGWDL
-2506 GSLYDADPGR
+2506 GALYDADASRP
-2516 AGTTYTRHGGF
+2516 GTTYARHGGF
-2527 LADATRFDPAFFGI
+2527 LDGATGFDPAFFGI

-2546 VAMDPQQRL
+2546 LAMDPQQRL

-2571 ATLAGTPAGV
+2571 ATLSGTPAGV
-2581 FVGMTDQAYG
+2581 FVGLTDQAYG
-2591 AGSGG
+2591 SGG
-2596 EGEDYLVTGAVSS
+2596 TEGEDYLVTGAVSS

-2617 LLGLEGPAVTIDT
+2617 VLGLEGPAVTVDT

-2643 RSLRSGE
+2643 QSLRAGE

-2687 AAADGFSLAEGV
+2687 AAADGFALAEGV

-2710 RRHNH
+2710 RRHGH
-2715 PVLALLRGSAINS
+2715 PVLAVLRGSAINS

-2737 PNGLSQQ
+2737 PNGGSQQ
-2744 RVIRSALADAGLEPS
+2744 RVIRAALASAGLRPS

-2780 ALIAAYGPDRDRPL
+2780 ALIAAYGPDRERPL

-2816 KVVEAMRHGLLPK
+2816 KVVEAMRHGVLPR
-2829 TLHLDEPTPEV
+2829 TLHLDEPTAEV
-2840 DWSSGVVELT
+2840 DWSAGVVELT
-2850 GEDREWPD
+2850 AEDRVWPA
-2858 TGNPR
+2858 TGAPR

-2886 EPVLDPLPD
+2886 ESLVDVLPD
-2895 TVGTWV
+2895 TLGTWV
-2901 LSARSEAAVRA
+2901 LSARSEAAVRE

-2955 RELAAGGPVTTTVA
+2955 RELAAGAPVTTA
-2969 GETVFVFPGQGAQW
+2969 IDGETVFVFPGQGAQW
-2983 AGMAAGLLGES
+2983 VGMATGLLDES
-2994 PVFAARFGECAAALE
+2994 PVFAERIAECAAALAP
-3009 SYVDWSPV
+3009 YVDWSLT
-3017 DVLRGGELDRVDVV
+3017 DVLGDAEALDRVDVV
-3031 QPLSWAVMVSLA
+3031 QPASWAVMVSLA
-3043 ALWQSYGVTPDAVV
+3043 ALWQSHGVTPDAVV

-3091 GLAGHG
+3091 GLAGRG

-3110 PLLAAH
+3110 PLLAPY
-3116 DGRICVAA
+3116 DGRISLAA

-3135 ETEAVDALLAG
+3135 EADAIEALLAE

-3162 SAAVEAIEVEL
+3162 SAAVEAIEAEL
-3173 REALAPVRPRTSAI
+3173 REALAPVRPRPSAI
-3187 TYVSGITGE
+3187 TYLSGVTGTP
-3196 AIDTAGLDAGYWYR
+3196 IDTSALDAGYWYR
-3210 NLREPV
+3210 NLRQPV
-3216 RFHDATKTLAESG
+3216 RFHDATKTLVEAG

-3237 PHPVLGGGIEETLDE
+3237 PHPVLGAGIEETLDE
-3252 TGERAAVV
+3252 TTGSAAVV
-3260 GTLRRHAGGFRRFL
+3260 GTLRRNAGDLRRFL
-3274 TSLAQLWTHGHDV
+3274 TSLGQLWTHGHDV
-3287 GWPALYPVRRT
+3287 DWSVLYPVKRT

-3307 RQRFWLEPRSAAA
+3307 RQRFWLEPRSATA
-3320 VVRSAVDELRYEVR
+3320 VVRSAVDDLRYDVR
-3334 WSPVATPRTA
+3334 WSPLVTPRATT
-3344 ALDAGWLAV
+3344 LDAGWLAV
-3353 VPAGLD
+3353 VPADLA
-3359 VRDLLGPDVRLL
+3359 VQDLLGPDVRVL
-3371 EVSTEDRAALG
+3371 EVSTEDRAELALM
-3382 ALLAA
+3382 LAA
-3387 EAPPSGVVSLL
+3387 EAPPTGVVSLL
-3398 ALAGEPHTEHPVL
+3398 ALNDDPHPEHPVL
-3411 TAGLAGNVLLT
+3411 TVGLAANVLLT

-3428 GITAPLWF
+3428 GIAAPLWF
-3436 VTRGA
+3436 ATRGA
-3441 VSTGPGDSLASP
+3441 VSIDATDPLTRP
-3453 AQAMD
+3453 AQAMA

-3467 DHPDR
+3467 DQPDR

-3480 PVADTTTAG
+3480 PTTDATTAG

-3517 RAAASPPAGTRW
+3517 RAAASPPARW

-3541 GALGGQAARWLAAN
+3541 GALGGHVARWLAAN
-3555 GTPHL
+3555 GAEHL
-3560 VLVSRKGE
+3560 VLVSRKG
-3568 DAPGAGELTGE
+3568 DAAPGAADLTGE
-3579 LAALGAEVT
+3579 LSGLGAKVT
-3588 VAACDVADRDALRDL
+3588 VAACDVSDRDALREL
-3603 LAQLPPVHAVVHTAG
+3603 LAELPPVNAVVHTAG
-3618 AVDVERPLTA
+3618 AVDVERPITA
-3628 VTLADVAELA
+3628 VTLADFAELA
-3638 EAKVQG
+3638 EAKVRG
-3644 ARNLDEL
+3644 AQHLDEL
-3651 CGDVDAFVL
+3651 CGDLDAFVL
-3660 FSSGAAVWGNA
+3660 FSSGAGVWGNA
-3671 GQAGYAAANAFLDA
+3671 GQAGYAAANAYLDA
-3685 LAQQRHDRGLP
+3685 LAHQRRDRGAP

-3717 QLARRGVPM
+3717 QLERRGVPM
-3726 MRPELAVTAIQPSV
+3726 MRPELAVTAIRPAV
-3740 DTGSPTGVVADI
+3740 DTGGPTSVVADI
-3752 DWAAFTPLYT
+3752 DWAKFAPLYT
-3762 AARPRPLLRDLPEAQ
+3762 AARPRPLLRELPEARQ
-3777 RAVAEESPVDSGG
+3777 ESPVDSGS
-3790 ELVRRLRAASDGER
+3790 ELAKRLQTASANER
-3804 DRIVL
+3804 ERVVL
-3809 DLVRGEVAAVL
+3809 DLVRGEVATVL
-3820 GLPGRDAVRPAQ
+3820 GFASRDAVRPTQ
-3832 TLKDLGFDSLTALDL
+3832 TLKELGFDSLTALDL
-3847 RNRLGSATGLR
+3847 RNRLGAATGLK

-3864 FDYPTPAA
+3864 FDHPTPDA
-3872 VAGYVLSGLVGTEPA
+3872 VAKHVLEGLFA
-3887 EAGGLLGEL
+3887 ADSAADEL
-3896 DRIEAALA
+3896 DRIEAELA
-3904 ALPAGDPAAELVTAR
+3904 ALPAELVIAR

-3926 HDDTGGEIGGDPDD
+3926 HDDTGGEPDD